1 MDPLK
6 FSINL
11 VDNVSSGLAEI
22 RRNIEKMKDQEIK
35 VKLKVENQEEINK
48 LLGGLGNAFSG
59 FNLQLPDFGKVISGA
74 NEMKS
79 AVKETASEL
88 KAVKQAEDA
97 LASATAKRAKEQSKL
112 NTLLAAESGSAVAEK
127 VKAYTALPEEVRKRI
142 MEINRLLASP
152 MGQYSQS
159 VITSVE
165 GRMSDVR
172 KKLDDIF
179 GIPQSEIAN
188 FRSEFALRLRQLVQ
202 ARREEIEK
210 AKREVDDP
218 SFQTQVI
225 NGIRMRYAGMLE
237 GLYDKVPMGA
247 NGTPYS
253 ALRGLTQEMQML
265 EGQYKNLTETR
276 ASLQAEFT
284 SLLNQSTASATSQAA
299 AEKAVTDA
307 TNAHAEAVKRLNA
320 LLGEQK
326 KQETIKSE
334 YFKLADE
341 EKKLNA
347 FFAKYT
353 DQFKRM
359 NYKVNESFMLGN
371 GTSGHS
377 PFMSVLMGNFNRD
390 LADMGGMFNTQII
403 AAKQSAEALGDI
415 FGRIRDQ
422 IKGMFKDTSSTV
434 FDDMLKNAKAYRTEY
449 NRMNYSSDESEKYW
463 RYVINLLEKAVE
475 LRRQFEKENP
485 GFVLPTQKR
494 GDVFAALDADKR
506 LEELKYSISQAK
518 EAEAKASVDLAAAK
532 ENLAK
537 AQAAETTGTKTI
549 EAARQKVKESEEA
562 EKKATDELTKAK
574 EALAKVEKENASVG
588 KKKWSEVESMN
599 DLITRLKYMTQLTDK
614 LKNENLANN
623 TGKMTDYYKN
633 LEALGTAFNKVLG
646 DTPKVEQSSMLEY
659 INKVRAA
666 YQEFLAMVNSK
677 QTTGGRFAKNSQE
690 KFDMIRHLWNAISKT
705 GGDQSYLTSV
715 QNQMNSI
722 QSVIIDSIRNLIE
735 QINRIKEV
743 IKDDNFTAYKT
754 RIENT
759 AAAMDKLTEA
769 FVKFQGV
776 VGKDEGMK
784 NFMTGLGEVINKI
797 RYNLNSLGEGTNN
810 MSGDQMLKNYR
821 RNLDKVEEGLYRL
834 QEARGKIIEAIAIGK
849 GSGMDV
855 SGMENFLTFL
865 QKYENRLLKLKNDE
879 AALAA
884 NDLGGVFG
892 RNYKALLS
900 NTSDFMKQA
909 NDYQAAATKVKL
921 ALIDIESAVKRMDAA
936 LSRSAG
942 TDTSALSTLRT
953 NLVDLQTKIGA
964 TSDMNLASKLLGD
977 NFAQKIQEVNRA
989 IASQD
994 TAIDNM
1000 RKYQIMLD
1008 NIEQRMSRLA
1018 SVESV
1023 NNKLNR
1029 SNTQVTD
1036 QIDKLDDLKRRI
1048 SEMLST
1054 DKSKLADGGIFSK
1067 IQFEYRR
1074 TSKEADNLA
1083 KSEERLNRQADS
1095 SGRRWEQSRQDA
1107 IKEADALSR
1116 LINKWEEISSAGK
1129 VKGFDTSE
1137 LDARIAIMKDYL
1149 KTLQDMQ
1156 KQGNFAKTTSEY
1168 VRQGQFIVDKRKAD
1182 ESASSISKA
1191 VKALEQGNSEAKK
1204 WADSQRDA
1212 SAKLSQLIPKMERWK
1227 SLSEVGQRLGI
1238 DTSDLD
1244 KAIIK
1249 LQKWMQTLDDMS
1261 KGGKWNLTTREFLN
1275 QPQFAKDMAEI
1286 TNAAN
1291 PIIQQIAAL
1300 RENEKA
1306 KRQAGIASKELTLQ
1320 EQRLAAEMDKV
1331 AQSAKGQSQVL
1342 SDLKSMAMQYLSVY
1356 GAQQFINNIIEI
1368 GGQLENQRM
1377 SIASILGDAA
1387 QANTLFEQIQSLA
1400 VKSPFGVVEL
1410 DQYTKQLSAFG
1421 FQYNELYDMTK
1432 RLADISAGAGTDVG
1446 RLALALGHVR
1456 AEGALTGYTLRQF
1469 AMNNIPMLQ
1478 KLSEMLSMREGRLV
1492 STQDIRKRVSNKQI
1506 GYEDVISVIKGL
1518 TDEGGMFYNMQE
1530 AISQS
1535 TKSKWKNLKDAMD
1548 IMYGKMAESDLVG
1561 GGLKD
1566 LAGFLTDLT
1575 KRWQEIMGVMTAVGT
1590 TFLASK
1596 LAVLAYN
1603 TSLGQN
1609 ATLTF
1614 KAMTAA
1620 KRHEATNLAL
1630 AGTYRTI
1637 TAKEEALNKSRSL
1650 QAITLTKLAINQGK
1664 LSAEELSRAVAMGKL
1679 SKEEARAA
1687 VRASTLNAVQ
1697 KGQMLVMVKNTQILT
1712 RYQRVMLGVTSTLYS
1727 FGAALRTVFFNPMTY
1742 IMVAIS
1748 AITELWM
1755 RNKTEMDA
1763 MKEAA
1768 DNIAL
1773 KGKEGIKNLKEFFNS
1788 NDIKA
1793 TTNGV
1798 KRVWDGDKAKYET
1811 IQTDVTNEIESYK
1824 NFKVAFPVYAE
1835 LDKASI
1841 KAVMDNAEQFIREY
1855 SSTPNKMLN
1864 DAFALKDDGTV
1875 PKLEE
1880 QYKSLEKSINTVAMA
1895 YTRLKNEVSPIV
1907 EYALDAT
1914 DSGWFNDSLITN
1926 INDYS
1931 KDYKQYSDAITNMM
1945 KKHYEYAEA
1954 AMKAAEADNAFG
1966 AAVKAKNKEMYES
1979 ENRYM
1984 TLSEKVRMLV
1994 ENQGK
1999 YANAYS
2005 LFDNNMSWDNGSNIE
2020 TWGEVVSRYHDVG
2033 ASFTEMNK
2041 DLDIF
2046 VSNVKAKLTEVGWDF
2061 TKLSEDQRMALSL
2074 MLADVVAKASDSTD
2088 DIKNKVTALVKQKF
2102 NIDLDVK
2109 EKELIGKISTIK
2121 QELEALCGKKWVL
2134 DIGVNTDKMADII
2147 KSTDTK
2153 YQEAL
2158 GTISRAFASSNSI
2171 LKKMG
2176 VKKGEKADMSKASSF
2191 SDSQKQFIQE
2201 YNAAVDLKESSDK
2214 FYKKLGIEPPEEKNK
2229 NKNKNT
2235 KAYKDEFA
2243 KRWDERIRIM
2253 KEAYDW
2259 YEKWRKEYGKD
2270 TAFDKVNNRY
2280 QDIFKEWKTDKL
2292 LPMDF
2297 DVKQVADYAKY
2308 VRQIKD
2314 DALKRYQAQ
2323 KNDKA
2328 KNNGQEALRVFRQ
2341 AVSLLTDFDWDEI
2354 QRKTEEYASTVKRA
2368 IDDMSQRW
2376 DSYKS
2381 ILEAT
2386 GKVSLATQLSG
2397 LTPNDVADVNIAN
2410 NMRRYIRENMSGDV
2424 DFNRVYS
2431 MSEKDIQNYV
2441 AEELVGTPVQAE
2453 GETDEQYRTRLE
2465 GYKEKV
2471 RGIVEALKEWQKL
2484 QREVL
2489 KDAASTYAKIIG
2501 SAQDF
2506 RTLIEKNNSKFNED
2520 KKKLDI
2526 QYQSG
2531 GIDKA
2536 QYQKGIDLLSSQLDY
2551 DNGKLTAE
2559 YLRLI
2564 NSATAMPKDLFD
2576 TEMSKQ
2582 IMLLNNQFNKG
2593 KIGIKEYTDELRKLE
2608 EIQKKFDSNGL
2619 FGNVSGLSALV
2630 TGGIPGLRE
2639 FYQKKRDDREIEL
2652 AKEGKT
2658 KEDFKNDEEWSK
2670 ADKWVAKLDKLADAA
2685 SDVAAVFG
2693 VVTGVLDGFQKGFQ
2707 SLADMFDALGN
2718 EGMANLFSDIS
2729 DGIGAVTSILT
2740 PVNNVVQNAM
2750 NGNIGGVVSSVI
2762 SAPFEMIASPI
2773 TAFSK
2778 LHDKGIERKIDKLRE
2793 EVSKIEGNTAL
2804 IVSLRQRELGYDSGD
2819 TRRAM
2824 ASMYSPKGIVFK
2836 GLLSG
2841 TWLGQGYKSKA
2852 QKDMYE
2858 YYTQNSQGSGYSQE
2872 LANLKAERDNY
2883 MEQLNQQEK
2892 KKKKS
2897 QSDIEATKKKIAE
2910 LDEQIYYFSQDLAK
2924 ELWGIDFKSWGQQL
2938 SDALATAFENGS
2950 NLAEAFDETVTGIL
2964 QGLASKMLN
2973 IGFIEPMFSQLQSDL
2988 FGQKNEDGTYSGG
3001 VIDLNDMKSSAQKVT
3016 DYIADFFGTNGEGQ
3030 EALTLAQQM
3039 LDAFER
3045 GLNDAGLSIF
3055 NSNLDTLS
3063 NAMQGTT
3070 EETSNLLAGYVNALR
3085 QDVAVN
3091 RILLTQFT
3099 TEYWSNYV
3107 QQITGIQTTLSN
3119 IDRNVALIYGLM
3131 SQNGALYQ
3139 AIEDINVRLGRFS
3152 TGVEKMH
3159 MA

>member
-834 QEARGKIIEAIAIGK
+834 QEARGKIIEAISIGK

-900 NTSDFMKQA
+900 NTSDFVKQA
-909 NDYQAAATKVKL
+909 NEYQAAATKVINASIDMEGAMSRLTGAIQSGSGRLDVKPLRDLYDEINTLYKKVNAQPNATL
-921 ALIDIESAVKRMDAA
+921 A
-936 LSRSAG
+936 AG
-942 TDTSALSTLRT
+942 
-953 NLVDLQTKIGA
+953 
-964 TSDMNLASKLLGD
+964 LLGSD
-977 NFAQKIQEVNRA
+977 FAQKIGEANRLIAVQADAERNLRRYTAMMEDLIKMEGRIDMAKA
-989 IASQD
+989 I
-994 TAIDNM
+994 
-1000 RKYQIMLD
+1000 
-1008 NIEQRMSRLA
+1008 
-1018 SVESV
+1018 SVG
-1023 NNKLNR
+1023 LNLP
-1029 SNTQVTD
+1029 TD
-1036 QIDKLDDLKRRI
+1036 QLDAAKKRI
-1048 SEMLST
+1048 SDMFDE
-1054 DKSKLADGGIFSK
+1054 INK
-1067 IQFEYRR
+1067 IVTNKTNLGDTQLFGAKQFEYKRM
-1074 TSKEADNLA
+1074 TADTKELTAAQEKLNKETQKAIDKSNAEANKKAAAAAKEAAAETNKWA
-1083 KSEERLNRQADS
+1083 ESQRQAIIQ
-1095 SGRRWEQSRQDA
+1095 G
-1107 IKEADALSR
+1107 DALIR
-1116 LINKWEEISSAGK
+1116 KLDQWTKIADRGTKLGVDTTDLLNAIGVMTKYAQLLNQMGK
-1129 VKGFDTSE
+1129 GGTWS
-1137 LDARIAIMKDYL
+1137 
-1149 KTLQDMQ
+1149 
-1156 KQGNFAKTTSEY
+1156 KTTSEF
-1168 VRQGQFIVDKRKAD
+1168 VSSPNFVIDSRNAEAAAKAVNQQSN
-1182 ESASSISKA
+1182 ELERNANSKSKA
-1191 VKALEQGNSEAKK
+1191 AKA
-1204 WADSQRDA
+1204 
-1212 SAKLSQLIPKMERWK
+1212 
-1227 SLSEVGQRLGI
+1227 
-1238 DTSDLD
+1238 
-1244 KAIIK
+1244 
-1249 LQKWMQTLDDMS
+1249 
-1261 KGGKWNLTTREFLN
+1261 
-1275 QPQFAKDMAEI
+1275 
-1286 TNAAN
+1286 TN
-1291 PIIQQIAAL
+1291 
-1300 RENEKA
+1300 
-1306 KRQAGIASKELTLQ
+1306 ELTLQ

-2088 DIKNKVTALVKQKF
+2088 DIKNKVTALMKEKF

-2134 DIGVNTDKMADII
+2134 DIGVNTDKMSDII

-2778 LHDKGIERKIDKLRE
+2778 LHDKGIDRKIEKLRE
-2793 EVSKIEGNTAL
+2793 EVTKIADNTAL
-2804 IVSLRQRELGYDSGD
+2804 IVSLRERELGYDSGNI
-2819 TRRAM
+2819 RRSM
-2824 ASMYSPKGIVFK
+2824 ASLYSPNGIVLK

-2841 TWLGQGYKSKA
+2841 TFFGQGFNSKA

-2910 LDEQIYYFSQDLAK
+2910 LDEQIYYYTQDLAK

-2950 NLAEAFDETVTGIL
+2950 NMAEAFNDTVTNIL

-2973 IGFIEPMFSQLQSDL
+2973 LAIIEPMFQSLQDDL
-2988 FGQKNEDGTYSGG
+2988 FGKLDESGNRTG
-3001 VIDLNDMKSSAQKVT
+3001 GIFDANNPLASAQKVT
-3016 DYIADFFGTNGEGQ
+3016 DYIADFFGKNGDGTKMITGAQ
-3030 EALTLAQQM
+3030 EF

-3045 GLNDAGLSIF
+3045 GLNDAGLSLF
-3055 NSNLDTLS
+3055 NSDLNTLS

>member
-6 FSINL
+6 FSIQL
-11 VDNVSSGLAEI
+11 KDEVTQGLEAI
-22 RRNIEKMKDQEIK
+22 RRKLDSLKQQEIK
-35 VKLKVENQEEINK
+35 VKLSVENKQEIEQLLK
-48 LLGGLGNAFSG
+48 GLGGAFGG
-59 FNLQLPDFGKVISGA
+59 FSMSLPDFGKVIAGA

-79 AVKETASEL
+79 AVKDTADEL

-97 LASATAKRAKEQSKL
+97 LASATAKRAAEQSKL
-112 NTLLAAESGSAVAEK
+112 NTLLAADSGSAVAEK

-142 MEINRLLASP
+142 MEINKLLASP

-284 SLLNQSTASATSQAA
+284 SLLNQSTSSATSQAA

-307 TNAHAEAVKRLNA
+307 TNAHAEAVKRLNS
-320 LLGEQK
+320 LLAEQK
-326 KQETIKSE
+326 QQQQIKTE
-334 YFKLADE
+334 YFNLRAE
-341 EKKLNA
+341 EDKLNA

-353 DQFKRM
+353 DMFKRM
-359 NYKVNESFMLGN
+359 NYEVSNKFILGSGTPGHNPLLNLFRGTGINTDFVNGFGD
-371 GTSGHS
+371 
-377 PFMSVLMGNFNRD
+377 FNR
-390 LADMGGMFNTQII
+390 QII
-403 AAKQSAEALGDI
+403 AIGKSAEALNDI
-415 FGRIRDQ
+415 FGRTRDQ
-422 IKGMFKDTSSTV
+422 AKEMFRTTSASQFEQMV
-434 FDDMLKNAKAYRTEY
+434 EVAKAYRAEY
-449 NRMNYSSDESEKYW
+449 NRQNYRDDDSDKYW
-463 RYVINLLEKAVE
+463 RYIINLLEKAVE

-485 GFVLPTQKR
+485 GYVMPTLKQ
-494 GDVFAALDADKR
+494 GDLMAAYNADRR
-506 LEELKYSISQAK
+506 LSEIEHSVTQAK
-518 EAEAKASVDLAAAK
+518 EAEAKASADLAAAK

-537 AQAAETTGTKTI
+537 AQATEVTGSKAI
-549 EAARQKVKESEEA
+549 ESARQKVKESEEA

-588 KKKWSEVESMN
+588 KKKWSDVESMN
-599 DLITRLKYMTQLTDK
+599 DLITKLKYMTQLTEK
-614 LKNENLANN
+614 LKDKNLVNN

-633 LEALGTAFNKVLG
+633 LEALGTAFNRVLG

-666 YQEFLAMVNSK
+666 YQEFLAMVDSK
-677 QTTGGRFAKNSQE
+677 QATGGAFAKSSFE
-690 KFDMIRHLWNAISKT
+690 KFDMIRNLWDAISKT
-705 GGDQSYLTSV
+705 GGDQGYLTSV

-735 QINRIKEV
+735 QINRMKQTIS
-743 IKDDNFTAYKT
+743 DDNFTAYKT
-754 RIENT
+754 RIENAAT
-759 AAAMDKLTEA
+759 AMNKLTEA

-797 RYNLNSLGEGTNN
+797 RFQLNSLGEGVSN

-834 QEARGKIIEAIAIGK
+834 QEARGKIIEAISIGK

-900 NTSDFMKQA
+900 NTSDFVKQA
-909 NDYQAAATKVKL
+909 NDYQAAATRVMNASIDMESVMSRLTGAIQSGSGRLDVKPLRDLFDEINTLYKKVNAQPNATL
-921 ALIDIESAVKRMDAA
+921 AAGLI
-936 LSRSAG
+936 G
-942 TDTSALSTLRT
+942 
-953 NLVDLQTKIGA
+953 
-964 TSDMNLASKLLGD
+964 SD
-977 NFAQKIQEVNRA
+977 FAQKIGEANRLIAVQADAERNLRRYTAMMEDLIKMEGRIDMAKAISVGLNLPTDQLDAAKKRISDMFDEINKIVTDKTRLGDTQLFGAKQFEYKRMTADTKELTAAQE
-989 IASQD
+989 
-994 TAIDNM
+994 
-1000 RKYQIMLD
+1000 
-1008 NIEQRMSRLA
+1008 
-1018 SVESV
+1018 
-1023 NNKLNR
+1023 KLNR
-1029 SNTQVTD
+1029 ETQKA
-1036 QIDKLDDLKRRI
+1036 IDKSNAEANK
-1048 SEMLST
+1048 
-1054 DKSKLADGGIFSK
+1054 KAAAAA
-1067 IQFEYRR
+1067 
-1074 TSKEADNLA
+1074 KEAAAETNKWA
-1083 KSEERLNRQADS
+1083 ESQRQA
-1095 SGRRWEQSRQDA
+1095 A
-1107 IKEADALSR
+1107 IQADALTR
-1116 LINKWEEISSAGK
+1116 KIDKWNEIIGR
-1129 VKGFDTSE
+1129 G
-1137 LDARIAIMKDYL
+1137 
-1149 KTLQDMQ
+1149 
-1156 KQGNFAKTTSEY
+1156 
-1168 VRQGQFIVDKRKAD
+1168 
-1182 ESASSISKA
+1182 SK
-1191 VKALEQGNSEAKK
+1191 
-1204 WADSQRDA
+1204 
-1212 SAKLSQLIPKMERWK
+1212 
-1227 SLSEVGQRLGI
+1227 LGI
-1238 DTSDLD
+1238 DTKELEASV
-1244 KAIIK
+1244 IRM
-1249 LQKWMQTLDDMS
+1249 MQYLSMLNQMS
-1261 KGGKWNLTTREFLN
+1261 KGGKWNLTTSEYVTQSDFVISQRTAEAAAKAVN
-1275 QPQFAKDMAEI
+1275 QQSNELERNANSKSKAAK
-1286 TNAAN
+1286 
-1291 PIIQQIAAL
+1291 
-1300 RENEKA
+1300 
-1306 KRQAGIASKELTLQ
+1306 ASNELTLQ

-1342 SDLKSMAMQYLSVY
+1342 SDLKSMAQQYLSVY

-1478 KLSEMLSMREGRLV
+1478 KLSDMLSAREGRLV

-1603 TSLGQN
+1603 TALGQN

-1793 TTNGV
+1793 TTTGV

-1811 IQTDVTNEIESYK
+1811 IQNDVTNEIESYK

-1895 YTRLKNEVSPIV
+1895 YTRLKNEVSPII

-1931 KDYKQYSDAITNMM
+1931 KDYKQYSDAMTTMM
-1945 KKHYEYAEA
+1945 KNHYEYAEA

-1966 AAVKAKNKEMYES
+1966 AAVKAKNKELYES

-2005 LFDNNMSWDNGSNIE
+2005 LFDNNMSWDDGSNIE

-2134 DIGVNTDKMADII
+2134 DIGVKTDKMSDII

-2176 VKKGEKADMSKASSF
+2176 VKKGEKADISKAGSF

-2201 YNAAVDLKESSDK
+2201 YNDAVDLKESSDK

-2259 YEKWRKEYGKD
+2259 YEKWRKEYGKE
-2270 TAFDKVNNRY
+2270 TAFDKVNSRY

-2376 DSYKS
+2376 DNYKS

-2386 GKVSLATQLSG
+2386 GNVSLATQLSG
-2397 LTPNDVADVNIAN
+2397 LTPKDVADVNIAN
-2410 NMRRYIRENMSGDV
+2410 NMRRYIRENMSGNV
-2424 DFNRVYS
+2424 NFNRVYS

-2453 GETDEQYRTRLE
+2453 GETDEQYRARLE

-2471 RGIVEALKEWQKL
+2471 RGIVEALKEWQKQ

-2520 KKKLDI
+2520 KKKLDE

-2531 GIDKA
+2531 GINKD

-2559 YLRLI
+2559 YLKLMD
-2564 NSATAMPKDLFD
+2564 SSTSMPKDLFD
-2576 TEMSKQ
+2576 SEMSKQ
-2582 IMLLNNQFNKG
+2582 IMLLNNQFKNG

-2608 EIQKKFDSNGL
+2608 EIQNKFDSNGL

-2630 TGGIPGLRE
+2630 TGGIPGLKE

-2658 KEDFKNDEEWSK
+2658 KDDFKNDEEWSK

-2685 SDVAAVFG
+2685 SDLAAVFG

-2750 NGNIGGVVSSVI
+2750 NGNIGGVASSVI

-2778 LHDKGIERKIDKLRE
+2778 LHDKALERKIEELKE
-2793 EVSKIEGNTAL
+2793 EVTKIADNTAL
-2804 IVSLRQRELGYDSGD
+2804 IASLRQRTLGYDTGNVRREIASIYNRTYARDRFSG
-2819 TRRAM
+2819 
-2824 ASMYSPKGIVFK
+2824 S
-2836 GLLSG
+2836 SG
-2841 TWLGQGYKSKA
+2841 TVDKA
-2852 QKDMYE
+2852 MYD
-2858 YYTQNSQGSGYSQE
+2858 YYSRNMSGSGYSQE
-2872 LANLKAERDNY
+2872 LKNLQSERENY
-2883 MEQLNQQEK
+2883 MSQLDAQMN

-2897 QSDIEATKKKIAE
+2897 DADIEATKKKIAE
-2910 LDEQIYYFSQDLAK
+2910 LDEQIYYYTQDLAK
-2924 ELWGIDFKSWGQQL
+2924 ELWSIDFKAWGQQI
-2938 SDALATAFENGS
+2938 SDALATAFENGT
-2950 NLAEAFDETVTGIL
+2950 NLAEAYNDTVTNIL
-2964 QGLASKMLN
+2964 QGLASKMMNL
-2973 IGFIEPMFSQLQSDL
+2973 GYIETMFSQLETDI
-2988 FGQKNEDGTYSGG
+2988 FGNKASDGTYSGG
-3001 VIDLNDMKSSAQKVT
+3001 IIDLNDMKGSAQKVT

-3030 EALTLAQQM
+3030 QMLTMAQQF

-3055 NSNLDTLS
+3055 NSDLDTLS

-3091 RILLTQFT
+3091 RMLLTQFT
-3099 TEYWSNYV
+3099 TEYWNSYI
-3107 QQITGIQTTLSN
+3107 QQVTSMQGSLNN
-3119 IDRNVALIYGLM
+3119 IDKNIALIYGLM
-3131 SQNGALYQ
+3131 SENGALYSM
-3139 AIEDINVRLGRFS
+3139 IEEMNTRLHRFS
-3152 TGVEKMH
+3152 TGMEKVH
-3159 MA
+3159 IN

>member
-11 VDNVSSGLAEI
+11 VDNVSLGLADI
-22 RRNIEKMKDQEIK
+22 RRSIEKMKDQEIK
-35 VKLKVENQEEINK
+35 VRLKVENQEEINK

-74 NEMKS
+74 NEIKS

-237 GLYDKVPMGA
+237 GMYDKVPMGA

-307 TNAHAEAVKRLNA
+307 TNAHAEAVK
-320 LLGEQK
+320 
-326 KQETIKSE
+326 
-334 YFKLADE
+334 KLAEAQANYNAVLSNAKGINSPISDL
-341 EKKLNA
+341 EKSRDSNNQRMRLLNSELQHGTSVVREHEQA
-347 FFAKYT
+347 INSLSESQAWKHLSAKYETLGKISLKNFVLNGREWDT
-353 DQFKRM
+353 DIERMANVAEGLSQIFQKAKKGIGDFGLFKDIDSVSNDLRDFLKSVSAKGSALGGLIY
-359 NYKVNESFMLGN
+359 NTAFGQDALSLGN
-371 GTSGHS
+371 GTSFGMSDLLKIDSH
-377 PFMSVLMGNFNRD
+377 FMDKFFREISDIESKFREYGLKKSEIERMFGLNGGLLQKQIDNVWQKRTNSNNEEEINSLKQANAEIERNIRI
-390 LADMGGMFNTQII
+390 LAQKEEAEKRLASAQE
-403 AAKQSAEALGDI
+403 AAK
-415 FGRIRDQ
+415 
-422 IKGMFKDTSSTV
+422 
-434 FDDMLKNAKAYRTEY
+434 KA
-449 NRMNYSSDESEKYW
+449 
-463 RYVINLLEKAVE
+463 A
-475 LRRQFEKENP
+475 Q
-485 GFVLPTQKR
+485 
-494 GDVFAALDADKR
+494 
-506 LEELKYSISQAK
+506 
-518 EAEAKASVDLAAAK
+518 DLAAAK

-537 AQAAETTGTKTI
+537 AQTI
-549 EAARQKVKESEEA
+549 EATGSKEIETARQKVKESEEA

-599 DLITRLKYMTQLTDK
+599 DLISRLKYMTQLTEK
-614 LKNENLANN
+614 LKDKNLANN

-633 LEALGTAFNKVLG
+633 LEALGSAFNRVLG

-677 QTTGGRFAKNSQE
+677 QATGGAFATSSFE
-690 KFDMIRHLWNAISKT
+690 KFDMIRNLWDAISKT
-705 GGDQSYLTSV
+705 GGDQGYLTSV

-735 QINRIKEV
+735 QINRMKET
-743 IKDDNFTAYKT
+743 ISDDNFTAYKT

-759 AAAMDKLTEA
+759 AAAMNKLTEA

-797 RYNLNSLGEGTNN
+797 RYNLKSLGEGTNN

-834 QEARGKIIEAIAIGK
+834 QEARGKIIEAISIGK

-884 NDLGGVFG
+884 NNLGGVFG

-900 NTSDFMKQA
+900 NTSDFVKQA
-909 NDYQAAATKVKL
+909 NDYQAAATKVMNASIDMEGAMSRLTGAIQSGSGRLDVKPLRDLYDEINTLYRKINAQPNATL
-921 ALIDIESAVKRMDAA
+921 A
-936 LSRSAG
+936 AG
-942 TDTSALSTLRT
+942 
-953 NLVDLQTKIGA
+953 
-964 TSDMNLASKLLGD
+964 LLGSD
-977 NFAQKIQEVNRA
+977 FAQKIGEANRLIAVQADAERNLRRYTAMMEDLIKMEGRIDMAKAISVGLNIPTDQLDAAKKRISDMFDEINKIVTNKTNLGDTQLFGAKQFEYKRMTADTKELTAAQE
-989 IASQD
+989 
-994 TAIDNM
+994 
-1000 RKYQIMLD
+1000 
-1008 NIEQRMSRLA
+1008 
-1018 SVESV
+1018 
-1023 NNKLNR
+1023 KLNR
-1029 SNTQVTD
+1029 ETQKA
-1036 QIDKLDDLKRRI
+1036 IDKSNAEANK
-1048 SEMLST
+1048 
-1054 DKSKLADGGIFSK
+1054 KAAAAA
-1067 IQFEYRR
+1067 
-1074 TSKEADNLA
+1074 KEAAAETNKWA
-1083 KSEERLNRQADS
+1083 ESQRQA
-1095 SGRRWEQSRQDA
+1095 A
-1107 IKEADALSR
+1107 IQADALTRKIDRWSQIADR
-1116 LINKWEEISSAGK
+1116 GAKLG
-1129 VKGFDTSE
+1129 VDTSG
-1137 LDARIAIMKDYL
+1137 LQNAIQIMNNYVQLLNQMSK
-1149 KTLQDMQ
+1149 
-1156 KQGNFAKTTSEY
+1156 GGVWSKTTSEF
-1168 VRQGQFIVDKRKAD
+1168 VSTPSFIIDSRNAEAAAKAVNQQSN
-1182 ESASSISKA
+1182 ELERNANSKSKA
-1191 VKALEQGNSEAKK
+1191 AKA
-1204 WADSQRDA
+1204 
-1212 SAKLSQLIPKMERWK
+1212 
-1227 SLSEVGQRLGI
+1227 
-1238 DTSDLD
+1238 
-1244 KAIIK
+1244 
-1249 LQKWMQTLDDMS
+1249 
-1261 KGGKWNLTTREFLN
+1261 
-1275 QPQFAKDMAEI
+1275 
-1286 TNAAN
+1286 TN
-1291 PIIQQIAAL
+1291 
-1300 RENEKA
+1300 
-1306 KRQAGIASKELTLQ
+1306 ELTLQ

-1342 SDLKSMAMQYLSVY
+1342 SDLKSMAQQYLSVY
-1356 GAQQFINNIIEI
+1356 GTQQFINNIIEI

-1478 KLSEMLSMREGRLV
+1478 KLSEMLSAREGRLV
-1492 STQDIRKRVSNKQI
+1492 STQDIRKRVSQKQI

-1518 TDEGGMFYNMQE
+1518 TNEGGMFYNMQE

-1548 IMYGKMAESDLVG
+1548 IMYGKMAESDFVG

-1566 LAGFLTDLT
+1566 LATILTDLT
-1575 KRWQEIMGVMTAVGT
+1575 KKWERIGAILLTTGTAWGI
-1590 TFLASK
+1590 AK
-1596 LAVLAYN
+1596 LAVMGYNMAIGSNAAQTLKAMKIAQRHDAVNVSIAKHYRTLTAAEQAN
-1603 TSLGQN
+1603 TS
-1609 ATLTF
+1609 ARR
-1614 KAMTAA
+1614 TAI
-1620 KRHEATNLAL
+1620 
-1630 AGTYRTI
+1630 I
-1637 TAKEEALNKSRSL
+1637 TTT
-1650 QAITLTKLAINQGK
+1650 QLAISNKK
-1664 LSAEELSRAVAMGKL
+1664 LSAEELSRAVALGKL
-1679 SKEEARAA
+1679 TKYQAFCAIAQSNLTITQKRYYVEMIKGTKVLGLAQAGVLRLKIAFEGLKASFLALAA
-1687 VRASTLNAVQ
+1687 
-1697 KGQMLVMVKNTQILT
+1697 
-1712 RYQRVMLGVTSTLYS
+1712 
-1727 FGAALRTVFFNPMTY
+1727 NPMTWLLAF
-1742 IMVAIS
+1742 VS
-1748 AITELWM
+1748 AATYLWSKHNEQMERAKELQESINTVG
-1755 RNKTEMDA
+1755 REGVKNVKDFVNS
-1763 MKEAA
+1763 
-1768 DNIAL
+1768 NIGTHIVGTVEDTDD
-1773 KGKEGIKNLKEFFNS
+1773 KGKKIKYDADLTDN
-1788 NDIKA
+1788 
-1793 TTNGV
+1793 
-1798 KRVWDGDKAKYET
+1798 YEK
-1811 IQTDVTNEIESYK
+1811 YK
-1824 NFKVAFPVYAE
+1824 NTRLYLPAFDT
-1835 LDKASI
+1835 LDQAKI
-1841 KAVMDNAEQFIREY
+1841 KSVMDNAEQFIKEY
-1855 SSTPNKMLN
+1855 SATPNAMLN
-1864 DAFALKDDGTV
+1864 DAFADHGGVVNNLRA
-1875 PKLEE
+1875 
-1880 QYKSLEKSINTVAMA
+1880 QYDSLERSLNTLHKAYAIINNDM
-1895 YTRLKNEVSPIV
+1895 KEVIDYSL
-1907 EYALDAT
+1907 EST
-1914 DSGWFNDSLITN
+1914 GGWFNDDLIEN

-1931 KDYKQYSDAITNMM
+1931 KAYRAYKDSITDFISD
-1945 KKHYEYAEA
+1945 HE
-1954 AMKAAEADNAFG
+1954 KAAQEG
-1966 AAVKAKNKEMYES
+1966 LKAA
-1979 ENRYM
+1979 
-1984 TLSEKVRMLV
+1984 LSEKTFGDAVAATNKALKEKGSPAMSNAQML
-1994 ENQGK
+1994 QM
-1999 YANAYS
+1999 
-2005 LFDNNMSWDNGSNIE
+2005 LLDNGKKFAEANEIFKDNIGVWGRINFNSVLSGRASSQE
-2020 TWGEVVSRYHDVG
+2020 TYRVMVD
-2033 ASFTEMNK
+2033 
-2041 DLDIF
+2041 DLDEAIK
-2046 VSNVKAKLTEVGWDF
+2046 SMKEKLKGFGWDF
-2061 TKLSEDQRMALSL
+2061 KNLTEAQKQAVAIALAE
-2074 MLADVVAKASDSTD
+2074 MVGKATDSTD
-2088 DIKNKVTALVKQKF
+2088 EIRDKVVALAKEKMGIK
-2102 NIDLDVK
+2102 LDVEQAEAIAK
-2109 EKELIGKISTIK
+2109 LNEVKKQLEAICNKTWMIEVGITGDIETDLPKVDPKYKKALEDIERYGNALKNAGIIGKVGERAPEVTVNKKPSALSTKWNPQYEPIS
-2121 QELEALCGKKWVL
+2121 
-2134 DIGVNTDKMADII
+2134 NT
-2147 KSTDTK
+2147 SPFSPTDTNLIQAYNK
-2153 YQEAL
+2153 AL
-2158 GTISRAFASSNSI
+2158 DDKSDA
-2171 LKKMG
+2171 LKWYDTYHMT
-2176 VKKGEKADMSKASSF
+2176 
-2191 SDSQKQFIQE
+2191 
-2201 YNAAVDLKESSDK
+2201 
-2214 FYKKLGIEPPEEKNK
+2214 PPEDSKGGKNGG
-2229 NKNKNT
+2229 NK
-2235 KAYKDEFA
+2235 AWKDEFA

-2270 TAFDKVNNRY
+2270 TAFDKVNSRY

-2376 DSYKS
+2376 DNYKS

-2386 GKVSLATQLSG
+2386 GNVSLATQLSG
-2397 LTPNDVADVNIAN
+2397 LTPKDVADVNIAN

-2431 MSEKDIQNYV
+2431 MSERDIQNYV
-2441 AEELVGTPVQAE
+2441 AEELIGTPVQAE
-2453 GETDEQYRTRLE
+2453 GESDEQYRARLE

-2484 QREVL
+2484 QRDVL
-2489 KDAASTYAKIIG
+2489 KDSASTYAKIIG

-2526 QYQSG
+2526 QLQSG

-2551 DNGKLTAE
+2551 DNGKLTTE

-2564 NSATAMPKDLFD
+2564 NGATAMPKDLFD
-2576 TEMSKQ
+2576 AEMSKQ
-2582 IMLLNNQFNKG
+2582 IMLLNNQFKNG

-2639 FYQKKRDDREIEL
+2639 FYQKKRDDREMEL

-2707 SLADMFDALGN
+2707 SLADMFDALGD

-2740 PVNNVVQNAM
+2740 PANNVVQNAM

-2841 TWLGQGYKSKA
+2841 TWLGQGFKSKA

-2910 LDEQIYYFSQDLAK
+2910 LDEQIYYYTQDLAK

-2938 SDALATAFENGS
+2938 SDALATAFENGTS
-2950 NLAEAFDETVTGIL
+2950 LAEAFKDTVTNIL
-2964 QGLASKMLN
+2964 QSLASKMLN
-2973 IGFIEPMFSQLQSDL
+2973 LAIVEPMLSSLQETL
-2988 FGQKNEDGTYSGG
+2988 FGKLNEDGTITGG
-3001 VIDLNDMKSSAQKVT
+3001 IVDLNNMQGSMQKVT
-3016 DYIADFFGTNGEGQ
+3016 DYIADYFGKDGEGTKV
-3030 EALTLAQQM
+3030 LTAAQQF
-3039 LDAFER
+3039 LDAYER

-3055 NSNLDTLS
+3055 NSDLNTLS

-3070 EETSNLLAGYVNALR
+3070 EETSNLMAGYVNALR

-3099 TEYWSNYV
+3099 TEYWNNYI
-3107 QQITGIQTTLSN
+3107 QQITGIQTTLTN
-3119 IDRNVALIYGLM
+3119 IDRNVALIHGLM
-3131 SQNGALYQ
+3131 SENGALYQ
-3139 AIEDINVRLGRFS
+3139 AIEDINTRLGRFS

>member
-112 NTLLAAESGSAVAEK
+112 NNLLAAESGSAVAEK

-307 TNAHAEAVKRLNA
+307 TNAHAEAVK
-320 LLGEQK
+320 
-326 KQETIKSE
+326 
-334 YFKLADE
+334 KLAEAQANYNAVLSNAKSINSPVSDL
-341 EKKLNA
+341 EKNRDSNNQRMRLLNSELQHGTSVVREHEQA
-347 FFAKYT
+347 INSLSESQAWKHLSAKYETLGKISLKNFVLNGREWDT
-353 DQFKRM
+353 DIERMANVAEGLSQIFQKAKKGIGDFGLFKDIDSVSNDLR
-359 NYKVNESFMLGN
+359 NFLKSVSAKGSALGGLIYNTAFGQDALSLGN
-371 GTSGHS
+371 GTSFGISDLLKIDSH
-377 PFMSVLMGNFNRD
+377 FMDKFFREISEIESKFREYGLKKSEIERMFGLNGGLLQKQIDNVWQKRTNSNNEEEINSLKQANAEIEKNIRI
-390 LADMGGMFNTQII
+390 LAQKEEAEKRLASAQE
-403 AAKQSAEALGDI
+403 AAK
-415 FGRIRDQ
+415 
-422 IKGMFKDTSSTV
+422 
-434 FDDMLKNAKAYRTEY
+434 KA
-449 NRMNYSSDESEKYW
+449 
-463 RYVINLLEKAVE
+463 A
-475 LRRQFEKENP
+475 Q
-485 GFVLPTQKR
+485 
-494 GDVFAALDADKR
+494 
-506 LEELKYSISQAK
+506 
-518 EAEAKASVDLAAAK
+518 DLAAAK
-532 ENLAK
+532 ENLAR
-537 AQAAETTGTKTI
+537 AQATEATGSKEI

-588 KKKWSEVESMN
+588 KKKWSEVDSMN
-599 DLITRLKYMTQLTDK
+599 DLITRLKYMTQLTEK
-614 LKNENLANN
+614 LKDKNLANN

-677 QTTGGRFAKNSQE
+677 QATGGAFAKSSVE
-690 KFDMIRHLWNAISKT
+690 KFDMIRNLWDAISKT
-705 GGDQSYLTSV
+705 GGDQGYLTSV

-735 QINRIKEV
+735 QINRMKQTIS
-743 IKDDNFTAYKT
+743 DDNFTAYKT

-759 AAAMDKLTEA
+759 AAAMNKLTEA

-797 RYNLNSLGEGTNN
+797 RYNLKSLGEGTNN

-834 QEARGKIIEAIAIGK
+834 QEARGKIIEAISIGK

-900 NTSDFMKQA
+900 NTSDFVKQA
-909 NDYQAAATKVKL
+909 NEYQAAATKVINASIDMEGAMSRLTGAIQSGSGRLDVKPLRDLYDEINTLYKKVNAQPNATL
-921 ALIDIESAVKRMDAA
+921 A
-936 LSRSAG
+936 AG
-942 TDTSALSTLRT
+942 
-953 NLVDLQTKIGA
+953 
-964 TSDMNLASKLLGD
+964 LLGSD
-977 NFAQKIQEVNRA
+977 FAQKIGEANRFIAVQADAERNLRRYTAMMEDLIKMEGRIDMAKA
-989 IASQD
+989 ISVG
-994 TAIDNM
+994 
-1000 RKYQIMLD
+1000 L
-1008 NIEQRMSRLA
+1008 NIP
-1018 SVESV
+1018 
-1023 NNKLNR
+1023 
-1029 SNTQVTD
+1029 TD
-1036 QIDKLDDLKRRI
+1036 QLDAAKKRI
-1048 SEMLST
+1048 SDMFDE
-1054 DKSKLADGGIFSK
+1054 INK
-1067 IQFEYRR
+1067 IVTNKTNLGDTQLFGAKQFEYKRM
-1074 TSKEADNLA
+1074 TADTKELTAAQEKLNKETQKAIDKSNAEANKKAAAAAKEAAAETNKWA
-1083 KSEERLNRQADS
+1083 ESQRQAIIQ
-1095 SGRRWEQSRQDA
+1095 G
-1107 IKEADALSR
+1107 DALIR
-1116 LINKWEEISSAGK
+1116 KLDQWTKIADRGTKLGVDTTDLLNAIGVMTKYAQLLNQMGK
-1129 VKGFDTSE
+1129 GGTWS
-1137 LDARIAIMKDYL
+1137 
-1149 KTLQDMQ
+1149 
-1156 KQGNFAKTTSEY
+1156 KTTSEF
-1168 VRQGQFIVDKRKAD
+1168 VSSPNFVIDSRNAEAAAKAVNQQSN
-1182 ESASSISKA
+1182 ELERNANSKSKA
-1191 VKALEQGNSEAKK
+1191 AKA
-1204 WADSQRDA
+1204 
-1212 SAKLSQLIPKMERWK
+1212 
-1227 SLSEVGQRLGI
+1227 
-1238 DTSDLD
+1238 
-1244 KAIIK
+1244 
-1249 LQKWMQTLDDMS
+1249 
-1261 KGGKWNLTTREFLN
+1261 
-1275 QPQFAKDMAEI
+1275 
-1286 TNAAN
+1286 TN
-1291 PIIQQIAAL
+1291 
-1300 RENEKA
+1300 
-1306 KRQAGIASKELTLQ
+1306 ELTLQ

-1793 TTNGV
+1793 TTTGV

-2088 DIKNKVTALVKQKF
+2088 DIKNKVTALMKEKF

-2134 DIGVNTDKMADII
+2134 DIGVNTDKMSDII

-2270 TAFDKVNNRY
+2270 TALDKVNSRY
-2280 QDIFKEWKTDKL
+2280 ADIFEIWKTDAKL
-2292 LPMDF
+2292 PWKDF
-2297 DVKQVADYAKY
+2297 DVKNIISYAKY
-2308 VRQIKD
+2308 VRQIRD
-2314 DALKRYQAQ
+2314 DAFARYQKQ
-2323 KNDKA
+2323 KDIDKY
-2328 KNNGQEALRVFRQ
+2328 NNGQEALRVFRQ

-2376 DSYKS
+2376 ESYKNV
-2381 ILEAT
+2381 LEST
-2386 GKVSLATQLSG
+2386 GNAGLAAQVAGLSLG
-2397 LTPNDVADVNIAN
+2397 DVNDVNMAN
-2410 NMRRYIRENMSGDV
+2410 NLRRYIATNMSGNV
-2424 DFNRVYS
+2424 DFGRVFG
-2431 MSEKDIQNYV
+2431 MSEQDIQNYV
-2441 AEELVGTPVQAE
+2441 AEELVGTPVQTE
-2453 GETDEQYRTRLE
+2453 GESDAQYRQRLE

-2471 RGIVEALKEWQKL
+2471 RGIAEALKEWQTL
-2484 QREVL
+2484 QRNVL
-2489 KDAASTYAKIIG
+2489 KDAASTYAKVIG

-2506 RTLIEKNNSKFNED
+2506 ATLTRKNNSEYAENR
-2520 KKKLDI
+2520 
-2526 QYQSG
+2526 
-2531 GIDKA
+2531 KA
-2536 QYQKGIDLLSSQLDY
+2536 LDLLKKRGKISQEQYGKAMEMIAAKRDY
-2551 DNGKLTAE
+2551 SNGQLSGT
-2559 YLRLI
+2559 YLNLME
-2564 NSATAMPKDLFD
+2564 NSTAMTKDVFD
-2576 TEMSKQ
+2576 NAMANQLRNLNKMFETGQ
-2582 IMLLNNQFNKG
+2582 ISVENYTKELEKLR
-2593 KIGIKEYTDELRKLE
+2593 KIQKEYDA
-2608 EIQKKFDSNGL
+2608 NGI
-2619 FGNVSGLSALV
+2619 FGTVSGLSALV
-2630 TGGIPGLRE
+2630 SGGLPGLKAYYE
-2639 FYQKKRDDREIEL
+2639 KKRSERQTEL
-2652 AKEGKT
+2652 ESKGIGQDGFSKDA
-2658 KEDFKNDEEWSK
+2658 EWSK
-2670 ADKWVAKLDKLADAA
+2670 YDKLVSKLDKLADSA
-2685 SDVAAVFG
+2685 SDAAACFD
-2693 VVTGVLDGFQKGFQ
+2693 VVTGVLDGFQKAAQ
-2707 SLADMFDALGN
+2707 SLSDMFDALGN
-2718 EGMANLFSDIS
+2718 EGAANTFSDIA
-2729 DGIGAVTSILT
+2729 DGIGAVSSIFK
-2740 PVNNVVQNAM
+2740 PVQNVLQNAM
-2750 NGNIGGVVSSVI
+2750 SGNVGGLVSSII

-2773 TAFSK
+2773 TGFAK
-2778 LHDKGIERKIDKLRE
+2778 LHDKGLERKIQELKE
-2793 EVSKIEGNTAL
+2793 EVVEISNNTAL
-2804 IVSLRQRELGYDSGD
+2804 IVALRQRELGYDSGNVRLEMARSYNPRK
-2819 TRRAM
+2819 TGGGRANN
-2824 ASMYSPKGIVFK
+2824 A
-2836 GLLSG
+2836 
-2841 TWLGQGYKSKA
+2841 
-2852 QKDMYE
+2852 MYE
-2858 YYTQNSQGSGYSQE
+2858 YYSRGGLSGSGYTQE
-2872 LANLKAERDNY
+2872 LKNLQAERDNY
-2883 MEQLNQQEK
+2883 MSQLDNQLK

-2897 QSDIEATKKKIAE
+2897 DADIEETKKKIAE

-2938 SDALATAFENGS
+2938 SDAMATAFENGT
-2950 NLAEAFDETVTGIL
+2950 NLAEAFDNTVTGIL

-3030 EALTLAQQM
+3030 EAMTLAQQM

>member
-307 TNAHAEAVKRLNA
+307 TNAHAEAVK
-320 LLGEQK
+320 
-326 KQETIKSE
+326 
-334 YFKLADE
+334 KLAEAQANYNAVLSNAKSINSPVSDL
-341 EKKLNA
+341 EKNRDSNNQRMRLLNSELQHGTSVVREHEQA
-347 FFAKYT
+347 INSLSESQAWKHLSAKYETLGKISLKNFVLNGREWDT
-353 DQFKRM
+353 DIERMANVAEGLSQIFQKAKKGIGDFGLFKDIDSVSNDLR
-359 NYKVNESFMLGN
+359 NFLKSVSAKGSALGGLIYNTAFGQDALSLGN
-371 GTSGHS
+371 GTSFGISDLLKIDSH
-377 PFMSVLMGNFNRD
+377 FMDKFFREISEIESKFREYGLKKSEIERMFGLNGGLLQKQIDNVWQKRTNSNNEEEINSLKQANAEIEKNIRI
-390 LADMGGMFNTQII
+390 LAQKEEAEKRLASAQE
-403 AAKQSAEALGDI
+403 AAK
-415 FGRIRDQ
+415 
-422 IKGMFKDTSSTV
+422 
-434 FDDMLKNAKAYRTEY
+434 KA
-449 NRMNYSSDESEKYW
+449 
-463 RYVINLLEKAVE
+463 A
-475 LRRQFEKENP
+475 Q
-485 GFVLPTQKR
+485 
-494 GDVFAALDADKR
+494 
-506 LEELKYSISQAK
+506 
-518 EAEAKASVDLAAAK
+518 DLAAAK

-537 AQAAETTGTKTI
+537 AQAAETTGTKAI

-834 QEARGKIIEAIAIGK
+834 QEARGKIIEAISIGK

-900 NTSDFMKQA
+900 NTSDFVKQA
-909 NDYQAAATKVKL
+909 NEYQAAATKVINASIDMEGAMSRLTGAIQSGSGRLDVKPLRDLYDEINTLYKKVNAQPNATL
-921 ALIDIESAVKRMDAA
+921 A
-936 LSRSAG
+936 AG
-942 TDTSALSTLRT
+942 
-953 NLVDLQTKIGA
+953 
-964 TSDMNLASKLLGD
+964 LLGSD
-977 NFAQKIQEVNRA
+977 FAQKIGEANRLIAVQADAERNLRRYTAMMEDLIKMEGRIDMAKAISVGLNIPTDQLDAAKKRISDMFDEINKIVTNKTNLGDTQLFGAKQFEYKRMTADTKELTAAQE
-989 IASQD
+989 
-994 TAIDNM
+994 
-1000 RKYQIMLD
+1000 
-1008 NIEQRMSRLA
+1008 
-1018 SVESV
+1018 
-1023 NNKLNR
+1023 KLNR
-1029 SNTQVTD
+1029 ETQKA
-1036 QIDKLDDLKRRI
+1036 IDKSNAEANK
-1048 SEMLST
+1048 
-1054 DKSKLADGGIFSK
+1054 KAAAAA
-1067 IQFEYRR
+1067 
-1074 TSKEADNLA
+1074 KEAAAETNKWA
-1083 KSEERLNRQADS
+1083 ESQRQA
-1095 SGRRWEQSRQDA
+1095 A
-1107 IKEADALSR
+1107 IQADALTR
-1116 LINKWEEISSAGK
+1116 KIDKWSQIADRGAK
-1129 VKGFDTSE
+1129 LGVDTSG
-1137 LDARIAIMKDYL
+1137 LQNAIQIMNNYVQLLNQMSK
-1149 KTLQDMQ
+1149 
-1156 KQGNFAKTTSEY
+1156 GGVWSKTTSEF
-1168 VRQGQFIVDKRKAD
+1168 VSTPNFIIDSRNAEAAAKAVNQQSN
-1182 ESASSISKA
+1182 ELERNANSKSKA
-1191 VKALEQGNSEAKK
+1191 AKA
-1204 WADSQRDA
+1204 
-1212 SAKLSQLIPKMERWK
+1212 
-1227 SLSEVGQRLGI
+1227 
-1238 DTSDLD
+1238 
-1244 KAIIK
+1244 
-1249 LQKWMQTLDDMS
+1249 
-1261 KGGKWNLTTREFLN
+1261 
-1275 QPQFAKDMAEI
+1275 
-1286 TNAAN
+1286 TN
-1291 PIIQQIAAL
+1291 
-1300 RENEKA
+1300 
-1306 KRQAGIASKELTLQ
+1306 ELTLQ

-1548 IMYGKMAESDLVG
+1548 IMYGKMAESDIVG

-1793 TTNGV
+1793 TTTGV

-2088 DIKNKVTALVKQKF
+2088 DIKNKVTALMKEKF

-2134 DIGVNTDKMADII
+2134 DIGVNTDKMSDII

-2270 TAFDKVNNRY
+2270 TALDKVNSRY
-2280 QDIFKEWKTDKL
+2280 ADIFEIWKTDAKL
-2292 LPMDF
+2292 PWKDF
-2297 DVKQVADYAKY
+2297 DVKNIISYAKY
-2308 VRQIKD
+2308 VRQIRD
-2314 DALKRYQAQ
+2314 DAFARYQKQ
-2323 KNDKA
+2323 KDIDKY
-2328 KNNGQEALRVFRQ
+2328 NNGQEALRVFRQ

-2376 DSYKS
+2376 ESYKNV
-2381 ILEAT
+2381 LEST
-2386 GKVSLATQLSG
+2386 GNAGLAAQVAGLSLG
-2397 LTPNDVADVNIAN
+2397 DVNDVNMAN
-2410 NMRRYIRENMSGDV
+2410 NLRRYIATNMSGNV
-2424 DFNRVYS
+2424 DFGRVFG
-2431 MSEKDIQNYV
+2431 MSEQDIQNYV
-2441 AEELVGTPVQAE
+2441 AEELVGTPVQTE
-2453 GETDEQYRTRLE
+2453 GESDAQYRQRLE

-2471 RGIVEALKEWQKL
+2471 RGIAEALKEWQTL
-2484 QREVL
+2484 QRNVL
-2489 KDAASTYAKIIG
+2489 KDAASTYAKVIG

-2506 RTLIEKNNSKFNED
+2506 ATLTRKNNSEYAENR
-2520 KKKLDI
+2520 
-2526 QYQSG
+2526 
-2531 GIDKA
+2531 KA
-2536 QYQKGIDLLSSQLDY
+2536 LDLLKKRGKISQEQYGKAMEMIAAKRDY
-2551 DNGKLTAE
+2551 SNGQLSGT
-2559 YLRLI
+2559 YLNLME
-2564 NSATAMPKDLFD
+2564 NSTAMTKDVFD
-2576 TEMSKQ
+2576 NAMANQLRNLNKMFETGQ
-2582 IMLLNNQFNKG
+2582 ISVENYTKELEKLR
-2593 KIGIKEYTDELRKLE
+2593 KIQKEYDA
-2608 EIQKKFDSNGL
+2608 NGI
-2619 FGNVSGLSALV
+2619 FGTVSGLSALV
-2630 TGGIPGLRE
+2630 SGGLPGLKAYYE
-2639 FYQKKRDDREIEL
+2639 KKRSERQTEL
-2652 AKEGKT
+2652 ESKGIGQDGFSKDA
-2658 KEDFKNDEEWSK
+2658 EWSK
-2670 ADKWVAKLDKLADAA
+2670 YDKLVSKLDKLADSA
-2685 SDVAAVFG
+2685 SDAAACFD
-2693 VVTGVLDGFQKGFQ
+2693 VVTGVLDGFQKAAQ
-2707 SLADMFDALGN
+2707 SLSDMFDALGN
-2718 EGMANLFSDIS
+2718 EGAANTFSDIA
-2729 DGIGAVTSILT
+2729 DGIGAVSSIFK
-2740 PVNNVVQNAM
+2740 PVQNVLQNAM
-2750 NGNIGGVVSSVI
+2750 SGNVGGLVSSII

-2773 TAFSK
+2773 TGFAK
-2778 LHDKGIERKIDKLRE
+2778 LHDKGLERKIQELKE
-2793 EVSKIEGNTAL
+2793 EVVEISNNTAL
-2804 IVSLRQRELGYDSGD
+2804 IVALRQRELGYDSGNVRLEMARSYNPRK
-2819 TRRAM
+2819 TGGGRANN
-2824 ASMYSPKGIVFK
+2824 A
-2836 GLLSG
+2836 
-2841 TWLGQGYKSKA
+2841 
-2852 QKDMYE
+2852 MYE
-2858 YYTQNSQGSGYSQE
+2858 YYSRGGLSGSGYTQE
-2872 LANLKAERDNY
+2872 LKNLQAERDNY
-2883 MEQLNQQEK
+2883 MSQLDNQLK

-2897 QSDIEATKKKIAE
+2897 DADIEETKKKIAE

-2938 SDALATAFENGS
+2938 SDAMATAFENGT
-2950 NLAEAFDETVTGIL
+2950 NLAEAFDNTVTGIL

-3030 EALTLAQQM
+3030 EAMTLAQQM

>member
-834 QEARGKIIEAIAIGK
+834 QEARGKIIEAISIGK

-900 NTSDFMKQA
+900 NTSDFVKQA
-909 NDYQAAATKVKL
+909 NEYQAAATKVINASIDMEGAMSRLTGAIQSGSGRLDVKPLRDLYDEINTLYKKVNAQPNATL
-921 ALIDIESAVKRMDAA
+921 A
-936 LSRSAG
+936 AG
-942 TDTSALSTLRT
+942 
-953 NLVDLQTKIGA
+953 
-964 TSDMNLASKLLGD
+964 LLGSD
-977 NFAQKIQEVNRA
+977 FAQKIGEANRLIAVQADAERNLRRYTAMMEDLIKMEGRIDMAKA
-989 IASQD
+989 ISVG
-994 TAIDNM
+994 
-1000 RKYQIMLD
+1000 L
-1008 NIEQRMSRLA
+1008 NIP
-1018 SVESV
+1018 
-1023 NNKLNR
+1023 
-1029 SNTQVTD
+1029 TD
-1036 QIDKLDDLKRRI
+1036 QLDAAKKRI
-1048 SEMLST
+1048 SDMFDE
-1054 DKSKLADGGIFSK
+1054 INK
-1067 IQFEYRR
+1067 IVTNKTNLGDTQLFGAKQFEYKRM
-1074 TSKEADNLA
+1074 TADTKELTAAQEKLNKETQKAIDKSNAEANKKAAAAAKEAAAETNKWA
-1083 KSEERLNRQADS
+1083 ESQRQAIIQ
-1095 SGRRWEQSRQDA
+1095 G
-1107 IKEADALSR
+1107 DALIR
-1116 LINKWEEISSAGK
+1116 KLDQWTKIADRGTKLGVDTTDLLNAIGVMTKYAQLLNQMGK
-1129 VKGFDTSE
+1129 GGTWS
-1137 LDARIAIMKDYL
+1137 
-1149 KTLQDMQ
+1149 
-1156 KQGNFAKTTSEY
+1156 KTTSEF
-1168 VRQGQFIVDKRKAD
+1168 VSSPNFVIDSRNAEAAAKAVNQQSN
-1182 ESASSISKA
+1182 ELERNANSKSKA
-1191 VKALEQGNSEAKK
+1191 AKA
-1204 WADSQRDA
+1204 
-1212 SAKLSQLIPKMERWK
+1212 
-1227 SLSEVGQRLGI
+1227 
-1238 DTSDLD
+1238 
-1244 KAIIK
+1244 
-1249 LQKWMQTLDDMS
+1249 
-1261 KGGKWNLTTREFLN
+1261 
-1275 QPQFAKDMAEI
+1275 
-1286 TNAAN
+1286 TN
-1291 PIIQQIAAL
+1291 
-1300 RENEKA
+1300 
-1306 KRQAGIASKELTLQ
+1306 ELTLQ

-2088 DIKNKVTALVKQKF
+2088 DIKNKVTALMKEKF

-2134 DIGVNTDKMADII
+2134 DIGVNTDKMSDII

-2778 LHDKGIERKIDKLRE
+2778 LHDKGIDRKIEKLRE
-2793 EVSKIEGNTAL
+2793 EVTKIADNTAL
-2804 IVSLRQRELGYDSGD
+2804 IVSLRERELGYDSGNI
-2819 TRRAM
+2819 RRSM
-2824 ASMYSPKGIVFK
+2824 ASLYSPNGIVLK

-2841 TWLGQGYKSKA
+2841 TFFGQGFNSKA

-2910 LDEQIYYFSQDLAK
+2910 LDEQIYYYTQDLAK

-2950 NLAEAFDETVTGIL
+2950 NMAEAFNDTVTNIL

-2973 IGFIEPMFSQLQSDL
+2973 LAIIEPMFQSLQDDL
-2988 FGQKNEDGTYSGG
+2988 FGKLDESGNRTG
-3001 VIDLNDMKSSAQKVT
+3001 GIFDANNPLASAQKVT
-3016 DYIADFFGTNGEGQ
+3016 DYIADFFGKNGDGTKMITGAQ
-3030 EALTLAQQM
+3030 EF

-3045 GLNDAGLSIF
+3045 GLNDAGLSLF
-3055 NSNLDTLS
+3055 NSDLNTLS

>member
-11 VDNVSSGLAEI
+11 VDNVSLGLADI
-22 RRNIEKMKDQEIK
+22 RRSIEKMKDQEIK
-35 VKLKVENQEEINK
+35 VRLKVENQEEINK

-112 NTLLAAESGSAVAEK
+112 NNLLAAESGSAVAEK

-307 TNAHAEAVKRLNA
+307 TNAHAEAVK
-320 LLGEQK
+320 
-326 KQETIKSE
+326 
-334 YFKLADE
+334 KLAEAQANYNAVLSNAKSINSPVSDL
-341 EKKLNA
+341 EKNRDSNNQRMRLLNSELQHGTSVVREHEQA
-347 FFAKYT
+347 INSLSESQAWKHLSAKYETLGKISLKNFVLNGREWDT
-353 DQFKRM
+353 DIERMANVAEGLSQIFQKAKKGIGDFGLFKDIDSVSNDLR
-359 NYKVNESFMLGN
+359 NFLKSVSAKGSALGGLIYNTAFGQDALSLGN
-371 GTSGHS
+371 GTSFGISDLLKIDSH
-377 PFMSVLMGNFNRD
+377 FMDKFFREISEIESKFREYGLKKSEIERMFGLNGGLLQKQIDNVWQKRTNSNNEEEINSLKQANAEIEKNIRI
-390 LADMGGMFNTQII
+390 LAQKEEAEKRLASAQE
-403 AAKQSAEALGDI
+403 AAK
-415 FGRIRDQ
+415 
-422 IKGMFKDTSSTV
+422 
-434 FDDMLKNAKAYRTEY
+434 KA
-449 NRMNYSSDESEKYW
+449 
-463 RYVINLLEKAVE
+463 A
-475 LRRQFEKENP
+475 Q
-485 GFVLPTQKR
+485 
-494 GDVFAALDADKR
+494 
-506 LEELKYSISQAK
+506 
-518 EAEAKASVDLAAAK
+518 DLAAAK
-532 ENLAK
+532 ENLAR
-537 AQAAETTGTKTI
+537 AQATEATGSKEI

-588 KKKWSEVESMN
+588 KKKWSDVESMN
-599 DLITRLKYMTQLTDK
+599 DLITKLKYMTQLTEK
-614 LKNENLANN
+614 LKDKNLANN

-633 LEALGTAFNKVLG
+633 LEALGSAFNRVLG

-659 INKVRAA
+659 INKLRAA

-677 QTTGGRFAKNSQE
+677 QATGGAFAKSSVE
-690 KFDMIRHLWNAISKT
+690 KFDMIRNLWDAISKT
-705 GGDQSYLTSV
+705 GGDQGYLTSV

-735 QINRIKEV
+735 QINRMKQTIS
-743 IKDDNFTAYKT
+743 DDNFTAYKT

-759 AAAMDKLTEA
+759 AAAMNKLTEA

-797 RYNLNSLGEGTNN
+797 RYNLKSLGEGTNN

-834 QEARGKIIEAIAIGK
+834 QEARGKIIEAISIGK

-900 NTSDFMKQA
+900 NTSDFVKQA
-909 NDYQAAATKVKL
+909 NEYQAAATKVINASIDMEGAMSRLTGAIQSGSGRLDVKPLRDLYDEINTLYKKVNAQPNATL
-921 ALIDIESAVKRMDAA
+921 A
-936 LSRSAG
+936 AG
-942 TDTSALSTLRT
+942 
-953 NLVDLQTKIGA
+953 
-964 TSDMNLASKLLGD
+964 LLGSD
-977 NFAQKIQEVNRA
+977 FAQKIGEANRLIAVQADAERNLRRYTAMMEDLIKMEGRIDMAKA
-989 IASQD
+989 ISVG
-994 TAIDNM
+994 
-1000 RKYQIMLD
+1000 L
-1008 NIEQRMSRLA
+1008 NIP
-1018 SVESV
+1018 
-1023 NNKLNR
+1023 
-1029 SNTQVTD
+1029 TD
-1036 QIDKLDDLKRRI
+1036 QLDAAKKRI
-1048 SEMLST
+1048 SDMFDE
-1054 DKSKLADGGIFSK
+1054 INK
-1067 IQFEYRR
+1067 IVTNKTNLGDTQLFGAKQFEYKRM
-1074 TSKEADNLA
+1074 TADTKELTAAQEKLNKETQKAIDKSNAEANKKAAAAAKEAAAETNKWA
-1083 KSEERLNRQADS
+1083 ESQRQAIIQ
-1095 SGRRWEQSRQDA
+1095 G
-1107 IKEADALSR
+1107 DALIR
-1116 LINKWEEISSAGK
+1116 KLDQWTKIADRGTKLGVDTTDLLNAIGVMTKYAQLLNQMGK
-1129 VKGFDTSE
+1129 GGTWS
-1137 LDARIAIMKDYL
+1137 
-1149 KTLQDMQ
+1149 
-1156 KQGNFAKTTSEY
+1156 KTTSEF
-1168 VRQGQFIVDKRKAD
+1168 VSSPNFVIDSRNAEAAAKAVNQQSN
-1182 ESASSISKA
+1182 ELERNANSKSKA
-1191 VKALEQGNSEAKK
+1191 AKA
-1204 WADSQRDA
+1204 
-1212 SAKLSQLIPKMERWK
+1212 
-1227 SLSEVGQRLGI
+1227 
-1238 DTSDLD
+1238 
-1244 KAIIK
+1244 
-1249 LQKWMQTLDDMS
+1249 
-1261 KGGKWNLTTREFLN
+1261 
-1275 QPQFAKDMAEI
+1275 
-1286 TNAAN
+1286 TN
-1291 PIIQQIAAL
+1291 
-1300 RENEKA
+1300 
-1306 KRQAGIASKELTLQ
+1306 ELTLQ

-1793 TTNGV
+1793 TTTGV

-2088 DIKNKVTALVKQKF
+2088 DIKNKVTALMKEKF

-2134 DIGVNTDKMADII
+2134 DIGVNTDKMSDII

-2270 TAFDKVNNRY
+2270 TALDKVNSRY
-2280 QDIFKEWKTDKL
+2280 ADIFEIWKTDAKL
-2292 LPMDF
+2292 PWKDF
-2297 DVKQVADYAKY
+2297 DVKNIISYAKY
-2308 VRQIKD
+2308 VRQIRD
-2314 DALKRYQAQ
+2314 DAFARYQKQ
-2323 KNDKA
+2323 KDIDKY
-2328 KNNGQEALRVFRQ
+2328 NNGQEALRVFRQ

-2376 DSYKS
+2376 ESYKNV
-2381 ILEAT
+2381 LEST
-2386 GKVSLATQLSG
+2386 GNAGLAAQVAGLSLG
-2397 LTPNDVADVNIAN
+2397 DVNDVNMAN
-2410 NMRRYIRENMSGDV
+2410 NLRRYIATNMSGNV
-2424 DFNRVYS
+2424 DFGRVFG
-2431 MSEKDIQNYV
+2431 MSEQDIQNYV
-2441 AEELVGTPVQAE
+2441 AEELVGTPVQTE
-2453 GETDEQYRTRLE
+2453 GESDAQYRQRLE

-2471 RGIVEALKEWQKL
+2471 RGIAEALKEWQTL
-2484 QREVL
+2484 QRNVL
-2489 KDAASTYAKIIG
+2489 KDAASTYAKVIG

-2506 RTLIEKNNSKFNED
+2506 ATLTRKNNSEYAENR
-2520 KKKLDI
+2520 
-2526 QYQSG
+2526 
-2531 GIDKA
+2531 KA
-2536 QYQKGIDLLSSQLDY
+2536 LDLLKKRGKISQEQYGKAMEMIAAKRDY
-2551 DNGKLTAE
+2551 SNGQLSGT
-2559 YLRLI
+2559 YLNLME
-2564 NSATAMPKDLFD
+2564 NSTAMTKDVFD
-2576 TEMSKQ
+2576 NAMANQLRNLNKMFETGQ
-2582 IMLLNNQFNKG
+2582 ISVENYTKELEKLR
-2593 KIGIKEYTDELRKLE
+2593 KIQKEYDA
-2608 EIQKKFDSNGL
+2608 NGI
-2619 FGNVSGLSALV
+2619 FGTVSGLSALV
-2630 TGGIPGLRE
+2630 SGGLPGLKAYYE
-2639 FYQKKRDDREIEL
+2639 KKRSERQTEL
-2652 AKEGKT
+2652 ESKGIGQDGFSKDA
-2658 KEDFKNDEEWSK
+2658 EWSK
-2670 ADKWVAKLDKLADAA
+2670 YDKLVSKLDKLADSA
-2685 SDVAAVFG
+2685 SDAAACFD
-2693 VVTGVLDGFQKGFQ
+2693 VVTGVLDGFQKAAQ
-2707 SLADMFDALGN
+2707 SLSDMFDALGN
-2718 EGMANLFSDIS
+2718 EGAANTFSDIA
-2729 DGIGAVTSILT
+2729 DGIGAVSSIFK
-2740 PVNNVVQNAM
+2740 PVQNVLQNAM
-2750 NGNIGGVVSSVI
+2750 SGNVGGLVSSII

-2773 TAFSK
+2773 TGFAK
-2778 LHDKGIERKIDKLRE
+2778 LHDKGLERKIQELKE
-2793 EVSKIEGNTAL
+2793 EVVEISNNTAL
-2804 IVSLRQRELGYDSGD
+2804 IVALRQRELGYDSGNVRLEMARSYNPRK
-2819 TRRAM
+2819 TGGGRANN
-2824 ASMYSPKGIVFK
+2824 A
-2836 GLLSG
+2836 
-2841 TWLGQGYKSKA
+2841 
-2852 QKDMYE
+2852 MYE
-2858 YYTQNSQGSGYSQE
+2858 YYSRGGLSGSGYTQE
-2872 LANLKAERDNY
+2872 LKNLQAERDNY
-2883 MEQLNQQEK
+2883 MSQLDNQLK

-2897 QSDIEATKKKIAE
+2897 DADIEETKKKIAE

-2938 SDALATAFENGS
+2938 SDAMATAFENGT
-2950 NLAEAFDETVTGIL
+2950 NLAEAFDNTVTGIL

-3030 EALTLAQQM
+3030 EAMTLAQQM

>member
-11 VDNVSSGLAEI
+11 VDNVSLGLADI
-22 RRNIEKMKDQEIK
+22 RRSIEKMKDQEIK
-35 VKLKVENQEEINK
+35 VRLKVENKEEINK

-142 MEINRLLASP
+142 MEINKLLASP

-485 GFVLPTQKR
+485 GYVLPTQKR

-506 LEELKYSISQAK
+506 LEELKYSISKAK
-518 EAEAKASVDLAAAK
+518 EAEAKASADLAAAK

-537 AQAAETTGTKTI
+537 AQTTEATGSKEI

-562 EKKATDELTKAK
+562 EKKATDDLTKAK

-599 DLITRLKYMTQLTDK
+599 DLITRLKYMTQLTEK
-614 LKNENLANN
+614 LKDKNLANN

-633 LEALGTAFNKVLG
+633 LEALGSAFNRVLG

-677 QTTGGRFAKNSQE
+677 QATGGAFAKSSFE
-690 KFDMIRHLWNAISKT
+690 KFDMIRHLWDAISKT
-705 GGDQSYLTSV
+705 GGDQGYLTSV

-735 QINRIKEV
+735 QINRMKQTIS
-743 IKDDNFTAYKT
+743 DDNFTAYKT
-754 RIENT
+754 RIENAAT
-759 AAAMDKLTEA
+759 AMNKLTEA
-769 FVKFQGV
+769 FVKFHGV

-797 RYNLNSLGEGTNN
+797 RYNLKSLGEGTNN

-834 QEARGKIIEAIAIGK
+834 QEARGKIIEAISIGK

-900 NTSDFMKQA
+900 NTNDFVKQA
-909 NDYQAAATKVKL
+909 NDYQAAATKVMNASIDMEGAMSRLTGAIQSGSGRLDVKPLRDLYDEINTLYKKVNAQPNATL
-921 ALIDIESAVKRMDAA
+921 A
-936 LSRSAG
+936 AG
-942 TDTSALSTLRT
+942 
-953 NLVDLQTKIGA
+953 
-964 TSDMNLASKLLGD
+964 LLGSD
-977 NFAQKIQEVNRA
+977 FAQKIAEANRLIAVQADAERNLRRYTAMMEDLIKMEGRIDMAKAISVGLNLPTDQLDAAKKRISDMFDEINKIVTNKTNLGDTQLFGAKQFEYKRMTADTKELTAAQE
-989 IASQD
+989 
-994 TAIDNM
+994 
-1000 RKYQIMLD
+1000 
-1008 NIEQRMSRLA
+1008 
-1018 SVESV
+1018 
-1023 NNKLNR
+1023 KLNR
-1029 SNTQVTD
+1029 ETQKA
-1036 QIDKLDDLKRRI
+1036 IDKSNAEANK
-1048 SEMLST
+1048 
-1054 DKSKLADGGIFSK
+1054 KAAAAA
-1067 IQFEYRR
+1067 
-1074 TSKEADNLA
+1074 KEAAAETNKWA
-1083 KSEERLNRQADS
+1083 ESQRQA
-1095 SGRRWEQSRQDA
+1095 A
-1107 IKEADALSR
+1107 IQADALTR
-1116 LINKWEEISSAGK
+1116 KIDKWSQIADRGAK
-1129 VKGFDTSE
+1129 LGVDTSG
-1137 LDARIAIMKDYL
+1137 LQNAIQIMNNYVQLLNQMSK
-1149 KTLQDMQ
+1149 
-1156 KQGNFAKTTSEY
+1156 GGVWSKTTSEF
-1168 VRQGQFIVDKRKAD
+1168 VSTPNFIIDSRNA
-1182 ESASSISKA
+1182 ESAAKAVNQQSNELERNANSKSKA
-1191 VKALEQGNSEAKK
+1191 AKASN
-1204 WADSQRDA
+1204 
-1212 SAKLSQLIPKMERWK
+1212 
-1227 SLSEVGQRLGI
+1227 
-1238 DTSDLD
+1238 
-1244 KAIIK
+1244 
-1249 LQKWMQTLDDMS
+1249 
-1261 KGGKWNLTTREFLN
+1261 
-1275 QPQFAKDMAEI
+1275 
-1286 TNAAN
+1286 
-1291 PIIQQIAAL
+1291 
-1300 RENEKA
+1300 
-1306 KRQAGIASKELTLQ
+1306 ELTLQ

-1331 AQSAKGQSQVL
+1331 SQSAKGQSQVL
-1342 SDLKSMAMQYLSVY
+1342 SDLKSMAQQYLSVY
-1356 GAQQFINNIIEI
+1356 GTQQFINNIIEI

-1478 KLSEMLSMREGRLV
+1478 KLSEMLSTREGRIV
-1492 STQDIRKRVSNKQI
+1492 STQDIRKRVSQKQI

-1566 LAGFLTDLT
+1566 MAGFLTDLT

-1793 TTNGV
+1793 TTTGV

-1811 IQTDVTNEIESYK
+1811 IQNDVTNEIESYK

-2088 DIKNKVTALVKQKF
+2088 DIKNKVTALMKQKF

-2171 LKKMG
+2171 LKNMG
-2176 VKKGEKADMSKASSF
+2176 VKKGQKVDMKTVDSL

-2280 QDIFKEWKTDKL
+2280 QDIFKEWRTDKV

-2368 IDDMSQRW
+2368 IGDMSQRW
-2376 DSYKS
+2376 ETYKS
-2381 ILEAT
+2381 VLEAT
-2386 GKVSLATQLSG
+2386 GKEGLAAQLSG
-2397 LTPNDVADVNIAN
+2397 LTANDVADANIAN
-2410 NMRRYIRENMSGDV
+2410 NLRRYIETNMPYGV

-2431 MSEKDIQNYV
+2431 MSEQDIQNYV
-2441 AEELVGTPVQAE
+2441 AEELVGTPIQVE
-2453 GETDEQYRTRLE
+2453 GESDQQYKARLE
-2465 GYKEKV
+2465 SYKEKV

-2484 QREVL
+2484 QREVT
-2489 KDAASTYAKIIG
+2489 KDAANTYAKIIG

-2531 GIDKA
+2531 DIDKA

-2593 KIGIKEYTDELRKLE
+2593 KIGIKGYTDELRKLE

-2658 KEDFKNDEEWSK
+2658 KEDFKKDEEWSK

-2685 SDVAAVFG
+2685 SDLAAVFG
-2693 VVTGVLDGFQKGFQ
+2693 IVTGALDGFQKGFQ

-2729 DGIGAVTSILT
+2729 DGIGAVSSILT

-2773 TAFSK
+2773 AAFSK
-2778 LHDKGIERKIDKLRE
+2778 LHDKGIERKIEKLRE
-2793 EVSKIEGNTAL
+2793 EVTKIADNTAL
-2804 IVSLRQRELGYDSGD
+2804 IVSLRERELGYDSGD
-2819 TRRAM
+2819 IRRAM
-2824 ASMYSPKGIVFK
+2824 ASLYSPD
-2836 GLLSG
+2836 
-2841 TWLGQGYKSKA
+2841 WQGYNSKA
-2852 QKDMYE
+2852 QKDMFE
-2858 YYTQNSQGSGYSQE
+2858 YYTKNSQGSGYSQE

-2910 LDEQIYYFSQDLAK
+2910 LDEQIYYYTQDLAK

-2950 NLAEAFDETVTGIL
+2950 NMAEAFNDTVTNIL

-2973 IGFIEPMFSQLQSDL
+2973 LAIIEPMFQSLQDDL
-2988 FGQKNEDGTYSGG
+2988 FGKLDESGNRTG
-3001 VIDLNDMKSSAQKVT
+3001 GIFDANNPLASAQKVT
-3016 DYIADFFGTNGEGQ
+3016 DYIADFFGKNGDGTKMITGAQ
-3030 EALTLAQQM
+3030 EF

-3045 GLNDAGLSIF
+3045 GLNDAGLSLF
-3055 NSNLDTLS
+3055 NSDLNTLS

-3107 QQITGIQTTLSN
+3107 QQITGIQTTLTN

-3131 SQNGALYQ
+3131 CENGALYR
-3139 AIEDINVRLGRFS
+3139 ALEDINIRLGRFS

>member
-11 VDNVSSGLAEI
+11 VDNVSLGLADI
-22 RRNIEKMKDQEIK
+22 RRSIEKMKDQEIK
-35 VKLKVENQEEINK
+35 VKLKVENKEEIEK
-48 LLGGLGNAFSG
+48 LLGGLGGAFSG

-142 MEINRLLASP
+142 MEINKLLASP

-165 GRMSDVR
+165 GRMTDVR

-307 TNAHAEAVKRLNA
+307 TNAHAEAVKKLAEAQRESQELSKKSVHSTDAWGKAVGSMEEAIKRRSIRMERLNEA
-320 LLGEQK
+320 EKQAVQTRERYNNQRTILGSSSD
-326 KQETIKSE
+326 SE
-334 YFKLADE
+334 KLDAMI
-341 EKKLNA
+341 
-347 FFAKYT
+347 AKYEVLSKAFEKMRGKLESGLDDT
-353 DQFKRM
+353 RLLAFANTHLGILRKVKEGMMEFSGRNLTEEMRDIYKKAAEDSFGKGLVSLNERSGLGTVLFGDSKNNPLEGFLKLDMNLMQAYNYALESIIN
-359 NYKVNESFMLGN
+359 NYKQFALTKKDIDRLLSAGN
-371 GTSGHS
+371 GYNAKQMEVATTFSTMR
-377 PFMSVLMGNFNRD
+377 FDARQ
-390 LADMGGMFNTQII
+390 ADSIRSSLRTLEEDIKLLTQQEQATKNVAAAEE
-403 AAKQSAEALGDI
+403 AAKQTA
-415 FGRIRDQ
+415 Q
-422 IKGMFKDTSSTV
+422 
-434 FDDMLKNAKAYRTEY
+434 
-449 NRMNYSSDESEKYW
+449 
-463 RYVINLLEKAVE
+463 
-475 LRRQFEKENP
+475 
-485 GFVLPTQKR
+485 
-494 GDVFAALDADKR
+494 
-506 LEELKYSISQAK
+506 
-518 EAEAKASVDLAAAK
+518 DLASAK

-537 AQAAETTGTKTI
+537 AQAAETTGTKAI

-599 DLITRLKYMTQLTDK
+599 DLISRLKYMTQLTEK
-614 LKNENLANN
+614 LKDKNLANN

-677 QTTGGRFAKNSQE
+677 QATGGAFAKSSVE
-690 KFDMIRHLWNAISKT
+690 KFDMIRNLWDAISKT
-705 GGDQSYLTSV
+705 GGDQGYLTSV

-735 QINRIKEV
+735 QINRMKQTIS
-743 IKDDNFTAYKT
+743 DDNFTAYKT
-754 RIENT
+754 RIENAAT
-759 AAAMDKLTEA
+759 AMNKLTEA

-834 QEARGKIIEAIAIGK
+834 QEARGKIIEAISIGK

-900 NTSDFMKQA
+900 NTSDFVKQA
-909 NDYQAAATKVKL
+909 NDYQAAATRVMNASIDMESVMTRLTGAIQSGNGRLDVKPLRDLFDEINTLYKKVNAQPNATL
-921 ALIDIESAVKRMDAA
+921 AAGLI
-936 LSRSAG
+936 G
-942 TDTSALSTLRT
+942 
-953 NLVDLQTKIGA
+953 
-964 TSDMNLASKLLGD
+964 SD
-977 NFAQKIQEVNRA
+977 FAQKIGEANRLIAVQADAERNLRRYTAMMEDLIKMEGRIDMAKAISVGLNIPTDQLDAAKKRISDMFDEINKIVTNKTNLGDTQLFGAKQFEYKRMTADTKELTAAQE
-989 IASQD
+989 
-994 TAIDNM
+994 
-1000 RKYQIMLD
+1000 
-1008 NIEQRMSRLA
+1008 
-1018 SVESV
+1018 
-1023 NNKLNR
+1023 KLNR
-1029 SNTQVTD
+1029 ETQKA
-1036 QIDKLDDLKRRI
+1036 IDK
-1048 SEMLST
+1048 SN
-1054 DKSKLADGGIFSK
+1054 ADANK
-1067 IQFEYRR
+1067 KAAAAA
-1074 TSKEADNLA
+1074 KEAAAETNKWA
-1083 KSEERLNRQADS
+1083 ESQRQA
-1095 SGRRWEQSRQDA
+1095 A
-1107 IKEADALSR
+1107 IQADALTR
-1116 LINKWEEISSAGK
+1116 KIDKWSQIADRGAK
-1129 VKGFDTSE
+1129 LGVDTSG
-1137 LDARIAIMKDYL
+1137 LQNAIQIMNNYVQLLNQMSK
-1149 KTLQDMQ
+1149 
-1156 KQGNFAKTTSEY
+1156 GGVWSKTTSEF
-1168 VRQGQFIVDKRKAD
+1168 VSTPNFIIDSRNAEAAAKAVNQQSN
-1182 ESASSISKA
+1182 ELERNANSKSKA
-1191 VKALEQGNSEAKK
+1191 AKA
-1204 WADSQRDA
+1204 
-1212 SAKLSQLIPKMERWK
+1212 
-1227 SLSEVGQRLGI
+1227 
-1238 DTSDLD
+1238 
-1244 KAIIK
+1244 
-1249 LQKWMQTLDDMS
+1249 
-1261 KGGKWNLTTREFLN
+1261 
-1275 QPQFAKDMAEI
+1275 
-1286 TNAAN
+1286 TN
-1291 PIIQQIAAL
+1291 
-1300 RENEKA
+1300 
-1306 KRQAGIASKELTLQ
+1306 ELTLQ

-1342 SDLKSMAMQYLSVY
+1342 SDLKSMALQYLSVY

-1492 STQDIRKRVSNKQI
+1492 STQDIRKRVSQKQI

-1561 GGLKD
+1561 GGLKN

-1793 TTNGV
+1793 TTTGV

-1811 IQTDVTNEIESYK
+1811 IQNDVTNEIESYK

-1931 KDYKQYSDAITNMM
+1931 KDYKQYSDAITTMM

-2088 DIKNKVTALVKQKF
+2088 DIKNKVTALVKEKF

-2134 DIGVNTDKMADII
+2134 DIGVNTDKMSDII

-2171 LKKMG
+2171 LKNMG
-2176 VKKGEKADMSKASSF
+2176 VKKGQKVDMTTVDSL

-2214 FYKKLGIEPPEEKNK
+2214 FYKKMGIEPPEEKNK

-2270 TAFDKVNNRY
+2270 TAFDKVNSRY

-2386 GKVSLATQLSG
+2386 GNVSLATQLSG
-2397 LTPNDVADVNIAN
+2397 LTPKDVADVNIAN

-2431 MSEKDIQNYV
+2431 MSERDIQNYV
-2441 AEELVGTPVQAE
+2441 AEELIGTPVQVE
-2453 GETDEQYRTRLE
+2453 GETDDQYRTRLE
-2465 GYKEKV
+2465 SYKERV

-2484 QREVL
+2484 QRDVL
-2489 KDAASTYAKIIG
+2489 KDSASTYAKIIG

-2506 RTLIEKNNSKFNED
+2506 RTLIEKNNSKFKED
-2520 KKKLDI
+2520 KSKLDL
-2526 QYQSG
+2526 QYQNG
-2531 GIDKA
+2531 DIDKA

-2559 YLRLI
+2559 YLKLI
-2564 NSATAMPKDLFD
+2564 NGATAMPKDLFD

-2582 IMLLNNQFNKG
+2582 IMLLNNQFKNK
-2593 KIGIKEYTDELRKLE
+2593 KIGIKEYTEELRKLE

-2630 TGGIPGLRE
+2630 TGGIPGLKE
-2639 FYQKKRDDREIEL
+2639 YYQKKRDDREIEL

-2658 KEDFKNDEEWSK
+2658 KDDFKNDEEWSK

-2718 EGMANLFSDIS
+2718 EGIANLFSDIS

-2778 LHDKGIERKIDKLRE
+2778 LHDKGIERKIEKLRE
-2793 EVSKIEGNTAL
+2793 EVSKIESNTAL
-2804 IVSLRQRELGYDSGD
+2804 IVSLRKRELGYDSGD
-2819 TRRAM
+2819 TRRAI

-2910 LDEQIYYFSQDLAK
+2910 LDEQIYYYTQDLAK
-2924 ELWGIDFKSWGQQL
+2924 ELWGIDFKAWGQQL
-2938 SDALATAFENGS
+2938 SDAIATAFENGT
-2950 NLAEAFDETVTGIL
+2950 NLAEAFDDTVTNIL

-2973 IGFIEPMFSQLQSDL
+2973 LAIVEPMLSSLQETL
-2988 FGQKNEDGTYSGG
+2988 FGKLNEDGTVTGG
-3001 VIDLNDMKSSAQKVT
+3001 IVDINNMQASAQKVT
-3016 DYIADFFGTNGEGQ
+3016 DYIADYFGKDGEGTKV
-3030 EALTLAQQM
+3030 LTAAQQF
-3039 LDAFER
+3039 LDAYER
-3045 GLNDAGLSIF
+3045 GLNDADLSMF
-3055 NSNLDTLS
+3055 NSDLNTLS

-3099 TEYWSNYV
+3099 TEYWSSYM
-3107 QQITGIQTTLSN
+3107 QQITAMQTTLTN
-3119 IDRNVALIYGLM
+3119 IDRNVALIHGLM
-3131 SQNGALYQ
+3131 CESGALYQ
-3139 AIEDINVRLGRFS
+3139 AIEDINTRLGRFS

>member
-6 FSINL
+6 FSIQL
-11 VDNVSSGLAEI
+11 KDEVSQGLDAIKRKLDSLKTQDIKVRLSVE
-22 RRNIEKMKDQEIK
+22 NKQEIEQM
-35 VKLKVENQEEINK
+35 LK
-48 LLGGLGNAFSG
+48 GLGSAFGG
-59 FNLQLPDFGKVISGA
+59 FNMQLPDFGKVIAGA
-74 NEMKS
+74 TEAK
-79 AVKETASEL
+79 AVIKETASEME
-88 KAVKQAEDA
+88 AVKKAEDA
-97 LASATAKRAKEQSKL
+97 LAAATAKRAREQTKL
-112 NTLLAAESGSAVAEK
+112 NTLLAADSNSAVADK

-152 MGQYSQS
+152 MGQFSQT
-159 VITSVE
+159 VITSME
-165 GRMSDVR
+165 GRMGGVR
-172 KKLDDIF
+172 KQLDDIF
-179 GIPQSEIAN
+179 GIPQSEINA
-188 FRSEFALRLRQLVQ
+188 FRADFSLRLRQLVQ

-225 NGIRMRYAGMLE
+225 NGIRMRYVGMLE

-247 NGTPYS
+247 NGTPYT
-253 ALRGLTQEMQML
+253 ALRGLTQELQML

-307 TNAHAEAVKRLNA
+307 TNAHAEAVKKLNTA
-320 LLGEQK
+320 LAEQEQHK
-326 KQETIKSE
+326 AVQRDWKTMVS
-334 YFKLADE
+334 E
-341 EKKLNA
+341 EKRIDEI
-347 FFAKYT
+347 FSKYT
-353 DQFKRM
+353 DKLNRN
-359 NYKVNESFMLGN
+359 NYKVDSKFWDNFDHYPLMKHMLDFSRGVVDMF
-371 GTSGHS
+371 G
-377 PFMSVLMGNFNRD
+377 PFDKQISAMS
-390 LADMGGMFNTQII
+390 
-403 AAKQSAEALGDI
+403 KSSEALGDI

-422 IKGMFKDTSSTV
+422 VKDMFKTYDSDS
-434 FDDMLKNAKAYRTEY
+434 FERMLKNAKEYRRFY
-449 NRMNYSSDESEKYW
+449 NKDNYSSDDSEKYW
-463 RYVINLLEKAVE
+463 RYVINLLEKALE
-475 LRRQFEKENP
+475 LKRQFEKDNP
-485 GFVLPTQKR
+485 NFVMPTIKTVSMTQISE
-494 GDVFAALDADKR
+494 ADKAVQALESEIVR
-506 LEELKYSISQAK
+506 LK
-518 EAEAKASVDLAAAK
+518 EAEAKASADLAAAK

-537 AQAAETTGTKTI
+537 AQAAETTGTKAI

-574 EALAKVEKENASVG
+574 EALAKVEKENAAVG
-588 KKKWSEVESMN
+588 KKKWSEVDSMN
-599 DLITRLKYMTQLTDK
+599 DLITRLKYMTQLTEK
-614 LKNENLANN
+614 LKDKNLVNN

-633 LEALGTAFNKVLG
+633 LEALGTAFNRVLG

-677 QTTGGRFAKNSQE
+677 QATGGAFAKSSVE
-690 KFDMIRHLWNAISKT
+690 KFDMIRNLWDAISKT
-705 GGDQSYLTSV
+705 GGDQGYLTSV

-735 QINRIKEV
+735 QINRMKQTIS
-743 IKDDNFTAYKT
+743 DDNFTAYKT
-754 RIENT
+754 RIENAAT
-759 AAAMDKLTEA
+759 AMNKLTEA

-797 RYNLNSLGEGTNN
+797 RYNLKSLGEGANN

-821 RNLDKVEEGLYRL
+821 RNLDKIEEGLYRL
-834 QEARGKIIEAIAIGK
+834 QEARGKIIEAISIGK

-865 QKYENRLLKLKNDE
+865 QKYENRLLKLRNDE
-879 AALAA
+879 AALAT

-900 NTSDFMKQA
+900 NTSDFVKQA

-1036 QIDKLDDLKRRI
+1036 HIDKLDDLKRRI

-1168 VRQGQFIVDKRKAD
+1168 VRQGQFIVDKRNAD

-1331 AQSAKGQSQVL
+1331 AQSAKGQSQTL
-1342 SDLKSMAMQYLSVY
+1342 SDLKSMAQQYLSVY

-1478 KLSEMLSMREGRLV
+1478 KLSDMLSAREGRLV

-1518 TDEGGMFYNMQE
+1518 TNEGGMFYNMQE

-1548 IMYGKMAESDLVG
+1548 IMYGKMAESDFVG

-1566 LAGFLTDLT
+1566 LATILTNLT
-1575 KRWQEIMGVMTAVGT
+1575 KKWERIGAILIT
-1590 TFLASK
+1590 TGSAWGIAK
-1596 LAVLAYN
+1596 MAAMAYN
-1603 TSLGQN
+1603 SAIGANAAQTLKAMKIAQRHDA
-1609 ATLTF
+1609 ATLSVA
-1614 KAMTAA
+1614 KSYRALTAA
-1620 KRHEATNLAL
+1620 EQANLTSRRSAI
-1630 AGTYRTI
+1630 I
-1637 TAKEEALNKSRSL
+1637 TTT
-1650 QAITLTKLAINQGK
+1650 QLAISNK
-1664 LSAEELSRAVAMGKL
+1664 RLSAEELSRAVAIGKL
-1679 SKEEARAA
+1679 TKQQAFCAIAQSNLTIGQKRMYAEMIKGT
-1687 VRASTLNAVQ
+1687 VILNAWQ
-1697 KGQMLVMVKNTQILT
+1697 AG
-1712 RYQRVMLGVTSTLYS
+1712 
-1727 FGAALRTVFFNPMTY
+1727 ALRLRIAFEGLKASFLAFATNPMTWILTAVTALTY
-1742 IMVAIS
+1742 LWSKHNEQLERAK
-1748 AITELWM
+1748 ELQDSINTTG
-1755 RNKTEMDA
+1755 R
-1763 MKEAA
+1763 
-1768 DNIAL
+1768 
-1773 KGKEGIKNLKEFFNS
+1773 EGVKNVKDFVNS
-1788 NDIKA
+1788 NTGANIVDEKTGTILTDNYEKYGNTRLQLPVFA
-1793 TTNGV
+1793 SLDQASV
-1798 KRVWDGDKAKYET
+1798 K
-1811 IQTDVTNEIESYK
+1811 S
-1824 NFKVAFPVYAE
+1824 
-1835 LDKASI
+1835 
-1841 KAVMDNAEQFIREY
+1841 VMDNAEQFIKEY
-1855 SSTPNKMLN
+1855 SATPNAMLN
-1864 DAFALKDDGTV
+1864 DAFAAHGDKVNNLRA
-1875 PKLEE
+1875 
-1880 QYKSLEKSINTVAMA
+1880 QYDSLEKSLNTLHKA
-1895 YTRLKNEVSPIV
+1895 YAILNKDFREVMDFSM
-1907 EYALDAT
+1907 EET
-1914 DSGWFNDSLITN
+1914 GGWFNDDLIEN

-1931 KDYKQYSDAITNMM
+1931 KAYSEYRNNIAKFANDHEDATNKALRAALGVKSFGDAVRAANEEL
-1945 KKHYEYAEA
+1945 KKSGSPALSNAQMLQMLLDNTKKYAEA
-1954 AMKAAEADNAFG
+1954 
-1966 AAVKAKNKEMYES
+1966 
-1979 ENRYM
+1979 
-1984 TLSEKVRMLV
+1984 EKVFRANVGFSGRWDWGNLTKDKANERNRWQDM
-1994 ENQGK
+1994 EN
-1999 YANAYS
+1999 
-2005 LFDNNMSWDNGSNIE
+2005 
-2020 TWGEVVSRYHDVG
+2020 
-2033 ASFTEMNK
+2033 
-2041 DLDIF
+2041 DLDTAI
-2046 VSNVKAKLTEVGWDF
+2046 SSMKTKLKALGWDF
-2061 TKLSEDQRMALSL
+2061 KNLTDAQKQALAIA
-2074 MLADVVAKASDSTD
+2074 LAEMVGKATDSTD
-2088 DIKNKVTALVKQKF
+2088 EVRDRIVALA
-2102 NIDLDVK
+2102 K
-2109 EKELIGKISTIK
+2109 EKVGIQIDVEQAEAVAKLNEVKK
-2121 QELEALCGKKWVL
+2121 QLEALC
-2134 DIGVNTDKMADII
+2134 DKTWMIEVGITGD
-2147 KSTDTK
+2147 
-2153 YQEAL
+2153 
-2158 GTISRAFASSNSI
+2158 
-2171 LKKMG
+2171 
-2176 VKKGEKADMSKASSF
+2176 V
-2191 SDSQKQFIQE
+2191 
-2201 YNAAVDLKESSDK
+2201 AVDLPNVDK
-2214 FYKKLGIEPPEEKNK
+2214 KYKKAIEDIKRYGEAMKNKGYITKEGENGPQILQDNKPRQIPLMFKPNANPNSNTPPYDAVDADLINNYNEAVQAKAEALKYYEAYGFTPPEDKKGGKNG
-2229 NKNKNT
+2229 N
-2235 KAYKDEFA
+2235 KAYKGEFE

-2270 TAFDKVNNRY
+2270 TALDKVNSRY
-2280 QDIFKEWKTDKL
+2280 ADVFESWRTDKK
-2292 LPMDF
+2292 LPWKDF
-2297 DVKQVADYAKY
+2297 DTKDVISYAKY

-2314 DALKRYQAQ
+2314 DAFAMYEKQ
-2323 KNDKA
+2323 KNDKS

-2354 QRKTEEYASTVKRA
+2354 QRRSEEYAASMKQNISDMSERWSNFKTLLESTGNRELAGRLAGLTAQDVDGKYQAEQLKRQIEGIMPSIDFAKVLNMDSRA
-2368 IDDMSQRW
+2368 IQNYLSETLSPKPTGNESDTDYMQRLADYNAKIKGIVESLEEW
-2376 DSYKS
+2376 KKLEKEVEKAGIEAYKS
-2381 ILEAT
+2381 IIDKA
-2386 GKVSLATQLSG
+2386 VDYASQLAK
-2397 LTPNDVADVNIAN
+2397 IA
-2410 NMRRYIRENMSGDV
+2410 S
-2424 DFNRVYS
+2424 
-2431 MSEKDIQNYV
+2431 KL
-2441 AEELVGTPVQAE
+2441 EEL
-2453 GETDEQYRTRLE
+2453 
-2465 GYKEKV
+2465 
-2471 RGIVEALKEWQKL
+2471 
-2484 QREVL
+2484 
-2489 KDAASTYAKIIG
+2489 
-2501 SAQDF
+2501 
-2506 RTLIEKNNSKFNED
+2506 
-2520 KKKLDI
+2520 KLDI
-2526 QYQSG
+2526 LNNPNLTKQEQYNAIDQATASANMEALRASSDYGRFFSG
-2531 GIDKA
+2531 MM
-2536 QYQKGIDLLSSQLDY
+2536 SSS
-2551 DNGKLTAE
+2551 TAE
-2559 YLRLI
+2559 MKKMADTIKYRLDEAMKNGAI
-2564 NSATAMPKDLFD
+2564 SAADYA
-2576 TEMSKQ
+2576 KQ
-2582 IMLLNNQFNKG
+2582 IAEVDNAMAEKRLNDPNKWYN
-2593 KIGIKEYTDELRKLE
+2593 K
-2608 EIQKKFDSNGL
+2608 GL
-2619 FGNVSGLSALV
+2619 FGGTMDERL
-2630 TGGIPGLRE
+2630 
-2639 FYQKKRDDREIEL
+2639 QKKIDAGNDMMIRGADEYQRAKAAGDSKGMKAAQEKIDDGKSMVQGAKNFNITMKIIE
-2652 AKEGKT
+2652 KVI
-2658 KEDFKNDEEWSK
+2658 K
-2670 ADKWVAKLDKLADAA
+2670 AVDDSIQGTVKGFGYLQEMLD
-2685 SDVAAVFG
+2685 SFG
-2693 VVTGVLDGFQKGFQ
+2693 VESDTMSTIGDYLGAIGNMSSHVTSSFAAFQRGDFVT
-2707 SLADMFDALGN
+2707 AGA
-2718 EGMANLFSDIS
+2718 E
-2729 DGIGAVTSILT
+2729 GIGAVTSL
-2740 PVNNVVQNAM
+2740 
-2750 NGNIGGVVSSVI
+2750 I
-2762 SAPFEMIASPI
+2762 SGFNQA
-2773 TAFSK
+2773 
-2778 LHDKGIERKIDKLRE
+2778 HDNRLERQIVKLRE
-2793 EVSKIEGNTAL
+2793 EVTRISNNTAT
-2804 IVSLRQRELGYDSGD
+2804 IVALRERELGYDSGD
-2819 TRRAM
+2819 VRRSFISDYAPG
-2824 ASMYSPKGIVFK
+2824 AKRYYTIAPGWFK
-2836 GLLSG
+2836 EGFD
-2841 TWLGQGYKSKA
+2841 SKA

-2858 YYTQNSQGSGYSQE
+2858 YYSRNAAGSGYMQE
-2872 LANLKAERDNY
+2872 YENLKAERANY
-2883 MEQLNQQEK
+2883 MEQLNKQEA

-2897 QSDIEATKKKIAE
+2897 QSDIEETKKKIAE

-2950 NLAEAFDETVTGIL
+2950 NMAEAFDDTVTGIL
-2964 QGLASKMLN
+2964 QGLPSKMLN
-2973 IGFIEPMFSQLQSDL
+2973 IGFIEPMFSQLQTDL

-3001 VIDLNDMKSSAQKVT
+3001 VIDLNNMKSSAQKVT
-3016 DYIADFFGTNGEGQ
+3016 DYIADFFGANGKGQ

-3055 NSNLDTLS
+3055 NSNLDTLP

-3085 QDVAVN
+3085 QDVAVD
-3091 RILLTQFT
+3091 RIMLTQFT
-3099 TEYWSNYV
+3099 TEYWNSYI
-3107 QQITGIQTTLSN
+3107 QQVTSMQGSLSN
-3119 IDRNVALIYGLM
+3119 IDRNISLIYGLM
-3131 SQNGALYQ
+3131 CENGALYSM
-3139 AIEDINVRLGRFS
+3139 IDEMNERLRKFS
-3152 TGVEKMH
+3152 MGVEKVH
-3159 MA
+3159 IN

>member
-35 VKLKVENQEEINK
+35 VRLKVENQEEINK

-112 NTLLAAESGSAVAEK
+112 NTLLAAESSSAVAEK

-179 GIPQSEIAN
+179 GIPQGEIAN

-237 GLYDKVPMGA
+237 GMYDKVPMGA

-307 TNAHAEAVKRLNA
+307 TNAHAEAVKKLNTA
-320 LLGEQK
+320 LAEQEQHK
-326 KQETIKSE
+326 AVQRDWKTMVS
-334 YFKLADE
+334 E
-341 EKKLNA
+341 EKRIDEI
-347 FFAKYT
+347 FSKYT
-353 DQFKRM
+353 DKLNRN
-359 NYKVNESFMLGN
+359 NYKVDSKFWDNFDHYPLMKHMLDFSRGVVDMF
-371 GTSGHS
+371 G
-377 PFMSVLMGNFNRD
+377 PFDKQISAMS
-390 LADMGGMFNTQII
+390 
-403 AAKQSAEALGDI
+403 KSSEALGDI

-422 IKGMFKDTSSTV
+422 VKDMFKTYDSDS
-434 FDDMLKNAKAYRTEY
+434 FERMLKNAKEYRRFY
-449 NRMNYSSDESEKYW
+449 NKDNYSSDDSEKYW
-463 RYVINLLEKAVE
+463 RYVINLLEKALE
-475 LRRQFEKENP
+475 LKRQFEKDNP
-485 GFVLPTQKR
+485 NFVMPTIKTVSMTQISE
-494 GDVFAALDADKR
+494 ADKAVQALESEIVR
-506 LEELKYSISQAK
+506 LK
-518 EAEAKASVDLAAAK
+518 EAEAKASADLAAAK

-537 AQAAETTGTKTI
+537 AQATEATGSKEI
-549 EAARQKVKESEEA
+549 ESARQRVKESEEA

-574 EALAKVEKENASVG
+574 EALTKVEKENASVG

-735 QINRIKEV
+735 QINRMKET
-743 IKDDNFTAYKT
+743 ISDDNFTAYKT
-754 RIENT
+754 RIENAAT
-759 AAAMDKLTEA
+759 AMNKLTEA

-834 QEARGKIIEAIAIGK
+834 QEARGKIIEAISIGK

-900 NTSDFMKQA
+900 NTSDFVKQA
-909 NDYQAAATKVKL
+909 NDYQAAATKVMNASIDMEGAMSRLTGAIQSGSGRLDVKPLRDLYDEINTLYKKVNAQPNATL
-921 ALIDIESAVKRMDAA
+921 A
-936 LSRSAG
+936 AG
-942 TDTSALSTLRT
+942 
-953 NLVDLQTKIGA
+953 
-964 TSDMNLASKLLGD
+964 LLGSD
-977 NFAQKIQEVNRA
+977 FAQKLGEANRLIAVQADAERNLRRYTAMMEDLIKMEGRIDMAKA
-989 IASQD
+989 I
-994 TAIDNM
+994 
-1000 RKYQIMLD
+1000 
-1008 NIEQRMSRLA
+1008 
-1018 SVESV
+1018 SVG
-1023 NNKLNR
+1023 LNLP
-1029 SNTQVTD
+1029 TD
-1036 QIDKLDDLKRRI
+1036 QLDAAKKRI
-1048 SEMLST
+1048 SDMFDE
-1054 DKSKLADGGIFSK
+1054 INK
-1067 IQFEYRR
+1067 IITNKTNLGDTQLFGAKQFEYKRM
-1074 TSKEADNLA
+1074 TADTKELTAAQEKLNKETQKAIDKSNADANKKAAAAAKEAAAETNKWA
-1083 KSEERLNRQADS
+1083 ESQRQA
-1095 SGRRWEQSRQDA
+1095 A
-1107 IKEADALSR
+1107 IQADALTR
-1116 LINKWEEISSAGK
+1116 KIDKWSQIADRGAK
-1129 VKGFDTSE
+1129 LGVDTSG
-1137 LDARIAIMKDYL
+1137 LQNAIQIMNNYVQLLNQMSK
-1149 KTLQDMQ
+1149 
-1156 KQGNFAKTTSEY
+1156 GGVWSKTTSEF
-1168 VRQGQFIVDKRKAD
+1168 VSTPNFIIDSRNAEAAAKAVNQQSN
-1182 ESASSISKA
+1182 ELERNANSKSKA
-1191 VKALEQGNSEAKK
+1191 A
-1204 WADSQRDA
+1204 
-1212 SAKLSQLIPKMERWK
+1212 
-1227 SLSEVGQRLGI
+1227 
-1238 DTSDLD
+1238 
-1244 KAIIK
+1244 KAI
-1249 LQKWMQTLDDMS
+1249 
-1261 KGGKWNLTTREFLN
+1261 N
-1275 QPQFAKDMAEI
+1275 
-1286 TNAAN
+1286 
-1291 PIIQQIAAL
+1291 
-1300 RENEKA
+1300 
-1306 KRQAGIASKELTLQ
+1306 ELTLQ
-1320 EQRLAAEMDKV
+1320 EQRLASEMDKV

-1342 SDLKSMAMQYLSVY
+1342 SDLKSMAQQYLSVY
-1356 GAQQFINNIIEI
+1356 GTQQFINNIIEI

-1478 KLSEMLSMREGRLV
+1478 KLSDMLSAREGRLV

-1518 TDEGGMFYNMQE
+1518 TNEGGMFYNMQE

-1548 IMYGKMAESDLVG
+1548 IMYGKMAESDFVG

-1566 LAGFLTDLT
+1566 LATVLTDLT
-1575 KRWQEIMGVMTAVGT
+1575 KKWERIGAILIT
-1590 TFLASK
+1590 TGSTWGIAK
-1596 LAVLAYN
+1596 MAAMAYN
-1603 TSLGQN
+1603 SAIGEN
-1609 ATLTF
+1609 AAQTF
-1614 KAMTAA
+1614 KAMKIAQRHDAATLRVAKSYRTLTAA
-1620 KRHEATNLAL
+1620 EQTNTASRRS
-1630 AGTYRTI
+1630 AII
-1637 TAKEEALNKSRSL
+1637 TTT
-1650 QAITLTKLAINQGK
+1650 QLAISNK
-1664 LSAEELSRAVAMGKL
+1664 RLSAEELSRAVALGKL
-1679 SKEEARAA
+1679 TKQQAFCAISQSSLTIGQKRMYAEMIKGTVVLSTWQAGVLRLRIAFEGLK
-1687 VRASTLNAVQ
+1687 ASFLAFAT
-1697 KGQMLVMVKNTQILT
+1697 
-1712 RYQRVMLGVTSTLYS
+1712 
-1727 FGAALRTVFFNPMTY
+1727 NPMTWILMAVTALTY
-1742 IMVAIS
+1742 LWSKHNEQLERAK
-1748 AITELWM
+1748 ELQDSINTTG
-1755 RNKTEMDA
+1755 R
-1763 MKEAA
+1763 
-1768 DNIAL
+1768 
-1773 KGKEGIKNLKEFFNS
+1773 EGVKNVKDFVNS
-1788 NDIKA
+1788 NTGTKIVDEKTGA
-1793 TTNGV
+1793 NLTDNYE
-1798 KRVWDGDKAKYET
+1798 KYGNT
-1811 IQTDVTNEIESYK
+1811 RLQL
-1824 NFKVAFPVYAE
+1824 PVFAS
-1835 LDKASI
+1835 LDKASV
-1841 KAVMDNAEQFIREY
+1841 KSVMDNAEQFIKEY
-1855 SSTPNKMLN
+1855 SATPNAMLN
-1864 DAFALKDDGTV
+1864 DAFAAHGDKVNNLRA
-1875 PKLEE
+1875 
-1880 QYKSLEKSINTVAMA
+1880 QYDSLEKSLNTLHKA
-1895 YTRLKNEVSPIV
+1895 YAILNKDFREVMDFSM
-1907 EYALDAT
+1907 EET
-1914 DSGWFNDSLITN
+1914 GGWFNDDLIEN

-1931 KDYKQYSDAITNMM
+1931 KAYSEYRNNIAKFVNDHEDATNKALRAALGVKSFGDAVRAANEEL
-1945 KKHYEYAEA
+1945 KKSGSPALSNAQMLQMLLDNTKKYAEA
-1954 AMKAAEADNAFG
+1954 
-1966 AAVKAKNKEMYES
+1966 
-1979 ENRYM
+1979 
-1984 TLSEKVRMLV
+1984 EKVFRANVGFSGRWDWGNLTKDKANERNRWQDM
-1994 ENQGK
+1994 EN
-1999 YANAYS
+1999 
-2005 LFDNNMSWDNGSNIE
+2005 
-2020 TWGEVVSRYHDVG
+2020 
-2033 ASFTEMNK
+2033 
-2041 DLDIF
+2041 DLDTAI
-2046 VSNVKAKLTEVGWDF
+2046 SSMKTKLKALGWDF
-2061 TKLSEDQRMALSL
+2061 KNLTDAQKQALAIA
-2074 MLADVVAKASDSTD
+2074 LAEMVGKATDSTD
-2088 DIKNKVTALVKQKF
+2088 EVRDRIVALA
-2102 NIDLDVK
+2102 K
-2109 EKELIGKISTIK
+2109 EKVGIQIDVEQAEAVAKLNEVKK
-2121 QELEALCGKKWVL
+2121 QLEALC
-2134 DIGVNTDKMADII
+2134 DKTWMIEVGITGD
-2147 KSTDTK
+2147 
-2153 YQEAL
+2153 
-2158 GTISRAFASSNSI
+2158 
-2171 LKKMG
+2171 
-2176 VKKGEKADMSKASSF
+2176 V
-2191 SDSQKQFIQE
+2191 
-2201 YNAAVDLKESSDK
+2201 AVDLPNVDK
-2214 FYKKLGIEPPEEKNK
+2214 KYKKAIEDIKRYGEAMKNKGYITKEGENGPQILQDNKPRQIPLMFKPNANPNSNTPPYDAVDADLINNYNEAVQAKAEALKYYEAYGLTPPEDKKGGKNGS
-2229 NKNKNT
+2229 N

-2270 TAFDKVNNRY
+2270 TAFDKVNSRY
-2280 QDIFKEWKTDKL
+2280 QDIFKEWRTDKV

-2323 KNDKA
+2323 KNDKN

-2354 QRKTEEYASTVKRA
+2354 QRKTEEYASTVKRT

-2376 DSYKS
+2376 ETYKS
-2381 ILEAT
+2381 VLEAT
-2386 GKVSLATQLSG
+2386 GKEGLAAQLSG
-2397 LTPNDVADVNIAN
+2397 LTANDVADANIAN
-2410 NMRRYIRENMSGDV
+2410 NLRRYIETNMPYGV

-2431 MSEKDIQNYV
+2431 MSEQDIQNYV
-2441 AEELVGTPVQAE
+2441 AEELVGTPVQVE
-2453 GETDEQYRTRLE
+2453 GETDQQYKARLE
-2465 GYKEKV
+2465 SYKEKV

-2484 QREVL
+2484 QREVT

-2506 RTLIEKNNSKFNED
+2506 RTLINKNNSKFKED
-2520 KKKLDI
+2520 KQKLDE
-2526 QYQSG
+2526 QFG
-2531 GIDKA
+2531 NGDIDKA
-2536 QYQKGIDLLSSQLDY
+2536 QYQKALDMISAQLDY
-2551 DNGKLTAE
+2551 DNGKLTST
-2559 YLRLI
+2559 YLNLTE
-2564 NSATAMPKDLFD
+2564 NATAMTKDMFNA
-2576 TEMSKQ
+2576 EMDKQ
-2582 IMLLNNQFNKG
+2582 IMLLNNLFNKG
-2593 KIGIKEYTDELRKLE
+2593 KIGVKEYTEELRKLN

-2630 TGGIPGLRE
+2630 TGGIPGLKAYYETMRNNRE
-2639 FYQKKRDDREIEL
+2639 TQL
-2652 AKEGKT
+2652 ASQNVS
-2658 KEDFKNDEEWSK
+2658 EDEFKNDEVWAK
-2670 ADKWVAKLDKLADAA
+2670 ANKWIKALDKLADSA
-2685 SDVAAVFG
+2685 SDAAICFD
-2693 VVTGVLDGFQKGFQ
+2693 VVTGVLDGFQKAVQ
-2707 SLADMFDALGN
+2707 SLSDMFDALGN
-2718 EGMANLFSDIS
+2718 EGAANTFSDIA
-2729 DGIGAVTSILT
+2729 DGIGAVSSIFK
-2740 PVNNVVQNAM
+2740 PVQNVLQNAM
-2750 NGNIGGVVSSVI
+2750 SGNVGGLVSSII

-2773 TAFSK
+2773 TGFAK
-2778 LHDKGIERKIDKLRE
+2778 LHDKGLERKIQELKE
-2793 EVSKIEGNTAL
+2793 EVVKISNNTAL
-2804 IVSLRQRELGYDSGD
+2804 IVALRQRELGYDSGNL
-2819 TRRAM
+2819 RRSM
-2824 ASMYSPKGIVFK
+2824 ARSYDPAYSG
-2836 GLLSG
+2836 GG
-2841 TWLGQGYKSKA
+2841 RA
-2852 QKDMYE
+2852 NDAMYE
-2858 YYTQNSQGSGYSQE
+2858 YYGRGGMSGSGYTQE
-2872 LANLKAERDNY
+2872 LKNLQAERDNY
-2883 MEQLNQQEK
+2883 MNQLDNQLK

-2897 QSDIEATKKKIAE
+2897 DADIEETKKKIAE

-2924 ELWGIDFKSWGQQL
+2924 DLWGIDFKSWGQQL

-2950 NLAEAFDETVTGIL
+2950 NMAEAFDDTVTGIL

-2973 IGFIEPMFSQLQSDL
+2973 IGFIEPMFSQLQTDL
-2988 FGQKNEDGTYSGG
+2988 FGQKNADGTYSGG

-3016 DYIADFFGTNGEGQ
+3016 DYIADFFGTNGDGQ
-3030 EALTLAQQM
+3030 KALTLAQQM

-3045 GLNDAGLSIF
+3045 GLNDADLSIF

-3085 QDVAVN
+3085 QDVAAN

-3107 QQITGIQTTLSN
+3107 QQITGIQTTLTN
-3119 IDRNVALIYGLM
+3119 IDRNVALIHGLM
-3131 SQNGALYQ
+3131 CESGALYQ
-3139 AIEDINVRLGRFS
+3139 AIEDINIRLGRFS
-3152 TGVEKMH
+3152 TGVEKIH

>member
-11 VDNVSSGLAEI
+11 VDNVSLGLADI
-22 RRNIEKMKDQEIK
+22 RRSIEKMKDQEIK
-35 VKLKVENQEEINK
+35 VRLNVENKEEINK

-74 NEMKS
+74 NEVKS
-79 AVKETASEL
+79 AVKETANEL

-112 NTLLAAESGSAVAEK
+112 NTLLAAEIGSAVAEK

-165 GRMSDVR
+165 GRMTDVR

-237 GLYDKVPMGA
+237 GLNDKVPMGA

-276 ASLQAEFT
+276 ASLQAEFS

-307 TNAHAEAVKRLNA
+307 TNAHAEAVKNL
-320 LLGEQK
+320 
-326 KQETIKSE
+326 
-334 YFKLADE
+334 
-341 EKKLNA
+341 
-347 FFAKYT
+347 
-353 DQFKRM
+353 
-359 NYKVNESFMLGN
+359 
-371 GTSGHS
+371 
-377 PFMSVLMGNFNRD
+377 
-390 LADMGGMFNTQII
+390 
-403 AAKQSAEALGDI
+403 AEAQATEATG
-415 FGRIRDQ
+415 
-422 IKGMFKDTSSTV
+422 S
-434 FDDMLKNAKAYRTEY
+434 KA
-449 NRMNYSSDESEKYW
+449 
-463 RYVINLLEKAVE
+463 
-475 LRRQFEKENP
+475 
-485 GFVLPTQKR
+485 
-494 GDVFAALDADKR
+494 
-506 LEELKYSISQAK
+506 
-518 EAEAKASVDLAAAK
+518 
-532 ENLAK
+532 
-537 AQAAETTGTKTI
+537 I

-588 KKKWSEVESMN
+588 KKKWSDVESMN
-599 DLITRLKYMTQLTDK
+599 DLITRLKYMTQLTEK
-614 LKNENLANN
+614 LKDKNLANN

-633 LEALGTAFNKVLG
+633 LEALGSAFNRVLG

-659 INKVRAA
+659 INKIRAA

-677 QTTGGRFAKNSQE
+677 QAIGGAFAKSSVE
-690 KFDMIRHLWNAISKT
+690 KFDMIRNLWDAISKT
-705 GGDQSYLTSV
+705 GGDQGYLTSV

-735 QINRIKEV
+735 QINRMKET
-743 IKDDNFTAYKT
+743 ISDDNFTAYKT

-759 AAAMDKLTEA
+759 AAAMNKLTEA

-797 RYNLNSLGEGTNN
+797 RYNLKSLGEGTNN

-834 QEARGKIIEAIAIGK
+834 QEARSKIIEAISIGK

-900 NTSDFMKQA
+900 NTSDFVKQA
-909 NDYQAAATKVKL
+909 NDYQAAATKVINASIDMEGAMSRLTGAIQSGSGRLDVKPLRGLYDEINTLYKKVNAQPNATL
-921 ALIDIESAVKRMDAA
+921 A
-936 LSRSAG
+936 AG
-942 TDTSALSTLRT
+942 
-953 NLVDLQTKIGA
+953 
-964 TSDMNLASKLLGD
+964 LLGSD
-977 NFAQKIQEVNRA
+977 FAQKISEANRLIAVQADAERNLRRYTAMMEDLIKMEGRIDMAKA
-989 IASQD
+989 ISVG
-994 TAIDNM
+994 
-1000 RKYQIMLD
+1000 L
-1008 NIEQRMSRLA
+1008 NIP
-1018 SVESV
+1018 
-1023 NNKLNR
+1023 
-1029 SNTQVTD
+1029 TD
-1036 QIDKLDDLKRRI
+1036 QLDAAKKRI
-1048 SEMLST
+1048 SDMFDE
-1054 DKSKLADGGIFSK
+1054 INK
-1067 IQFEYRR
+1067 IVTNKTNLGDTQLFGAKQFEYKRM
-1074 TSKEADNLA
+1074 TADTKELTAAQEKLNKETQKAIDKSNADANKKAAAAAKEAAAETNKWA
-1083 KSEERLNRQADS
+1083 ESQRQAIIQ
-1095 SGRRWEQSRQDA
+1095 G
-1107 IKEADALSR
+1107 DALIR
-1116 LINKWEEISSAGK
+1116 KLDQWTKIADRGTKLGVDTTELLNAIGVMTKYAQLLNQMGK
-1129 VKGFDTSE
+1129 GGTWS
-1137 LDARIAIMKDYL
+1137 
-1149 KTLQDMQ
+1149 
-1156 KQGNFAKTTSEY
+1156 KTTSEF
-1168 VRQGQFIVDKRKAD
+1168 V
-1182 ESASSISKA
+1182 SSPNFVIDSRNAEAAAKA
-1191 VKALEQGNSEAKK
+1191 VTQQSNELERNANSKSRAAKA
-1204 WADSQRDA
+1204 
-1212 SAKLSQLIPKMERWK
+1212 
-1227 SLSEVGQRLGI
+1227 
-1238 DTSDLD
+1238 
-1244 KAIIK
+1244 
-1249 LQKWMQTLDDMS
+1249 
-1261 KGGKWNLTTREFLN
+1261 
-1275 QPQFAKDMAEI
+1275 
-1286 TNAAN
+1286 TN
-1291 PIIQQIAAL
+1291 
-1300 RENEKA
+1300 
-1306 KRQAGIASKELTLQ
+1306 ELTLQ

-1342 SDLKSMAMQYLSVY
+1342 SDLKSMALQYLSVY

-1793 TTNGV
+1793 TTTGV

-1811 IQTDVTNEIESYK
+1811 IQNDVTNEIESYK

-1835 LDKASI
+1835 LDKASV

-1931 KDYKQYSDAITNMM
+1931 KDYKQYSDAMTAMM
-1945 KKHYEYAEA
+1945 KNHYEYAEA

-1966 AAVKAKNKEMYES
+1966 AAVKAKNKELYES

-2088 DIKNKVTALVKQKF
+2088 DIKNKVTALMKQKF

-2134 DIGVNTDKMADII
+2134 DIGVKTDKMSDII

-2171 LKKMG
+2171 LKEMG
-2176 VKKGEKADMSKASSF
+2176 VKKGQKVDMTTVDSL

-2201 YNAAVDLKESSDK
+2201 YNDAVDLKESSDK

-2270 TAFDKVNNRY
+2270 TAFDKVNSRY

-2314 DALKRYQAQ
+2314 DALKRYQKQ

-2397 LTPNDVADVNIAN
+2397 LTPKDVADVNIAN
-2410 NMRRYIRENMSGDV
+2410 NMRRYIRENMSGNV
-2424 DFNRVYS
+2424 DFNKVYS
-2431 MSEKDIQNYV
+2431 MSERDIQNYV
-2441 AEELVGTPVQAE
+2441 AEELVGTPVQTE
-2453 GETDEQYRTRLE
+2453 GETDEQYRARLE
-2465 GYKEKV
+2465 SYKEKV

-2484 QREVL
+2484 QRDVL
-2489 KDAASTYAKIIG
+2489 KDSASTYAKIIG

-2526 QYQSG
+2526 QLQSG

-2564 NSATAMPKDLFD
+2564 NGATAMPKDLFD
-2576 TEMSKQ
+2576 AEMSKQ
-2582 IMLLNNQFNKG
+2582 IMLLNNQFKNG

-2630 TGGIPGLRE
+2630 TGGIPGLKE
-2639 FYQKKRDDREIEL
+2639 YYQKIRDDRETEL

-2778 LHDKGIERKIDKLRE
+2778 LHDKGIERKIEKLRE
-2793 EVSKIEGNTAL
+2793 EVSKIESNTAL
-2804 IVSLRQRELGYDSGD
+2804 IVSLRKRELGYDSGD
-2819 TRRAM
+2819 TRRAI

-2910 LDEQIYYFSQDLAK
+2910 LDEQIYYYTQDLAK
-2924 ELWGIDFKSWGQQL
+2924 ELWGIDFKAWGQQL
-2938 SDALATAFENGS
+2938 SDAIATAFENGT
-2950 NLAEAFDETVTGIL
+2950 NLAEAFDDTVTNIL

-2973 IGFIEPMFSQLQSDL
+2973 LAIVEPMLSSLQETL
-2988 FGQKNEDGTYSGG
+2988 FGKLNEDGTVTGG
-3001 VIDLNDMKSSAQKVT
+3001 IVDINNMQASAQKVT
-3016 DYIADFFGTNGEGQ
+3016 DYIADYFGKDGEGTKI
-3030 EALTLAQQM
+3030 LTGAQQL

-3045 GLNDAGLSIF
+3045 GLNDADLSIF
-3055 NSNLDTLS
+3055 NSDLNTLS

-3099 TEYWSNYV
+3099 TEYWNNYI
-3107 QQITGIQTTLSN
+3107 QQITGIQTTLTN
-3119 IDRNVALIYGLM
+3119 IDRNVALIHGLM
-3131 SQNGALYQ
+3131 CESGALYQ
-3139 AIEDINVRLGRFS
+3139 AIEDINTRLGRFS

>member
-35 VKLKVENQEEINK
+35 VRLKVENQEEINK

-307 TNAHAEAVKRLNA
+307 TNAHTEAVKKLSEAQRESQELSKKSIYTKDSSGNPISTLEEATKRLTA
-320 LLGEQK
+320 ATTMLADAQK
-326 KQETIKSE
+326 KAADAKGRYNEQLSKQDAFSEKDKVNATIAKYEVLAGVYNKMKHKLDMSDGEAKLLAFANAHLDMLRKVKNGMSDFVIPSNFSESMREIWKSAQMDYTGNSRVNIYDKMGLNNLSFGDSILNPLE
-334 YFKLADE
+334 GFFKLDKNMMLAYGR
-341 EKKLNA
+341 A
-347 FFAKYT
+347 FEAII
-353 DQFKRM
+353 D
-359 NYKVNESFMLGN
+359 NYKEYGLTKKEVDRLMSIGHGYNSQQIETANSLASWKNSKDSVGWSQGRVN
-371 GTSGHS
+371 
-377 PFMSVLMGNFNRD
+377 D
-390 LADMGGMFNTQII
+390 LEHDVKLLTQQEQATKNVAAAEE
-403 AAKQSAEALGDI
+403 AAK
-415 FGRIRDQ
+415 
-422 IKGMFKDTSSTV
+422 
-434 FDDMLKNAKAYRTEY
+434 KA
-449 NRMNYSSDESEKYW
+449 
-463 RYVINLLEKAVE
+463 A
-475 LRRQFEKENP
+475 Q
-485 GFVLPTQKR
+485 
-494 GDVFAALDADKR
+494 
-506 LEELKYSISQAK
+506 
-518 EAEAKASVDLAAAK
+518 DLAAAK

-537 AQAAETTGTKTI
+537 AQAAETTGTKAI

-599 DLITRLKYMTQLTDK
+599 DLISRLKYMTQLTEK
-614 LKNENLANN
+614 LKDKNLANN

-659 INKVRAA
+659 INKLRAA

-677 QTTGGRFAKNSQE
+677 QATGGAFATSSFE
-690 KFDMIRHLWNAISKT
+690 KFDMIRHLWDAISKT
-705 GGDQSYLTSV
+705 GGDQGYLTSV

-735 QINRIKEV
+735 QINRMKQTIS
-743 IKDDNFTAYKT
+743 DDNFTAYKT

-759 AAAMDKLTEA
+759 AAAMNKLTEA

-797 RYNLNSLGEGTNN
+797 RYNLKSLGEGANN

-834 QEARGKIIEAIAIGK
+834 QEARGKIIEAISIGK

-900 NTSDFMKQA
+900 NTSDFVKQA
-909 NDYQAAATKVKL
+909 NDYQAAATKVINASIDMEGAMSRLTGAIQSGSGRLDVKPLRDLYDEINTLYKKVNAQPNATL
-921 ALIDIESAVKRMDAA
+921 A
-936 LSRSAG
+936 AG
-942 TDTSALSTLRT
+942 
-953 NLVDLQTKIGA
+953 
-964 TSDMNLASKLLGD
+964 LLGSD
-977 NFAQKIQEVNRA
+977 FAQKIGEANRLIAAQADAERNLRRYTAMMEDLIKMEGRIDMAKA
-989 IASQD
+989 ISVG
-994 TAIDNM
+994 
-1000 RKYQIMLD
+1000 L
-1008 NIEQRMSRLA
+1008 NIP
-1018 SVESV
+1018 
-1023 NNKLNR
+1023 
-1029 SNTQVTD
+1029 TD
-1036 QIDKLDDLKRRI
+1036 QLDAAKKRI
-1048 SEMLST
+1048 SDMFDE
-1054 DKSKLADGGIFSK
+1054 INK
-1067 IQFEYRR
+1067 IVTNKTNLGDTQLFGAKQFEYKRMIAD
-1074 TSKEADNLA
+1074 TKELTAAQEKLNKETQKAIDKSNADANKKAAAAAKEAAAETNKWA
-1083 KSEERLNRQADS
+1083 ESQRQAIIQ
-1095 SGRRWEQSRQDA
+1095 G
-1107 IKEADALSR
+1107 DALIR
-1116 LINKWEEISSAGK
+1116 KLDQWTKIADRGTKLGVDTTDLLNAIGVMTKYAQLLNQMGK
-1129 VKGFDTSE
+1129 GGTWS
-1137 LDARIAIMKDYL
+1137 
-1149 KTLQDMQ
+1149 
-1156 KQGNFAKTTSEY
+1156 KTTSEF
-1168 VRQGQFIVDKRKAD
+1168 VSSPNFVIDSRNAEAAAKAVNQQSN
-1182 ESASSISKA
+1182 ELERNANSKSKA
-1191 VKALEQGNSEAKK
+1191 AKA
-1204 WADSQRDA
+1204 
-1212 SAKLSQLIPKMERWK
+1212 
-1227 SLSEVGQRLGI
+1227 
-1238 DTSDLD
+1238 
-1244 KAIIK
+1244 
-1249 LQKWMQTLDDMS
+1249 
-1261 KGGKWNLTTREFLN
+1261 
-1275 QPQFAKDMAEI
+1275 
-1286 TNAAN
+1286 TN
-1291 PIIQQIAAL
+1291 
-1300 RENEKA
+1300 
-1306 KRQAGIASKELTLQ
+1306 ELTLQ

-1342 SDLKSMAMQYLSVY
+1342 SDLKSMAQQYLSVY

-1478 KLSEMLSMREGRLV
+1478 KLSEMLSAREGRLV
-1492 STQDIRKRVSNKQI
+1492 STQDIRKRVSQKQI

-1793 TTNGV
+1793 TTTGV

-1811 IQTDVTNEIESYK
+1811 IQNDVTNEIESYK

-1931 KDYKQYSDAITNMM
+1931 KDYKQYSDAMTTMM

-2005 LFDNNMSWDNGSNIE
+2005 LFDNNMSWDDGSNIE

-2134 DIGVNTDKMADII
+2134 DIGVNTDKMSDII

-2176 VKKGEKADMSKASSF
+2176 VKKGEKADISKAGSL

-2270 TAFDKVNNRY
+2270 TALDKVNSRY
-2280 QDIFKEWKTDKL
+2280 ADIFEAWKTDAKL
-2292 LPMDF
+2292 PWKDF
-2297 DVKQVADYAKY
+2297 DVKNIISYAKY
-2308 VRQIKD
+2308 VRQIRD
-2314 DALKRYQAQ
+2314 DAFARYQKQ
-2323 KNDKA
+2323 KDIDKY
-2328 KNNGQEALRVFRQ
+2328 NNGQEALRVFRQ

-2376 DSYKS
+2376 DNYKS
-2381 ILEAT
+2381 LLEAT
-2386 GKVSLATQLSG
+2386 GNVSLATQLSG
-2397 LTPNDVADVNIAN
+2397 LTPKDVADVNIAN

-2431 MSEKDIQNYV
+2431 MSERDIQNYV

-2453 GETDEQYRTRLE
+2453 GESDEQYRARLE

-2484 QREVL
+2484 QRDVL
-2489 KDAASTYAKIIG
+2489 KDSASTYAKIIG

-2526 QYQSG
+2526 QLQSG

-2564 NSATAMPKDLFD
+2564 NGATAMPKDLFD
-2576 TEMSKQ
+2576 AEMSKQ
-2582 IMLLNNQFNKG
+2582 IMLLNNQFKNG

-2630 TGGIPGLRE
+2630 TGGIPGLKE
-2639 FYQKKRDDREIEL
+2639 YYQKKRDDRELEL

-2685 SDVAAVFG
+2685 SDVASVFG

-2729 DGIGAVTSILT
+2729 DGIGAVTSIFT
-2740 PVNNVVQNAM
+2740 PANNVLQNAM

-2910 LDEQIYYFSQDLAK
+2910 LDEQIYYYTQDLAK

-2938 SDALATAFENGS
+2938 SDALTTAFENGT
-2950 NLAEAFDETVTGIL
+2950 NMAEAFKDTVTNIL
-2964 QGLASKMLN
+2964 QSLASKMLN
-2973 IGFIEPMFSQLQSDL
+2973 LAIVEPMLSSLQETL
-2988 FGQKNEDGTYSGG
+2988 FGKLNEDGTVTGG
-3001 VIDLNDMKSSAQKVT
+3001 IVDLNNMQGSMQKVT
-3016 DYIADFFGTNGEGQ
+3016 DYIADYFGKDGEGTKV
-3030 EALTLAQQM
+3030 LTAAQQF
-3039 LDAFER
+3039 LDAYER
-3045 GLNDAGLSIF
+3045 GLNDAGLSMF
-3055 NSNLDTLS
+3055 NSDLNTLS

-3099 TEYWSNYV
+3099 TEYWNNYI
-3107 QQITGIQTTLSN
+3107 QQITGIQTTLTN
-3119 IDRNVALIYGLM
+3119 IDRNVALIHGLM
-3131 SQNGALYQ
+3131 SENGALYQ
-3139 AIEDINVRLGRFS
+3139 AIEDINTRLGRFS

>member
-79 AVKETASEL
+79 AVKETANEL

-237 GLYDKVPMGA
+237 GMYDKVPMGA

-390 LADMGGMFNTQII
+390 LADMSGMFNTQII

-434 FDDMLKNAKAYRTEY
+434 FDDMLKNAKTYRTEY

-485 GFVLPTQKR
+485 GYVLPTQKR

-518 EAEAKASVDLAAAK
+518 EAEAKASADLAAAK

-537 AQAAETTGTKTI
+537 AQTTEATGSKEIET
-549 EAARQKVKESEEA
+549 ARQKVRESEEA

-599 DLITRLKYMTQLTDK
+599 DLISRLKYMTQLTEK
-614 LKNENLANN
+614 LKDKNLANN

-659 INKVRAA
+659 INKLRAA

-677 QTTGGRFAKNSQE
+677 QATGGAFATSSFE
-690 KFDMIRHLWNAISKT
+690 KFDMIRHLWDAISKT
-705 GGDQSYLTSV
+705 GGDQGYLTSV

-735 QINRIKEV
+735 QINRMKET
-743 IKDDNFTAYKT
+743 ISDDNFTAYKT

-759 AAAMDKLTEA
+759 AAAMNKLTEA

-797 RYNLNSLGEGTNN
+797 RYNLKSLGEGTNN

-834 QEARGKIIEAIAIGK
+834 QEARGKIIEAISIGK

-900 NTSDFMKQA
+900 NTSDFVKQA
-909 NDYQAAATKVKL
+909 NDYQAAATKVINASIDMEGAMSRLTGAIQSGSGRLDVKPLRDLYDEINTLYKKVNAQPNATL
-921 ALIDIESAVKRMDAA
+921 A
-936 LSRSAG
+936 AG
-942 TDTSALSTLRT
+942 
-953 NLVDLQTKIGA
+953 
-964 TSDMNLASKLLGD
+964 LLGSD
-977 NFAQKIQEVNRA
+977 FAQKIGEANRLIAVQADAERNLRRYTAMMEDLIKMEGRIDMAKA
-989 IASQD
+989 I
-994 TAIDNM
+994 
-1000 RKYQIMLD
+1000 
-1008 NIEQRMSRLA
+1008 
-1018 SVESV
+1018 SVG
-1023 NNKLNR
+1023 LNLP
-1029 SNTQVTD
+1029 TD
-1036 QIDKLDDLKRRI
+1036 QLDAAKKRI
-1048 SEMLST
+1048 SDMFDE
-1054 DKSKLADGGIFSK
+1054 INK
-1067 IQFEYRR
+1067 IVTTKTNLGDTQLFGAKQFEYKRMIAD
-1074 TSKEADNLA
+1074 TKELTAAQEKLNKETQKAIDKSNADANKKAAAAAKEAAAETNKWA
-1083 KSEERLNRQADS
+1083 ESQRQAIIQ
-1095 SGRRWEQSRQDA
+1095 G
-1107 IKEADALSR
+1107 DALIR
-1116 LINKWEEISSAGK
+1116 KLDQWTKIADRGTKLGVDTTDLLNAIGVMTKYAQLLNQMGK
-1129 VKGFDTSE
+1129 GGTWS
-1137 LDARIAIMKDYL
+1137 
-1149 KTLQDMQ
+1149 
-1156 KQGNFAKTTSEY
+1156 KTTSEF
-1168 VRQGQFIVDKRKAD
+1168 VSSPNFVIDSRNAEAAAKAVNQQSN
-1182 ESASSISKA
+1182 ELERNANSKSKA
-1191 VKALEQGNSEAKK
+1191 AKA
-1204 WADSQRDA
+1204 
-1212 SAKLSQLIPKMERWK
+1212 
-1227 SLSEVGQRLGI
+1227 
-1238 DTSDLD
+1238 
-1244 KAIIK
+1244 
-1249 LQKWMQTLDDMS
+1249 
-1261 KGGKWNLTTREFLN
+1261 
-1275 QPQFAKDMAEI
+1275 
-1286 TNAAN
+1286 TN
-1291 PIIQQIAAL
+1291 
-1300 RENEKA
+1300 
-1306 KRQAGIASKELTLQ
+1306 ELTLQ

-1342 SDLKSMAMQYLSVY
+1342 SDLKSMAQQYLSVY
-1356 GAQQFINNIIEI
+1356 GTQQFINNIIEI

-1478 KLSEMLSMREGRLV
+1478 KLSEMLSAREGRLV
-1492 STQDIRKRVSNKQI
+1492 STQDIRKRVSEKQI

-1548 IMYGKMAESDLVG
+1548 IMYGKMAESDFVG

-1566 LAGFLTDLT
+1566 LATILTDLT
-1575 KRWQEIMGVMTAVGT
+1575 KKWERIGAILLTTGTAWGI
-1590 TFLASK
+1590 AK
-1596 LAVLAYN
+1596 LAVMGYNMAIGSNAAQTLKAMKIAQRHDAVNVSIAKHYRTLTAAEQAN
-1603 TSLGQN
+1603 TS
-1609 ATLTF
+1609 ARR
-1614 KAMTAA
+1614 TAI
-1620 KRHEATNLAL
+1620 
-1630 AGTYRTI
+1630 I
-1637 TAKEEALNKSRSL
+1637 TTT
-1650 QAITLTKLAINQGK
+1650 QLAISNKK
-1664 LSAEELSRAVAMGKL
+1664 LSAEELSRAVALGKL
-1679 SKEEARAA
+1679 TKYQAFCAIAQSNLTITQKRYYVEMIKGTKVLGLAQAGVLRLRIAFEGLKASFLALAA
-1687 VRASTLNAVQ
+1687 
-1697 KGQMLVMVKNTQILT
+1697 
-1712 RYQRVMLGVTSTLYS
+1712 
-1727 FGAALRTVFFNPMTY
+1727 NPMTWLLAF
-1742 IMVAIS
+1742 VS
-1748 AITELWM
+1748 AATYLWSKHNEQMERAKELQESINTVG
-1755 RNKTEMDA
+1755 REGVKNVKDFVNS
-1763 MKEAA
+1763 
-1768 DNIAL
+1768 NIGTRIVGTVEDTDD
-1773 KGKEGIKNLKEFFNS
+1773 KGKKIKYDADLTDN
-1788 NDIKA
+1788 
-1793 TTNGV
+1793 
-1798 KRVWDGDKAKYET
+1798 YEK
-1811 IQTDVTNEIESYK
+1811 YK
-1824 NFKVAFPVYAE
+1824 NTRLYLPAFDT
-1835 LDKASI
+1835 LDQANI
-1841 KAVMDNAEQFIREY
+1841 KSVMDNAEQFIKEY
-1855 SSTPNKMLN
+1855 SATPNAMLN
-1864 DAFALKDDGTV
+1864 DAFADHGGVVNNLRA
-1875 PKLEE
+1875 
-1880 QYKSLEKSINTVAMA
+1880 QYDSLEKSLNTLHKAYAIINNDM
-1895 YTRLKNEVSPIV
+1895 KEVMDYSL
-1907 EYALDAT
+1907 EST
-1914 DSGWFNDSLITN
+1914 GGWFNDDLIEN

-1931 KDYKQYSDAITNMM
+1931 KAYRAYKDSITDFISD
-1945 KKHYEYAEA
+1945 HE
-1954 AMKAAEADNAFG
+1954 KAAQEG
-1966 AAVKAKNKEMYES
+1966 LKAA
-1979 ENRYM
+1979 
-1984 TLSEKVRMLV
+1984 LSEKTFGDAVAATNKALKEKGSPAMSNAQMLQMLLDNSKKFA
-1994 ENQGK
+1994 E
-1999 YANAYS
+1999 ANEI
-2005 LFDNNMSWDNGSNIE
+2005 FKDNIGVWGRINFNSVLSGRASSQE
-2020 TWGEVVSRYHDVG
+2020 TYRVMVD
-2033 ASFTEMNK
+2033 
-2041 DLDIF
+2041 DLD
-2046 VSNVKAKLTEVGWDF
+2046 KAIKSMKEKLKGFGWDF
-2061 TKLSEDQRMALSL
+2061 KNLTEAQKQAVAIALAE
-2074 MLADVVAKASDSTD
+2074 MVGKATDSTD
-2088 DIKNKVTALVKQKF
+2088 EIRDKVVALAKEKMGIK
-2102 NIDLDVK
+2102 LDVEQAEAIAK
-2109 EKELIGKISTIK
+2109 LNEVKKQLEAICNKTWMIEVGISGDIETDLPKVDPKYKKSLEDIERYGNALKNAGIIGKVGERAPEVTVN
-2121 QELEALCGKKWVL
+2121 KKPSVL
-2134 DIGVNTDKMADII
+2134 
-2147 KSTDTK
+2147 STDWNPKFEPVSNTSPFSPTDTNLIQAYNK
-2153 YQEAL
+2153 AL
-2158 GTISRAFASSNSI
+2158 DDKSDA
-2171 LKKMG
+2171 LKWYDTYHMT
-2176 VKKGEKADMSKASSF
+2176 
-2191 SDSQKQFIQE
+2191 
-2201 YNAAVDLKESSDK
+2201 
-2214 FYKKLGIEPPEEKNK
+2214 PPEDSKGGKNGG
-2229 NKNKNT
+2229 NK
-2235 KAYKDEFA
+2235 AWKDEFA

-2270 TAFDKVNNRY
+2270 TAFDKVNSRY

-2376 DSYKS
+2376 DNYKS
-2381 ILEAT
+2381 ILETT
-2386 GKVSLATQLSG
+2386 GNVSLATQLSG
-2397 LTPNDVADVNIAN
+2397 LTPKDVADVNIAN
-2410 NMRRYIRENMSGDV
+2410 NMRRYIRENMSRDV

-2431 MSEKDIQNYV
+2431 MSERDIQNYV

-2453 GETDEQYRTRLE
+2453 GETDEQYRARLE

-2484 QREVL
+2484 QRDVL
-2489 KDAASTYAKIIG
+2489 KDSASTYAKIIG

-2526 QYQSG
+2526 QLQSG

-2564 NSATAMPKDLFD
+2564 NGATAMPKDLFD
-2576 TEMSKQ
+2576 AEMSKQ
-2582 IMLLNNQFNKG
+2582 IMLLNNQFKNG

-2608 EIQKKFDSNGL
+2608 EMQKKFDSNGL

-2630 TGGIPGLRE
+2630 TGGIPGLKE
-2639 FYQKKRDDREIEL
+2639 YYQKKRDDREMEL

-2670 ADKWVAKLDKLADAA
+2670 ANKWVAKLDKLADAA
-2685 SDVAAVFG
+2685 SDVASAFG

-2729 DGIGAVTSILT
+2729 DGIGAVTSIFT
-2740 PVNNVVQNAM
+2740 PANNVLQNAM

-2824 ASMYSPKGIVFK
+2824 ASMYSPKGIVFN

-2910 LDEQIYYFSQDLAK
+2910 LDEQIYYYTQDLAK

-2938 SDALATAFENGS
+2938 SDALATAFENGT
-2950 NLAEAFDETVTGIL
+2950 NMAEAFKDTVTNIL
-2964 QGLASKMLN
+2964 QSLASKMLN
-2973 IGFIEPMFSQLQSDL
+2973 LAIVEPMLSSLQETL
-2988 FGQKNEDGTYSGG
+2988 FGKLNEDGTITGG
-3001 VIDLNDMKSSAQKVT
+3001 IVDLNNMQGSMQKVT
-3016 DYIADFFGTNGEGQ
+3016 DYIADYFGKDGEGTKV
-3030 EALTLAQQM
+3030 LTAAQQF
-3039 LDAFER
+3039 LDAYER
-3045 GLNDAGLSIF
+3045 GLNDADLSMF
-3055 NSNLDTLS
+3055 NSDLNTLS

>member
-79 AVKETASEL
+79 AVKETANEL

-112 NTLLAAESGSAVAEK
+112 NTLLAAESSSAVAEK

-307 TNAHAEAVKRLNA
+307 TNAHAEAVK
-320 LLGEQK
+320 
-326 KQETIKSE
+326 
-334 YFKLADE
+334 KLAEAQANYNAVLSNAKSINSPVSDL
-341 EKKLNA
+341 EKNRDSNNQRMRLLNSELQHGTSVVREHEQA
-347 FFAKYT
+347 INSLSESQAWKHLSAKYETLGKISLKNFVLNGREWDT
-353 DQFKRM
+353 DIERMANVAEGLSQIFQKAKKGIGDFGLFKDIDSVSNDLR
-359 NYKVNESFMLGN
+359 NFLKSVSAKGSALGGLIYNTAFGQDALSLGN
-371 GTSGHS
+371 GTSFGISDLLKIDSH
-377 PFMSVLMGNFNRD
+377 FMDKFFREISEIESKFREYGLKKSEIERMFGLNGGLLQKQIDNVWQKRTNSNNEEEINSLKQANAEIEKNIRI
-390 LADMGGMFNTQII
+390 LAQKEEAEKRLASAQE
-403 AAKQSAEALGDI
+403 AAK
-415 FGRIRDQ
+415 
-422 IKGMFKDTSSTV
+422 
-434 FDDMLKNAKAYRTEY
+434 KA
-449 NRMNYSSDESEKYW
+449 
-463 RYVINLLEKAVE
+463 A
-475 LRRQFEKENP
+475 Q
-485 GFVLPTQKR
+485 
-494 GDVFAALDADKR
+494 
-506 LEELKYSISQAK
+506 
-518 EAEAKASVDLAAAK
+518 DLAAAK
-532 ENLAK
+532 ENLAR
-537 AQAAETTGTKTI
+537 AQATEATGSKEI

-599 DLITRLKYMTQLTDK
+599 DLITRLKYMTQLTEK
-614 LKNENLANN
+614 LKDKNLANN

-633 LEALGTAFNKVLG
+633 LEALGTAFNRVLG

-659 INKVRAA
+659 INKLRAA

-677 QTTGGRFAKNSQE
+677 QATGGAFATSSFE
-690 KFDMIRHLWNAISKT
+690 KFDMIRHLWDAISKT

-797 RYNLNSLGEGTNN
+797 RYNLKSLGEGTNN

-892 RNYKALLS
+892 RTYKNLLS
-900 NTSDFMKQA
+900 NTNDFVKQA
-909 NDYQAAATKVKL
+909 NEYQAAATKVMN
-921 ALIDIESAVKRMDAA
+921 ASIDMESAMTRLTDAIQSGRGRLDVKPLRDLFDELNTIYKKVNAQPDA
-936 LSRSAG
+936 
-942 TDTSALSTLRT
+942 TLAA
-953 NLVDLQTKIGA
+953 Q
-964 TSDMNLASKLLGD
+964 LLGSD
-977 NFAQKIQEVNRA
+977 FAQKIGEATRLIAVQADAERNLRRYTAMMEDLIKMEGRIDMAKA
-989 IASQD
+989 ISVG
-994 TAIDNM
+994 
-1000 RKYQIMLD
+1000 L
-1008 NIEQRMSRLA
+1008 NIP
-1018 SVESV
+1018 
-1023 NNKLNR
+1023 
-1029 SNTQVTD
+1029 TD
-1036 QIDKLDDLKRRI
+1036 QLDAAKKRI
-1048 SEMLST
+1048 SDMFDE
-1054 DKSKLADGGIFSK
+1054 INK
-1067 IQFEYRR
+1067 IVTNKTNLGDTQLFGAKQFEYKRM
-1074 TSKEADNLA
+1074 TADTKELTAAQEKLNKETQKAIDKSNAEANKKAAAAAKEAAAETNKWA
-1083 KSEERLNRQADS
+1083 ESQRQAIIQ
-1095 SGRRWEQSRQDA
+1095 G
-1107 IKEADALSR
+1107 DALIR
-1116 LINKWEEISSAGK
+1116 KLDQWTKIADRGTKLGVDTTDLLNAIGVMTKYAQLLNQMGK
-1129 VKGFDTSE
+1129 GGTWS
-1137 LDARIAIMKDYL
+1137 
-1149 KTLQDMQ
+1149 
-1156 KQGNFAKTTSEY
+1156 KTTSE
-1168 VRQGQFIVDKRKAD
+1168 FISSPNFVIDSRNAEAAAKAVNQQSN
-1182 ESASSISKA
+1182 ELERNANSKSKA
-1191 VKALEQGNSEAKK
+1191 AKA
-1204 WADSQRDA
+1204 
-1212 SAKLSQLIPKMERWK
+1212 
-1227 SLSEVGQRLGI
+1227 
-1238 DTSDLD
+1238 
-1244 KAIIK
+1244 
-1249 LQKWMQTLDDMS
+1249 
-1261 KGGKWNLTTREFLN
+1261 
-1275 QPQFAKDMAEI
+1275 
-1286 TNAAN
+1286 TN
-1291 PIIQQIAAL
+1291 
-1300 RENEKA
+1300 
-1306 KRQAGIASKELTLQ
+1306 ELTLQ

-1478 KLSEMLSMREGRLV
+1478 KLSEMLSAREGRLV
-1492 STQDIRKRVSNKQI
+1492 STQDIRKRVSQKQI

-1518 TDEGGMFYNMQE
+1518 TNEGGMFYNMQE

-1548 IMYGKMAESDLVG
+1548 IMYGKMAESDFVG

-1566 LAGFLTDLT
+1566 LATMLTDLT
-1575 KRWQEIMGVMTAVGT
+1575 KKWERIGAILLTTGTAWGI
-1590 TFLASK
+1590 AK
-1596 LAVLAYN
+1596 LAVMGYNMAIGSNAAQTLKAMKIAQRHDAVNVSIAKHYRTLTAAEQAN
-1603 TSLGQN
+1603 TS
-1609 ATLTF
+1609 ARR
-1614 KAMTAA
+1614 TAI
-1620 KRHEATNLAL
+1620 
-1630 AGTYRTI
+1630 I
-1637 TAKEEALNKSRSL
+1637 TTT
-1650 QAITLTKLAINQGK
+1650 QLAISNKK
-1664 LSAEELSRAVAMGKL
+1664 LSAEELSRAVALGKL
-1679 SKEEARAA
+1679 TKYQAFCAIAQSNLTITQKRYYVEMIKGTKVLGLAQAGVLRLKIAFEGLKASFLALAA
-1687 VRASTLNAVQ
+1687 
-1697 KGQMLVMVKNTQILT
+1697 
-1712 RYQRVMLGVTSTLYS
+1712 
-1727 FGAALRTVFFNPMTY
+1727 NPMTWLLAF
-1742 IMVAIS
+1742 VS
-1748 AITELWM
+1748 AATYLWSKHNEQMERAKELQESINTVG
-1755 RNKTEMDA
+1755 REGVKNVKDFVNS
-1763 MKEAA
+1763 
-1768 DNIAL
+1768 NIGTHIVGTVEDTDD
-1773 KGKEGIKNLKEFFNS
+1773 KGKKIKYDVDLTDN
-1788 NDIKA
+1788 
-1793 TTNGV
+1793 
-1798 KRVWDGDKAKYET
+1798 YEK
-1811 IQTDVTNEIESYK
+1811 YK
-1824 NFKVAFPVYAE
+1824 NTRLYLPAFDT
-1835 LDKASI
+1835 LDQANI
-1841 KAVMDNAEQFIREY
+1841 KSVMDNAEQFIKEY
-1855 SSTPNKMLN
+1855 SATPNAMLN
-1864 DAFALKDDGTV
+1864 DAFADHGGVVNNLRA
-1875 PKLEE
+1875 
-1880 QYKSLEKSINTVAMA
+1880 QYDSLEKSLNTLHEAYAIINNDM
-1895 YTRLKNEVSPIV
+1895 KEVMDYSL
-1907 EYALDAT
+1907 EST
-1914 DSGWFNDSLITN
+1914 GGWFNDDLIEN

-1931 KDYKQYSDAITNMM
+1931 KAYRAYKDSITDFISD
-1945 KKHYEYAEA
+1945 HE
-1954 AMKAAEADNAFG
+1954 KAAQEG
-1966 AAVKAKNKEMYES
+1966 LKAA
-1979 ENRYM
+1979 
-1984 TLSEKVRMLV
+1984 LSEKTFGDAVAATNKALKEKGSPAMSNAQML
-1994 ENQGK
+1994 QM
-1999 YANAYS
+1999 
-2005 LFDNNMSWDNGSNIE
+2005 LLDNGNKFAEANEIFKDNIGVWGRINFNSVLSGRASSQE
-2020 TWGEVVSRYHDVG
+2020 TYRVMVD
-2033 ASFTEMNK
+2033 
-2041 DLDIF
+2041 DLD
-2046 VSNVKAKLTEVGWDF
+2046 KAIKSMKEKLKGFGWDF
-2061 TKLSEDQRMALSL
+2061 KNLTEAQKQAVAIALAE
-2074 MLADVVAKASDSTD
+2074 MVGKATDSTD
-2088 DIKNKVTALVKQKF
+2088 EIRDKVVALAKEKMGIK
-2102 NIDLDVK
+2102 LDVEQAEAIAK
-2109 EKELIGKISTIK
+2109 LNEVKKQLEAICNKTWMIEVGISGDIETDLPKVDPKYKKSLEDIERYGNALKNAGIIGKVGERAPEVTVNKKPSVLSTEWNPK
-2121 QELEALCGKKWVL
+2121 FEPVS
-2134 DIGVNTDKMADII
+2134 NT
-2147 KSTDTK
+2147 SPFSPTDTNLIQAYNK
-2153 YQEAL
+2153 AL
-2158 GTISRAFASSNSI
+2158 DDKSDA
-2171 LKKMG
+2171 LKWYDTYHMT
-2176 VKKGEKADMSKASSF
+2176 
-2191 SDSQKQFIQE
+2191 
-2201 YNAAVDLKESSDK
+2201 
-2214 FYKKLGIEPPEEKNK
+2214 PPEDSKGGKNGG
-2229 NKNKNT
+2229 NK
-2235 KAYKDEFA
+2235 AWKDEFA

-2270 TAFDKVNNRY
+2270 TAFDKVNSRY

-2376 DSYKS
+2376 DNYKS

-2397 LTPNDVADVNIAN
+2397 LAPNDVADVNIAN
-2410 NMRRYIRENMSGDV
+2410 NMRRYIRENMSRDV

-2431 MSEKDIQNYV
+2431 MSERDIQNYV
-2441 AEELVGTPVQAE
+2441 AEELIGTPVQAE
-2453 GETDEQYRTRLE
+2453 GETDEQYRARLE
-2465 GYKEKV
+2465 SYKEKV

-2484 QREVL
+2484 QRDVL
-2489 KDAASTYAKIIG
+2489 KDSASTYAKIIG

-2526 QYQSG
+2526 QLQSG
-2531 GIDKA
+2531 GINKA

-2564 NSATAMPKDLFD
+2564 NGATAMPKDLFD
-2576 TEMSKQ
+2576 AEMSKQ
-2582 IMLLNNQFNKG
+2582 IMLLNNLFKNG

-2639 FYQKKRDDREIEL
+2639 YYQKKRDDREMEL

-2740 PVNNVVQNAM
+2740 PANNVLQNAM

-2910 LDEQIYYFSQDLAK
+2910 LDEQIYYYTQDLAK

-2938 SDALATAFENGS
+2938 SDALATAFENGT
-2950 NLAEAFDETVTGIL
+2950 NMAEAFKDTVTNIL
-2964 QGLASKMLN
+2964 QSLASKMLN
-2973 IGFIEPMFSQLQSDL
+2973 LAIVEPMLSSLQETL
-2988 FGQKNEDGTYSGG
+2988 FGKLNEDGTITGG
-3001 VIDLNDMKSSAQKVT
+3001 IVDLNNMQGSMQKVT
-3016 DYIADFFGTNGEGQ
+3016 DYIADYFGKDGEGTKV
-3030 EALTLAQQM
+3030 LTAAQQF
-3039 LDAFER
+3039 LDAYER

-3055 NSNLDTLS
+3055 NSDLNTLS

-3070 EETSNLLAGYVNALR
+3070 EETSNLMAGYVNALR

-3099 TEYWSNYV
+3099 TEYWNNYI
-3107 QQITGIQTTLSN
+3107 QQITGIQTTLTN
-3119 IDRNVALIYGLM
+3119 IDRNVALIHGLM
-3131 SQNGALYQ
+3131 SENGALYQ
-3139 AIEDINVRLGRFS
+3139 AIEDINTRLGRFS

>member
-225 NGIRMRYAGMLE
+225 NGIRMRYAGVLE

-307 TNAHAEAVKRLNA
+307 TNAHAEAVK
-320 LLGEQK
+320 
-326 KQETIKSE
+326 
-334 YFKLADE
+334 KLAEAQANYNAVLSNAKSINSPVSDL
-341 EKKLNA
+341 EKNRDSNNQRMRLLNSELQHGTSVVREHEQA
-347 FFAKYT
+347 INSLSESQAWKHLSAKYETLGKISLKNFVLNGREWDT
-353 DQFKRM
+353 DIEKMANVAEGLSQIFQKAKKGIGDFGLFKDIDSVSNDLR
-359 NYKVNESFMLGN
+359 NFLKSVSAKGSALGGLIYNTAFGQDALSLGN
-371 GTSGHS
+371 GTSFGISDLLKIDSH
-377 PFMSVLMGNFNRD
+377 FMDKFFREISEIESKFREYGLKKSEIERMFGLNGGLLQKQIDNVWQKRTNSNNEEEINSLKQANAEIEKNIRI
-390 LADMGGMFNTQII
+390 LAQKEEAEKRLASAQE
-403 AAKQSAEALGDI
+403 AAK
-415 FGRIRDQ
+415 
-422 IKGMFKDTSSTV
+422 
-434 FDDMLKNAKAYRTEY
+434 KA
-449 NRMNYSSDESEKYW
+449 
-463 RYVINLLEKAVE
+463 A
-475 LRRQFEKENP
+475 Q
-485 GFVLPTQKR
+485 
-494 GDVFAALDADKR
+494 
-506 LEELKYSISQAK
+506 
-518 EAEAKASVDLAAAK
+518 DLAAAK

-537 AQAAETTGTKTI
+537 AQAAETTGTKAI

-677 QTTGGRFAKNSQE
+677 QATGGAFAKSSVE
-690 KFDMIRHLWNAISKT
+690 KFDMIRNLWDAISKT
-705 GGDQSYLTSV
+705 GGDQGYLTSV

-735 QINRIKEV
+735 QINRMKQTIS
-743 IKDDNFTAYKT
+743 DDNFTAYKT

-759 AAAMDKLTEA
+759 AAAMNKLTEA

-797 RYNLNSLGEGTNN
+797 RYNLKSLGEGTNN

-834 QEARGKIIEAIAIGK
+834 QEARGKIIEAISIGK

-900 NTSDFMKQA
+900 NTSDFVKQA
-909 NDYQAAATKVKL
+909 NEYQAAATKVINASIDMEGAMSRLTGAIQSGSGRLDVKPLRDLYDEINTLYKKVNAQPNATL
-921 ALIDIESAVKRMDAA
+921 A
-936 LSRSAG
+936 AG
-942 TDTSALSTLRT
+942 
-953 NLVDLQTKIGA
+953 
-964 TSDMNLASKLLGD
+964 LLGSD
-977 NFAQKIQEVNRA
+977 FAQKIGEANRLIAVQADAERNLRRYTAMMEDLIKMEGRIDMAKAISVGLNLPTDHLDAAKKRISDMFDEINKIVTNKTNLGDTQLFGAKQFEYKRMTADTKELTAAQE
-989 IASQD
+989 
-994 TAIDNM
+994 
-1000 RKYQIMLD
+1000 
-1008 NIEQRMSRLA
+1008 
-1018 SVESV
+1018 
-1023 NNKLNR
+1023 KLNR
-1029 SNTQVTD
+1029 ETQKA
-1036 QIDKLDDLKRRI
+1036 IDKSNAEANK
-1048 SEMLST
+1048 
-1054 DKSKLADGGIFSK
+1054 KAAAAA
-1067 IQFEYRR
+1067 
-1074 TSKEADNLA
+1074 KEAAAETNKWA
-1083 KSEERLNRQADS
+1083 ESQRQA
-1095 SGRRWEQSRQDA
+1095 A
-1107 IKEADALSR
+1107 IQADALTR
-1116 LINKWEEISSAGK
+1116 KIDKWSQIADRGAK
-1129 VKGFDTSE
+1129 LGVDTSG
-1137 LDARIAIMKDYL
+1137 LQNAIQIMNNYVQLLNQMSK
-1149 KTLQDMQ
+1149 
-1156 KQGNFAKTTSEY
+1156 GGVWSKTTSEF
-1168 VRQGQFIVDKRKAD
+1168 VSTPNFIIDSRNAEAAAKAVNQQSN
-1182 ESASSISKA
+1182 ELERNANSKSKA
-1191 VKALEQGNSEAKK
+1191 AKA
-1204 WADSQRDA
+1204 
-1212 SAKLSQLIPKMERWK
+1212 
-1227 SLSEVGQRLGI
+1227 
-1238 DTSDLD
+1238 
-1244 KAIIK
+1244 
-1249 LQKWMQTLDDMS
+1249 
-1261 KGGKWNLTTREFLN
+1261 
-1275 QPQFAKDMAEI
+1275 
-1286 TNAAN
+1286 TN
-1291 PIIQQIAAL
+1291 
-1300 RENEKA
+1300 
-1306 KRQAGIASKELTLQ
+1306 ELTLQ

-2088 DIKNKVTALVKQKF
+2088 DIKNKVTALMKQKF
-2102 NIDLDVK
+2102 YIDLDVK

-2270 TAFDKVNNRY
+2270 TALDKVNSRY
-2280 QDIFKEWKTDKL
+2280 ADIFEIWKTDAKL
-2292 LPMDF
+2292 PWKDF
-2297 DVKQVADYAKY
+2297 DVKNIISYAKY
-2308 VRQIKD
+2308 VRQIRD
-2314 DALKRYQAQ
+2314 DAFARYQKQ
-2323 KNDKA
+2323 KDIDKY
-2328 KNNGQEALRVFRQ
+2328 NNGQEALRVFRQ

-2778 LHDKGIERKIDKLRE
+2778 LHDKGIDRKIEKLRE
-2793 EVSKIEGNTAL
+2793 EVTKIADNTAL
-2804 IVSLRQRELGYDSGD
+2804 IVSLRERELGYDSGNI
-2819 TRRAM
+2819 RRSM
-2824 ASMYSPKGIVFK
+2824 ASLYSPNGIVLK

-2841 TWLGQGYKSKA
+2841 TFFGQGFNSKA

-2910 LDEQIYYFSQDLAK
+2910 LDEQIYYYTQDLAK

-2950 NLAEAFDETVTGIL
+2950 NMAEAFNDTVTNIL

-2973 IGFIEPMFSQLQSDL
+2973 LAIIEPMFQSLQDDL
-2988 FGQKNEDGTYSGG
+2988 FGKLDESGNRTG
-3001 VIDLNDMKSSAQKVT
+3001 GIFDANNPLASAQKVT
-3016 DYIADFFGTNGEGQ
+3016 DYIADFFGKNGDGTKMITGAQ
-3030 EALTLAQQM
+3030 EF

-3045 GLNDAGLSIF
+3045 GLNDAGLSLF
-3055 NSNLDTLS
+3055 NSDLNTLS

>member
-307 TNAHAEAVKRLNA
+307 TNAHAEAVK
-320 LLGEQK
+320 
-326 KQETIKSE
+326 
-334 YFKLADE
+334 KLAEAQANYNAVLSNAKSINSPVSDL
-341 EKKLNA
+341 EKNRDSNNQRMRLLNSELQHGTSVVREHEQA
-347 FFAKYT
+347 INSLSESQAWKHLSAKYETLGKISLKNFVLNGREWDT
-353 DQFKRM
+353 DIERMANVAEGLSQIFQKAKKGIGDFGLFKDIDSVSNDLR
-359 NYKVNESFMLGN
+359 NFLKSVSAKGSALGGLIYNTAFGQDALSLGN
-371 GTSGHS
+371 GTSFGISDLLKIDSH
-377 PFMSVLMGNFNRD
+377 FMDKFFREISEIESKFREYGLKKSEIERMFGLNGGLLQKQIDNVWQKRTNSNNEEEINSLKQANAEIEKNIRI
-390 LADMGGMFNTQII
+390 LAQKEEAEKRLASAQE
-403 AAKQSAEALGDI
+403 AAK
-415 FGRIRDQ
+415 
-422 IKGMFKDTSSTV
+422 
-434 FDDMLKNAKAYRTEY
+434 KA
-449 NRMNYSSDESEKYW
+449 
-463 RYVINLLEKAVE
+463 A
-475 LRRQFEKENP
+475 Q
-485 GFVLPTQKR
+485 
-494 GDVFAALDADKR
+494 
-506 LEELKYSISQAK
+506 
-518 EAEAKASVDLAAAK
+518 DLAAAK

-537 AQAAETTGTKTI
+537 AQAAETTGTKAI

-834 QEARGKIIEAIAIGK
+834 QEARGKIIEAISIGK

-900 NTSDFMKQA
+900 NTSDFVKQA
-909 NDYQAAATKVKL
+909 NEYQAAATKVINASIDMEGAMSRLTGAIQSGSGRLDVKPLRDLYDEINTLYKKVNAQPNATL
-921 ALIDIESAVKRMDAA
+921 A
-936 LSRSAG
+936 AG
-942 TDTSALSTLRT
+942 
-953 NLVDLQTKIGA
+953 
-964 TSDMNLASKLLGD
+964 LLGSD
-977 NFAQKIQEVNRA
+977 FAQKIGEANRLIAVQADAERNLRRYTAMMEDLIKMEGRIDMAKAISVGLNIPTDQLDAAKKRISDMFDEINKIVTNKTNLGDTQLFGAKQFEYKRMTADTKELTAAQE
-989 IASQD
+989 
-994 TAIDNM
+994 
-1000 RKYQIMLD
+1000 
-1008 NIEQRMSRLA
+1008 
-1018 SVESV
+1018 
-1023 NNKLNR
+1023 KLNR
-1029 SNTQVTD
+1029 ETQKA
-1036 QIDKLDDLKRRI
+1036 IDKSNAEANK
-1048 SEMLST
+1048 
-1054 DKSKLADGGIFSK
+1054 KAAAAA
-1067 IQFEYRR
+1067 
-1074 TSKEADNLA
+1074 KEAAAETNKWA
-1083 KSEERLNRQADS
+1083 ESQRQA
-1095 SGRRWEQSRQDA
+1095 A
-1107 IKEADALSR
+1107 IQADALTR
-1116 LINKWEEISSAGK
+1116 KIDKWSQIADRGAK
-1129 VKGFDTSE
+1129 LGVDTSG
-1137 LDARIAIMKDYL
+1137 LQNAIQIMNNYVQLLNQMSK
-1149 KTLQDMQ
+1149 
-1156 KQGNFAKTTSEY
+1156 GGVWSKTTSEF
-1168 VRQGQFIVDKRKAD
+1168 VSTPNFIIDSRNAEAAAKAVNQQSN
-1182 ESASSISKA
+1182 ELERNANSKSKA
-1191 VKALEQGNSEAKK
+1191 AKA
-1204 WADSQRDA
+1204 
-1212 SAKLSQLIPKMERWK
+1212 
-1227 SLSEVGQRLGI
+1227 
-1238 DTSDLD
+1238 
-1244 KAIIK
+1244 
-1249 LQKWMQTLDDMS
+1249 
-1261 KGGKWNLTTREFLN
+1261 
-1275 QPQFAKDMAEI
+1275 
-1286 TNAAN
+1286 TN
-1291 PIIQQIAAL
+1291 
-1300 RENEKA
+1300 
-1306 KRQAGIASKELTLQ
+1306 ELTLQ

-1548 IMYGKMAESDLVG
+1548 IMYGKMAESDIVG

-1596 LAVLAYN
+1596 LEVLAYN

-1793 TTNGV
+1793 TTTGV

-2088 DIKNKVTALVKQKF
+2088 DIKNKVTALMKEKF

-2134 DIGVNTDKMADII
+2134 DIGVNTDKMSDII

-2270 TAFDKVNNRY
+2270 TALDKVNSRY
-2280 QDIFKEWKTDKL
+2280 ADIFEIWKTDAKL
-2292 LPMDF
+2292 PWKDF
-2297 DVKQVADYAKY
+2297 DVKNIISYAKY
-2308 VRQIKD
+2308 VRQIRD
-2314 DALKRYQAQ
+2314 DAFARYQKQ
-2323 KNDKA
+2323 KDIDKY
-2328 KNNGQEALRVFRQ
+2328 NNGQEALRVFRQ

-2376 DSYKS
+2376 ESYKNV
-2381 ILEAT
+2381 LEST
-2386 GKVSLATQLSG
+2386 GNAGLAAQVAGLSLG
-2397 LTPNDVADVNIAN
+2397 DVNDVNMAN
-2410 NMRRYIRENMSGDV
+2410 NLRRYIATNMSGNV
-2424 DFNRVYS
+2424 DFGRVFG
-2431 MSEKDIQNYV
+2431 MSEQDIQNYV
-2441 AEELVGTPVQAE
+2441 AEELVGTPVQTE
-2453 GETDEQYRTRLE
+2453 GESDAQYRQRLE

-2471 RGIVEALKEWQKL
+2471 RGIAEALKEWQTL
-2484 QREVL
+2484 QRNVL
-2489 KDAASTYAKIIG
+2489 KDAASTYAKVIG

-2506 RTLIEKNNSKFNED
+2506 ATLTRKNNSEYAENR
-2520 KKKLDI
+2520 
-2526 QYQSG
+2526 
-2531 GIDKA
+2531 KA
-2536 QYQKGIDLLSSQLDY
+2536 LDLLKKRGKISQEQYGKAMEMIAAKRDY
-2551 DNGKLTAE
+2551 SNGQLSGT
-2559 YLRLI
+2559 YLNLME
-2564 NSATAMPKDLFD
+2564 NSTAMTKDVFD
-2576 TEMSKQ
+2576 NAMANQLRNLNKMFETGQ
-2582 IMLLNNQFNKG
+2582 ISVENYTKELEKLR
-2593 KIGIKEYTDELRKLE
+2593 KIQKEYDA
-2608 EIQKKFDSNGL
+2608 NGI
-2619 FGNVSGLSALV
+2619 FGTVSGLSALV
-2630 TGGIPGLRE
+2630 SGGLPGLKAYYE
-2639 FYQKKRDDREIEL
+2639 KKRSERQTEL
-2652 AKEGKT
+2652 ESKGIGQDGFSKDA
-2658 KEDFKNDEEWSK
+2658 EWSK
-2670 ADKWVAKLDKLADAA
+2670 YDKLVSKLDKLADSA
-2685 SDVAAVFG
+2685 SDAAACFD
-2693 VVTGVLDGFQKGFQ
+2693 VVTGVLDGFQKAAQ
-2707 SLADMFDALGN
+2707 SLSDMFDALGN
-2718 EGMANLFSDIS
+2718 EGAANTFSDIA
-2729 DGIGAVTSILT
+2729 DGIGAVSSIFK
-2740 PVNNVVQNAM
+2740 PVQNVLQNAM
-2750 NGNIGGVVSSVI
+2750 SGNVGGLVSSII

-2773 TAFSK
+2773 TGFAK
-2778 LHDKGIERKIDKLRE
+2778 LHDKGLERKIQELKE
-2793 EVSKIEGNTAL
+2793 EVVEISNNTAL
-2804 IVSLRQRELGYDSGD
+2804 IVALRQRELGYDSGNVRLEMARSYNPRK
-2819 TRRAM
+2819 TGGGRANN
-2824 ASMYSPKGIVFK
+2824 A
-2836 GLLSG
+2836 
-2841 TWLGQGYKSKA
+2841 
-2852 QKDMYE
+2852 MYE
-2858 YYTQNSQGSGYSQE
+2858 YYSRGGLSGSGYTQE
-2872 LANLKAERDNY
+2872 LKNLQAERDNY
-2883 MEQLNQQEK
+2883 MSQLDNQLK

-2897 QSDIEATKKKIAE
+2897 DADIEETKKKIAE

-2938 SDALATAFENGS
+2938 SDAMATAFENGT
-2950 NLAEAFDETVTGIL
+2950 NLAEAFDNTVTGIL

-3030 EALTLAQQM
+3030 EAMTLAQQM

>member
-225 NGIRMRYAGMLE
+225 NGIRMRYAGVLE

-834 QEARGKIIEAIAIGK
+834 QEARGKIIEAISIGK

-900 NTSDFMKQA
+900 NTSDFVKQA
-909 NDYQAAATKVKL
+909 NEYQAAATKVINASIDMEGAMSRLTGAIQSGSGRLDVKPLRDLYDEINTLYKKVNAQPNATL
-921 ALIDIESAVKRMDAA
+921 A
-936 LSRSAG
+936 AG
-942 TDTSALSTLRT
+942 
-953 NLVDLQTKIGA
+953 
-964 TSDMNLASKLLGD
+964 LLGSD
-977 NFAQKIQEVNRA
+977 FAQKIGEANRLIAVQADAERNLRRYTAMMEDLIKMEGRIDMAKA
-989 IASQD
+989 I
-994 TAIDNM
+994 
-1000 RKYQIMLD
+1000 
-1008 NIEQRMSRLA
+1008 
-1018 SVESV
+1018 SVG
-1023 NNKLNR
+1023 LNLP
-1029 SNTQVTD
+1029 TD
-1036 QIDKLDDLKRRI
+1036 QLDAAKKRI
-1048 SEMLST
+1048 SDMFDE
-1054 DKSKLADGGIFSK
+1054 INK
-1067 IQFEYRR
+1067 IVTNKTNLGDTQLFGAKQFEYKRM
-1074 TSKEADNLA
+1074 TADTKELTAAQEKLNMETQKAIDKSNAEANKKAAAAAKEAAAETNKWA
-1083 KSEERLNRQADS
+1083 ESQRQA
-1095 SGRRWEQSRQDA
+1095 A
-1107 IKEADALSR
+1107 IQADALTR
-1116 LINKWEEISSAGK
+1116 KIDKWSQIADRGAK
-1129 VKGFDTSE
+1129 LGVDTSG
-1137 LDARIAIMKDYL
+1137 LQNAIQIMNNYVQLLNQMSK
-1149 KTLQDMQ
+1149 
-1156 KQGNFAKTTSEY
+1156 GGVWSKTTSEF
-1168 VRQGQFIVDKRKAD
+1168 VSTPNFIIDSRNAEAAAKAVNQQSN
-1182 ESASSISKA
+1182 ELERNANSKSKA
-1191 VKALEQGNSEAKK
+1191 AKA
-1204 WADSQRDA
+1204 
-1212 SAKLSQLIPKMERWK
+1212 
-1227 SLSEVGQRLGI
+1227 
-1238 DTSDLD
+1238 
-1244 KAIIK
+1244 
-1249 LQKWMQTLDDMS
+1249 
-1261 KGGKWNLTTREFLN
+1261 
-1275 QPQFAKDMAEI
+1275 
-1286 TNAAN
+1286 TN
-1291 PIIQQIAAL
+1291 
-1300 RENEKA
+1300 
-1306 KRQAGIASKELTLQ
+1306 ELTLQ

-1793 TTNGV
+1793 TTTGV

-2088 DIKNKVTALVKQKF
+2088 DIKNKVTALMKEKF

-2134 DIGVNTDKMADII
+2134 DIGVNTDKMSDII

-2270 TAFDKVNNRY
+2270 TALDKVNSRY
-2280 QDIFKEWKTDKL
+2280 ADIFEIWKTDAKL
-2292 LPMDF
+2292 PWKDF
-2297 DVKQVADYAKY
+2297 DVKNIISYAKY
-2308 VRQIKD
+2308 VRQIRD
-2314 DALKRYQAQ
+2314 DAFARYQKQ
-2323 KNDKA
+2323 KDIDKY
-2328 KNNGQEALRVFRQ
+2328 NNGQEALRVFRQ

-2376 DSYKS
+2376 ESYKNV
-2381 ILEAT
+2381 LEST
-2386 GKVSLATQLSG
+2386 GNAGLAAQVAGLSLG
-2397 LTPNDVADVNIAN
+2397 DVNDVNMAN
-2410 NMRRYIRENMSGDV
+2410 NLRRYIATNMSGNV
-2424 DFNRVYS
+2424 DFGRVFG
-2431 MSEKDIQNYV
+2431 MSEQDIQNYV
-2441 AEELVGTPVQAE
+2441 AEELVGTPVQTE
-2453 GETDEQYRTRLE
+2453 GESDAQYRQRLE

-2471 RGIVEALKEWQKL
+2471 RGIAEALKEWQTL
-2484 QREVL
+2484 QRNVL
-2489 KDAASTYAKIIG
+2489 KDAASTYAKVIG

-2506 RTLIEKNNSKFNED
+2506 ATLTRKNNSEYAENR
-2520 KKKLDI
+2520 
-2526 QYQSG
+2526 
-2531 GIDKA
+2531 KA
-2536 QYQKGIDLLSSQLDY
+2536 LDLLKKRGKISQEQYGKAMEMIAAKRDY
-2551 DNGKLTAE
+2551 SNGQLSGT
-2559 YLRLI
+2559 YLNLME
-2564 NSATAMPKDLFD
+2564 NSTAMTKDVFD
-2576 TEMSKQ
+2576 NAMANQLRNLNKMFETGQ
-2582 IMLLNNQFNKG
+2582 ISVENYTKELEKLR
-2593 KIGIKEYTDELRKLE
+2593 KIQKEYDA
-2608 EIQKKFDSNGL
+2608 NGI
-2619 FGNVSGLSALV
+2619 FGTVSGLSALV
-2630 TGGIPGLRE
+2630 SGGLPGLKAYYE
-2639 FYQKKRDDREIEL
+2639 KKRSERQTEL
-2652 AKEGKT
+2652 ESKGIGQDGFSKDA
-2658 KEDFKNDEEWSK
+2658 EWSK
-2670 ADKWVAKLDKLADAA
+2670 YDKLVSKLDKLADSA
-2685 SDVAAVFG
+2685 SDAAACFD
-2693 VVTGVLDGFQKGFQ
+2693 VVTGVLDGFQKAAQ
-2707 SLADMFDALGN
+2707 SLSDMFDALGN
-2718 EGMANLFSDIS
+2718 EGAANTFSDIA
-2729 DGIGAVTSILT
+2729 DGIGAVSSIFK
-2740 PVNNVVQNAM
+2740 PVQNVLQNAM
-2750 NGNIGGVVSSVI
+2750 SGNVGGLVSSII

-2773 TAFSK
+2773 TGFAK
-2778 LHDKGIERKIDKLRE
+2778 LHDKGLERKIQELKE
-2793 EVSKIEGNTAL
+2793 EVVEISNNTAL
-2804 IVSLRQRELGYDSGD
+2804 IVALRQRELGYDSGNVRLEMARSYNPRK
-2819 TRRAM
+2819 TGGGRANN
-2824 ASMYSPKGIVFK
+2824 A
-2836 GLLSG
+2836 
-2841 TWLGQGYKSKA
+2841 
-2852 QKDMYE
+2852 MYE
-2858 YYTQNSQGSGYSQE
+2858 YYSRGGLSGSGYTQE
-2872 LANLKAERDNY
+2872 LKNLQAERDNY
-2883 MEQLNQQEK
+2883 MSQLDNQLK

-2897 QSDIEATKKKIAE
+2897 DADIEETKKKIAE

-2938 SDALATAFENGS
+2938 SDAMATAFENGT
-2950 NLAEAFDETVTGIL
+2950 NLAEAFDNTVTGIL

-3030 EALTLAQQM
+3030 EAMTLAQQM

>member
-377 PFMSVLMGNFNRD
+377 PFISVLMGNFNRD

-1994 ENQGK
+1994 ENQEK

-2134 DIGVNTDKMADII
+2134 DIGVNTDKMSDII

-2176 VKKGEKADMSKASSF
+2176 VKKGQKVDMKIVDSL

-2201 YNAAVDLKESSDK
+2201 YNDAVDLKESSDK
-2214 FYKKLGIEPPEEKNK
+2214 FYKKLGIEPPEEKNN

-2270 TAFDKVNNRY
+2270 TALDKVNSRY
-2280 QDIFKEWKTDKL
+2280 ADIFEIWKTDAKL
-2292 LPMDF
+2292 PWKDF
-2297 DVKQVADYAKY
+2297 DVKNIISYAKY
-2308 VRQIKD
+2308 VRQIRD
-2314 DALKRYQAQ
+2314 DAFARYQKQ
-2323 KNDKA
+2323 KDIDKY
-2328 KNNGQEALRVFRQ
+2328 NNGQEALRVFRQ

-2354 QRKTEEYASTVKRA
+2354 QRRTEEYASTVKRT

-2376 DSYKS
+2376 ESYKNV
-2381 ILEAT
+2381 LEST
-2386 GKVSLATQLSG
+2386 GNAGLAAQVAGLSLG
-2397 LTPNDVADVNIAN
+2397 DVNDVNMAN
-2410 NMRRYIRENMSGDV
+2410 NLRRYIATNMSGNV
-2424 DFNRVYS
+2424 DFGRVFG
-2431 MSEKDIQNYV
+2431 MSEQDIQNYV
-2441 AEELVGTPVQAE
+2441 AEELVGTPVQTE
-2453 GETDEQYRTRLE
+2453 GESDAQYRQRLE

-2471 RGIVEALKEWQKL
+2471 RGIAEALKEWQTL
-2484 QREVL
+2484 QRNVL
-2489 KDAASTYAKIIG
+2489 KDAASTYAKVIG

-2506 RTLIEKNNSKFNED
+2506 ATLTRKNNSEYAENR
-2520 KKKLDI
+2520 
-2526 QYQSG
+2526 
-2531 GIDKA
+2531 KA
-2536 QYQKGIDLLSSQLDY
+2536 LDLLKKRGKISQEQYGKAMEMIAAKRDY
-2551 DNGKLTAE
+2551 SNGQLSGT
-2559 YLRLI
+2559 YLNLME
-2564 NSATAMPKDLFD
+2564 NSTAMTKDVFD
-2576 TEMSKQ
+2576 NAMANQLRNLNKMFETGQ
-2582 IMLLNNQFNKG
+2582 ISVENYTKELEKLR
-2593 KIGIKEYTDELRKLE
+2593 KIQKEYDA
-2608 EIQKKFDSNGL
+2608 NGI
-2619 FGNVSGLSALV
+2619 FGTVSGLSALV
-2630 TGGIPGLRE
+2630 SGGLPGLKAYYE
-2639 FYQKKRDDREIEL
+2639 KKRSERQTEL
-2652 AKEGKT
+2652 ESKGIGQDGFSKDA
-2658 KEDFKNDEEWSK
+2658 EWSK
-2670 ADKWVAKLDKLADAA
+2670 YDKLVSKLDKLADSA
-2685 SDVAAVFG
+2685 SDAAACFD
-2693 VVTGVLDGFQKGFQ
+2693 VVTGVLDGFQKAAQ
-2707 SLADMFDALGN
+2707 SLSDMFDALGN
-2718 EGMANLFSDIS
+2718 EGAANTFSDIA
-2729 DGIGAVTSILT
+2729 DGIGAVSSIFK
-2740 PVNNVVQNAM
+2740 PVQNVLQNAM
-2750 NGNIGGVVSSVI
+2750 SGNVGGLVSSII

-2773 TAFSK
+2773 TGFAK
-2778 LHDKGIERKIDKLRE
+2778 LHDKGLERKIQELKE
-2793 EVSKIEGNTAL
+2793 EVVKISNNTAL
-2804 IVSLRQRELGYDSGD
+2804 IVALRQRELGYDSGNVRLEMARSYNPRK
-2819 TRRAM
+2819 TGGGRANN
-2824 ASMYSPKGIVFK
+2824 A
-2836 GLLSG
+2836 
-2841 TWLGQGYKSKA
+2841 
-2852 QKDMYE
+2852 MYE
-2858 YYTQNSQGSGYSQE
+2858 YYSRGGLSGSGYTQE
-2872 LANLKAERDNY
+2872 LKNLQAERDNY
-2883 MEQLNQQEK
+2883 MSQLDNQLK

-2897 QSDIEATKKKIAE
+2897 DADIEETKKKIAE

-2938 SDALATAFENGS
+2938 SDAMATAFENGT
-2950 NLAEAFDETVTGIL
+2950 NLAEAFDNTVTGIL

-3099 TEYWSNYV
+3099 TEYWSSYM
-3107 QQITGIQTTLSN
+3107 QQITGMQTTLTN
-3119 IDRNVALIYGLM
+3119 IDRNVALIHGLM
-3131 SQNGALYQ
+3131 CESGALYQ
-3139 AIEDINVRLGRFS
+3139 AIEDINIRLGRFS
-3152 TGVEKMH
+3152 TGVEKIH

>member
-11 VDNVSSGLAEI
+11 VDNVSLGLADI
-22 RRNIEKMKDQEIK
+22 RRSIEKMKDQEIK
-35 VKLKVENQEEINK
+35 VRLKVENKEEIEK
-48 LLGGLGNAFSG
+48 LLGGLGGAFSG

-79 AVKETASEL
+79 AVKDTASEL

-172 KKLDDIF
+172 KRLDDIF

-237 GLYDKVPMGA
+237 GMYDKVPMGA

-307 TNAHAEAVKRLNA
+307 TNAHAEAVKRLNS
-320 LLGEQK
+320 LLAEQN
-326 KQETIKSE
+326 QQQQIKTE
-334 YFKLADE
+334 YFNLRAE
-341 EKKLNA
+341 EDKLNA

-353 DQFKRM
+353 DMFKRM
-359 NYKVNESFMLGN
+359 NYEVSNKFILGSGTPGHNPLLNLFRGTGINTDFVNGFGD
-371 GTSGHS
+371 
-377 PFMSVLMGNFNRD
+377 FNR
-390 LADMGGMFNTQII
+390 QII
-403 AAKQSAEALGDI
+403 AIGKSAEALNDI
-415 FGRIRDQ
+415 FGRTRDQ
-422 IKGMFKDTSSTV
+422 AKEMFRTTSASQFEQMV
-434 FDDMLKNAKAYRTEY
+434 EVAKAYRAEY
-449 NRMNYSSDESEKYW
+449 NRQNYRDDDSDKYW
-463 RYVINLLEKAVE
+463 RYIINLLEKAVE

-485 GFVLPTQKR
+485 GYVMPTLKQ
-494 GDVFAALDADKR
+494 GDLMAAYNADRR
-506 LEELKYSISQAK
+506 LSEIEKSVTQAK
-518 EAEAKASVDLAAAK
+518 EAEAKASADLAAAK

-537 AQAAETTGTKTI
+537 AQATEATGSKEIET
-549 EAARQKVKESEEA
+549 ARQKVKESEEA

-599 DLITRLKYMTQLTDK
+599 DLITRLKYMTQLTEK
-614 LKNENLANN
+614 LKDKNLANN

-633 LEALGTAFNKVLG
+633 LEALGSAFNRVLG

-677 QTTGGRFAKNSQE
+677 QATGGAFAKSSVE
-690 KFDMIRHLWNAISKT
+690 KFDMIRNLWDAISKT
-705 GGDQSYLTSV
+705 GGDQGYLTSV

-735 QINRIKEV
+735 QINRMKQTIS
-743 IKDDNFTAYKT
+743 DDNFTAYKT
-754 RIENT
+754 RIENAAT
-759 AAAMDKLTEA
+759 AMNKLTEA
-769 FVKFQGV
+769 FVNFQGV

-797 RYNLNSLGEGTNN
+797 RYNLKSLGEGTNN

-834 QEARGKIIEAIAIGK
+834 QEARGKIIEAISIGK

-900 NTSDFMKQA
+900 NTSDFVKQA
-909 NDYQAAATKVKL
+909 NDYQAAATKVMNASIDMEGAMSRLTGAIQSGSGRLDVKPLRDLYDEINTLYKKVNAQPNATL
-921 ALIDIESAVKRMDAA
+921 A
-936 LSRSAG
+936 AG
-942 TDTSALSTLRT
+942 
-953 NLVDLQTKIGA
+953 
-964 TSDMNLASKLLGD
+964 LLGSD
-977 NFAQKIQEVNRA
+977 FAQKISEANRLIAVQADAERNLRRYTAMMEDLIKMEGRIDMAKAISVGLNLPTDQLDAAKKRISDMFDEINKIVTNKTNLGDTQLFGAKQFEYKRMTADTKELTTAQE
-989 IASQD
+989 
-994 TAIDNM
+994 
-1000 RKYQIMLD
+1000 
-1008 NIEQRMSRLA
+1008 
-1018 SVESV
+1018 
-1023 NNKLNR
+1023 KLNR
-1029 SNTQVTD
+1029 ETQKA
-1036 QIDKLDDLKRRI
+1036 IDKSNAEANK
-1048 SEMLST
+1048 
-1054 DKSKLADGGIFSK
+1054 KAAAAA
-1067 IQFEYRR
+1067 
-1074 TSKEADNLA
+1074 KEAAAETNKWA
-1083 KSEERLNRQADS
+1083 ESQRQA
-1095 SGRRWEQSRQDA
+1095 A
-1107 IKEADALSR
+1107 IQADALTR
-1116 LINKWEEISSAGK
+1116 KIDKWNEIIGR
-1129 VKGFDTSE
+1129 G
-1137 LDARIAIMKDYL
+1137 
-1149 KTLQDMQ
+1149 
-1156 KQGNFAKTTSEY
+1156 AK
-1168 VRQGQFIVDKRKAD
+1168 
-1182 ESASSISKA
+1182 
-1191 VKALEQGNSEAKK
+1191 
-1204 WADSQRDA
+1204 
-1212 SAKLSQLIPKMERWK
+1212 
-1227 SLSEVGQRLGI
+1227 LGI
-1238 DTSDLD
+1238 DTKELEASV
-1244 KAIIK
+1244 IRM
-1249 LQKWMQTLDDMS
+1249 MQYLSMLNQMS
-1261 KGGKWNLTTREFLN
+1261 KGGKWNLTTSEYVAQSDFIISQKSAEAAAKAVN
-1275 QPQFAKDMAEI
+1275 QQSNELERNANSKSKAAKA
-1286 TNAAN
+1286 TN
-1291 PIIQQIAAL
+1291 
-1300 RENEKA
+1300 
-1306 KRQAGIASKELTLQ
+1306 ELTLQ
-1320 EQRLAAEMDKV
+1320 EQRLAAEMEKV

-1342 SDLKSMAMQYLSVY
+1342 SDLKSMAQQYLSVY
-1356 GAQQFINNIIEI
+1356 GTQQFINNIIEI

-1478 KLSEMLSMREGRLV
+1478 KLSEMLSAREGRLV
-1492 STQDIRKRVSNKQI
+1492 STQDIRKRVSQKQI

-1518 TDEGGMFYNMQE
+1518 TNEGGMFYDMQE

-1566 LAGFLTDLT
+1566 LATVLTDLT
-1575 KRWQEIMGVMTAVGT
+1575 KKWERIGAILLTTGTAWGI
-1590 TFLASK
+1590 AK
-1596 LAVLAYN
+1596 LAVMGYNMAIGSNAAQTLKAMKIAQRHDAVNVSIAKHYRTLTAAEQAN
-1603 TSLGQN
+1603 TS
-1609 ATLTF
+1609 ARR
-1614 KAMTAA
+1614 TAI
-1620 KRHEATNLAL
+1620 
-1630 AGTYRTI
+1630 I
-1637 TAKEEALNKSRSL
+1637 TTT
-1650 QAITLTKLAINQGK
+1650 QLAISNKK
-1664 LSAEELSRAVAMGKL
+1664 LSAEELSRAVALGKL
-1679 SKEEARAA
+1679 TKYQAFCAIAQSNLTITQKRYYVEMIKGTKVLGLAQAGILRLRIAFEGLKASFLALAA
-1687 VRASTLNAVQ
+1687 
-1697 KGQMLVMVKNTQILT
+1697 
-1712 RYQRVMLGVTSTLYS
+1712 
-1727 FGAALRTVFFNPMTY
+1727 NPMTWLLAF
-1742 IMVAIS
+1742 VS
-1748 AITELWM
+1748 AATYLWSKHNEQMERAKELQESINTVG
-1755 RNKTEMDA
+1755 REGVKNVKDFVNSNTGTRIVGTVEDT
-1763 MKEAA
+1763 
-1768 DNIAL
+1768 DD
-1773 KGKEGIKNLKEFFNS
+1773 KGKKIKYDADLTDN
-1788 NDIKA
+1788 
-1793 TTNGV
+1793 
-1798 KRVWDGDKAKYET
+1798 YEK
-1811 IQTDVTNEIESYK
+1811 YK
-1824 NFKVAFPVYAE
+1824 NTRLYLPAFDT
-1835 LDKASI
+1835 LDQAKI
-1841 KAVMDNAEQFIREY
+1841 KSVMDNAEQFIKEY
-1855 SSTPNKMLN
+1855 SATPNAMLN
-1864 DAFALKDDGTV
+1864 DAFADHGGVVNNLRA
-1875 PKLEE
+1875 
-1880 QYKSLEKSINTVAMA
+1880 QYDSLEKSLNTLHEAYAIINNDM
-1895 YTRLKNEVSPIV
+1895 KEVMDYSL
-1907 EYALDAT
+1907 EST
-1914 DSGWFNDSLITN
+1914 GGWFNDDLIEN

-1931 KDYKQYSDAITNMM
+1931 KAYRAYKDSITDFISD
-1945 KKHYEYAEA
+1945 HE
-1954 AMKAAEADNAFG
+1954 KAAQEG
-1966 AAVKAKNKEMYES
+1966 LKAA
-1979 ENRYM
+1979 
-1984 TLSEKVRMLV
+1984 LSEKTFGDAVAATNKALKEKGSPAMSNAQML
-1994 ENQGK
+1994 QM
-1999 YANAYS
+1999 
-2005 LFDNNMSWDNGSNIE
+2005 LLDNGKKFAEANEIFKDNIGVWGRINFNSVLSGRASSQE
-2020 TWGEVVSRYHDVG
+2020 TYRVMVD
-2033 ASFTEMNK
+2033 
-2041 DLDIF
+2041 DLD
-2046 VSNVKAKLTEVGWDF
+2046 KAIKSMKEKLKGFGWDF
-2061 TKLSEDQRMALSL
+2061 KNLTEAQKQTVAIALAE
-2074 MLADVVAKASDSTD
+2074 MVGKATDSTD
-2088 DIKNKVTALVKQKF
+2088 EIRDKIVALAKEKMGIKLDVEQAEAIAKLNEVKKQLEAICNKTWMIEVGVTGDIETDLPKVDPKYKKSLEDIKRYGNALK
-2102 NIDLDVK
+2102 NAGI
-2109 EKELIGKISTIK
+2109 IGKVGERAPEVTVNKKPSVLSTEWNPK
-2121 QELEALCGKKWVL
+2121 FEPVS
-2134 DIGVNTDKMADII
+2134 NT
-2147 KSTDTK
+2147 SPFSPTDTNLIQAYNK
-2153 YQEAL
+2153 AL
-2158 GTISRAFASSNSI
+2158 DDKSDA
-2171 LKKMG
+2171 LKWYDTYHMTPPEDS
-2176 VKKGEKADMSKASSF
+2176 KGGKNGGSKAW
-2191 SDSQKQFIQE
+2191 
-2201 YNAAVDLKESSDK
+2201 
-2214 FYKKLGIEPPEEKNK
+2214 
-2229 NKNKNT
+2229 
-2235 KAYKDEFA
+2235 KDEFA

-2270 TAFDKVNNRY
+2270 TAFDKVNSRY

-2397 LTPNDVADVNIAN
+2397 LTPKDVADVNIAN

-2453 GETDEQYRTRLE
+2453 GETDDQYRARLE
-2465 GYKEKV
+2465 SYKEKV

-2484 QREVL
+2484 QRDVL
-2489 KDAASTYAKIIG
+2489 KDSASTYAKIIG

-2520 KKKLDI
+2520 KKKLDL

-2564 NSATAMPKDLFD
+2564 NGATAMPKDLFD
-2576 TEMSKQ
+2576 AEMSKQ
-2582 IMLLNNQFNKG
+2582 IMLLNNQFKNG
-2593 KIGIKEYTDELRKLE
+2593 KIGIKEYTEELRKLE

-2630 TGGIPGLRE
+2630 TGGIPGLKE

-2658 KEDFKNDEEWSK
+2658 KENFKNDEEWSK

-2778 LHDKGIERKIDKLRE
+2778 LHDKGIERKIEKLRE

-2910 LDEQIYYFSQDLAK
+2910 LDEQIYYYTQDLAK
-2924 ELWGIDFKSWGQQL
+2924 ELWGIDFKAWGQQL
-2938 SDALATAFENGS
+2938 SDAIATAFENGT
-2950 NLAEAFDETVTGIL
+2950 NLAEAFDDTVTNIL

-2973 IGFIEPMFSQLQSDL
+2973 LAIVEPMLSSLQETL
-2988 FGQKNEDGTYSGG
+2988 FGKLNEDGTVTGG
-3001 VIDLNDMKSSAQKVT
+3001 IVDLNDMQASAQKVT
-3016 DYIADFFGTNGEGQ
+3016 DYIADYFGKDGEGTKV
-3030 EALTLAQQM
+3030 LTAAQQF
-3039 LDAFER
+3039 LDAYER

-3055 NSNLDTLS
+3055 NSDLNTLS

-3099 TEYWSNYV
+3099 NEYWSSYV
-3107 QQITGIQTTLSN
+3107 QQITGIQTTLTN
-3119 IDRNVALIYGLM
+3119 IDRNVALIHGLM
-3131 SQNGALYQ
+3131 SENGALYQ
-3139 AIEDINVRLGRFS
+3139 AIEDINTRLGRFS

>member
-574 EALAKVEKENASVG
+574 EALAKMEKENASVG

-646 DTPKVEQSSMLEY
+646 DTPKVEQSSMIEY

-834 QEARGKIIEAIAIGK
+834 QEARGKIIEAISIGK

-900 NTSDFMKQA
+900 NTSDFVKQA
-909 NDYQAAATKVKL
+909 NEYQAAATKVINASIDMEGAMSRLTGAIQSGSGRLDVKPLRDLYDEINTLYKKVNAQPNATL
-921 ALIDIESAVKRMDAA
+921 A
-936 LSRSAG
+936 AG
-942 TDTSALSTLRT
+942 
-953 NLVDLQTKIGA
+953 
-964 TSDMNLASKLLGD
+964 LLGSD
-977 NFAQKIQEVNRA
+977 FAQKIGEANRLIAVQADAERNLRRYTAMMEDLIKMEGRIDMAKAISVGLNLPTDQLDAAKKRISDMFDEINKIVTNKTNLGDTQLFGAKQFEYKRMTADTKELTAAQE
-989 IASQD
+989 
-994 TAIDNM
+994 
-1000 RKYQIMLD
+1000 
-1008 NIEQRMSRLA
+1008 
-1018 SVESV
+1018 
-1023 NNKLNR
+1023 KLNR
-1029 SNTQVTD
+1029 ETQKA
-1036 QIDKLDDLKRRI
+1036 IDKSNAEANK
-1048 SEMLST
+1048 
-1054 DKSKLADGGIFSK
+1054 KAAAAA
-1067 IQFEYRR
+1067 
-1074 TSKEADNLA
+1074 KEAAAETNKWA
-1083 KSEERLNRQADS
+1083 ESQRQA
-1095 SGRRWEQSRQDA
+1095 A
-1107 IKEADALSR
+1107 IQADALTR
-1116 LINKWEEISSAGK
+1116 KIDKWSQIADRGAK
-1129 VKGFDTSE
+1129 LGVDTSG
-1137 LDARIAIMKDYL
+1137 LQNAIQIMNNYVQLLNQMSK
-1149 KTLQDMQ
+1149 
-1156 KQGNFAKTTSEY
+1156 GGVWSKTTSEF
-1168 VRQGQFIVDKRKAD
+1168 VSTPNFIIDSRNAEAAAKAVNQQSN
-1182 ESASSISKA
+1182 ELERNANSKSKA
-1191 VKALEQGNSEAKK
+1191 AKA
-1204 WADSQRDA
+1204 
-1212 SAKLSQLIPKMERWK
+1212 
-1227 SLSEVGQRLGI
+1227 
-1238 DTSDLD
+1238 
-1244 KAIIK
+1244 
-1249 LQKWMQTLDDMS
+1249 
-1261 KGGKWNLTTREFLN
+1261 
-1275 QPQFAKDMAEI
+1275 
-1286 TNAAN
+1286 TN
-1291 PIIQQIAAL
+1291 
-1300 RENEKA
+1300 
-1306 KRQAGIASKELTLQ
+1306 ELTLQ

-1478 KLSEMLSMREGRLV
+1478 KLSEMLSAREGRLV
-1492 STQDIRKRVSNKQI
+1492 STQDIRKRVSQKQI

-1518 TDEGGMFYNMQE
+1518 TNEGGMFYNMQE

-1548 IMYGKMAESDLVG
+1548 IMYGKMAESDFVG

-1566 LAGFLTDLT
+1566 LATMLTDLT
-1575 KRWQEIMGVMTAVGT
+1575 KKWERIGAILLTTGTAWGI
-1590 TFLASK
+1590 AK
-1596 LAVLAYN
+1596 LAVMGYNMAIGSNAAQTLKAMKIAQRHDAVNVSIAKHYRTLTAAEQAN
-1603 TSLGQN
+1603 TS
-1609 ATLTF
+1609 ARR
-1614 KAMTAA
+1614 TAI
-1620 KRHEATNLAL
+1620 
-1630 AGTYRTI
+1630 I
-1637 TAKEEALNKSRSL
+1637 TTT
-1650 QAITLTKLAINQGK
+1650 QLAISNKK
-1664 LSAEELSRAVAMGKL
+1664 LSAEELSRAVALGKL
-1679 SKEEARAA
+1679 TKYQAFCAIAQSNLTITQKRYYAEMIKGTKVLGLAQAGVLRLRIAFEGLKASFLALAA
-1687 VRASTLNAVQ
+1687 
-1697 KGQMLVMVKNTQILT
+1697 
-1712 RYQRVMLGVTSTLYS
+1712 
-1727 FGAALRTVFFNPMTY
+1727 NPMTWLLAF
-1742 IMVAIS
+1742 VS
-1748 AITELWM
+1748 AATYLWSKHNEQMERAKELQESINTVG
-1755 RNKTEMDA
+1755 REGVKNVKDFVNS
-1763 MKEAA
+1763 
-1768 DNIAL
+1768 NIGTHIVGTVEDTDD
-1773 KGKEGIKNLKEFFNS
+1773 KGKKIKYDVDLTDN
-1788 NDIKA
+1788 
-1793 TTNGV
+1793 
-1798 KRVWDGDKAKYET
+1798 YEK
-1811 IQTDVTNEIESYK
+1811 YK
-1824 NFKVAFPVYAE
+1824 NTRLYLPAFDT
-1835 LDKASI
+1835 LDQANI
-1841 KAVMDNAEQFIREY
+1841 KSVMDNAEQFIKEY
-1855 SSTPNKMLN
+1855 SATPNAMLN
-1864 DAFALKDDGTV
+1864 DAFADHGGVVNNLRA
-1875 PKLEE
+1875 
-1880 QYKSLEKSINTVAMA
+1880 QYDSLEKSLNTLHEAYAIINNDM
-1895 YTRLKNEVSPIV
+1895 KEVMDYSL
-1907 EYALDAT
+1907 EST
-1914 DSGWFNDSLITN
+1914 GGWFNDDLIEN

-1931 KDYKQYSDAITNMM
+1931 KAYRAYKDSITDFISD
-1945 KKHYEYAEA
+1945 HE
-1954 AMKAAEADNAFG
+1954 KAAQEG
-1966 AAVKAKNKEMYES
+1966 LKAA
-1979 ENRYM
+1979 
-1984 TLSEKVRMLV
+1984 LSEKTFGDAVAATNKALKEKGSPAMSNAQML
-1994 ENQGK
+1994 QM
-1999 YANAYS
+1999 
-2005 LFDNNMSWDNGSNIE
+2005 LLDNGNKFAEANEIFKDNIGVWGRINFNSVLSGRASSQE
-2020 TWGEVVSRYHDVG
+2020 TYRVMVD
-2033 ASFTEMNK
+2033 
-2041 DLDIF
+2041 DLD
-2046 VSNVKAKLTEVGWDF
+2046 KAIKSMKEKLKGFGWDF
-2061 TKLSEDQRMALSL
+2061 KNLTEAQKQAVAIALAE
-2074 MLADVVAKASDSTD
+2074 MVGKATDSTD
-2088 DIKNKVTALVKQKF
+2088 EIRDKVVALAKEKMGIK
-2102 NIDLDVK
+2102 LDVEQAEAIAK
-2109 EKELIGKISTIK
+2109 LNEVKKQLEAICNKTWMIEVGISGDIETDLPKVDPKYKKSLEDIERYGNALKNAGIIGKVGERAPEVTVN
-2121 QELEALCGKKWVL
+2121 KKPSVL
-2134 DIGVNTDKMADII
+2134 
-2147 KSTDTK
+2147 STDWNPKFEPVSNTSPFSPTDTNLIQAYNK
-2153 YQEAL
+2153 AL
-2158 GTISRAFASSNSI
+2158 DDKSDA
-2171 LKKMG
+2171 LKWYDTYHMT
-2176 VKKGEKADMSKASSF
+2176 
-2191 SDSQKQFIQE
+2191 
-2201 YNAAVDLKESSDK
+2201 
-2214 FYKKLGIEPPEEKNK
+2214 PPEDSKGGKNGG
-2229 NKNKNT
+2229 NK
-2235 KAYKDEFA
+2235 AWKDEFA

-2270 TAFDKVNNRY
+2270 TALDKVNSRY
-2280 QDIFKEWKTDKL
+2280 ADIFEIWKTDAKL
-2292 LPMDF
+2292 PWKDF
-2297 DVKQVADYAKY
+2297 DVKNIISYAKY
-2308 VRQIKD
+2308 VRQIRD
-2314 DALKRYQAQ
+2314 DAFARYQKQ
-2323 KNDKA
+2323 KDIDKY
-2328 KNNGQEALRVFRQ
+2328 NNGQEALRVFRQ

-2376 DSYKS
+2376 ESYKNV
-2381 ILEAT
+2381 LEST
-2386 GKVSLATQLSG
+2386 GNAGLAAQVAGLSLG
-2397 LTPNDVADVNIAN
+2397 DVNDVNMAN
-2410 NMRRYIRENMSGDV
+2410 NLRRYIATNMSGNV
-2424 DFNRVYS
+2424 DFGRVFG
-2431 MSEKDIQNYV
+2431 MSEQDIQNYV
-2441 AEELVGTPVQAE
+2441 AEELVGTPVQTE
-2453 GETDEQYRTRLE
+2453 GESDAQYRQRLE

-2471 RGIVEALKEWQKL
+2471 RGIAEALKEWQTL
-2484 QREVL
+2484 QRNVL
-2489 KDAASTYAKIIG
+2489 KDAASTYAKVIG

-2506 RTLIEKNNSKFNED
+2506 ATLTRKNNSEYAENR
-2520 KKKLDI
+2520 
-2526 QYQSG
+2526 
-2531 GIDKA
+2531 KA
-2536 QYQKGIDLLSSQLDY
+2536 LDLLKKRGKISQEQYGKAMEMIAAKRDY
-2551 DNGKLTAE
+2551 SNGQLSGT
-2559 YLRLI
+2559 YLNLME
-2564 NSATAMPKDLFD
+2564 NSTAMTKDVFD
-2576 TEMSKQ
+2576 NAMANQLRNLNKMFETGQ
-2582 IMLLNNQFNKG
+2582 ISVENYTKELEKLR
-2593 KIGIKEYTDELRKLE
+2593 KIQKEYDA
-2608 EIQKKFDSNGL
+2608 NGI
-2619 FGNVSGLSALV
+2619 FGTVSGLSALV
-2630 TGGIPGLRE
+2630 SGGLPGLKAYYE
-2639 FYQKKRDDREIEL
+2639 KKRSERQTEL
-2652 AKEGKT
+2652 ESKGIGQDGFSKDA
-2658 KEDFKNDEEWSK
+2658 EWSK
-2670 ADKWVAKLDKLADAA
+2670 YDKLVSKLDKLADSA
-2685 SDVAAVFG
+2685 SDAAACFD
-2693 VVTGVLDGFQKGFQ
+2693 VVTGVLDGFQKAAQ
-2707 SLADMFDALGN
+2707 SLSDMFDALGN
-2718 EGMANLFSDIS
+2718 EGAANTFSDIA
-2729 DGIGAVTSILT
+2729 DGIGAVSSIFK
-2740 PVNNVVQNAM
+2740 PVQNVLQNAM
-2750 NGNIGGVVSSVI
+2750 SGNVGGLVSSII

-2773 TAFSK
+2773 TGFAK
-2778 LHDKGIERKIDKLRE
+2778 LHDKGLERKIQELKE
-2793 EVSKIEGNTAL
+2793 EVVKISNNTAL
-2804 IVSLRQRELGYDSGD
+2804 IVALRQRELGYDSGNVRLEMARSYNPRK
-2819 TRRAM
+2819 TGGGRANN
-2824 ASMYSPKGIVFK
+2824 A
-2836 GLLSG
+2836 
-2841 TWLGQGYKSKA
+2841 
-2852 QKDMYE
+2852 MYE
-2858 YYTQNSQGSGYSQE
+2858 YYSRGGLSGSGYTQE
-2872 LANLKAERDNY
+2872 LKNLQAERDNY
-2883 MEQLNQQEK
+2883 MSQLDNQLK

-2897 QSDIEATKKKIAE
+2897 DADIEETKKKIAE

-2938 SDALATAFENGS
+2938 SDAMATAFENGT
-2950 NLAEAFDETVTGIL
+2950 NLAEAFDNTVTGIL

-3030 EALTLAQQM
+3030 EAMTLAQQM

>member
-11 VDNVSSGLAEI
+11 VDNVSLGLADI
-22 RRNIEKMKDQEIK
+22 RRSIEKMKDQEIK
-35 VKLKVENQEEINK
+35 VRLKVENQEEINK

-112 NTLLAAESGSAVAEK
+112 NNLLAAESGSAVAEK

-307 TNAHAEAVKRLNA
+307 TNAHAEAVK
-320 LLGEQK
+320 
-326 KQETIKSE
+326 
-334 YFKLADE
+334 KLAEAQANYNAVLSNAKSINSPVSDL
-341 EKKLNA
+341 EKNRDSNNQRMRLLNSELQHGTSVVREHEQA
-347 FFAKYT
+347 INSLSESQAWKHLSAKYETLGKISLKNFVLNGREWDT
-353 DQFKRM
+353 DIERMANVAEGLSQIFQKAKKGIGDFGLFKDIDSVSNDLR
-359 NYKVNESFMLGN
+359 NFLKSVSAKGSALGGLIYNTAFGQDALSLGN
-371 GTSGHS
+371 GTSFGISDLLKIDSH
-377 PFMSVLMGNFNRD
+377 FMDKFFREISEIESKFREYGLKKSEIERMFGLNGGLLQKQIDNVWQKRTNSNNEEEINSLKQANAEIEKNIRI
-390 LADMGGMFNTQII
+390 LAQKEEAEKRLASAQE
-403 AAKQSAEALGDI
+403 AAK
-415 FGRIRDQ
+415 
-422 IKGMFKDTSSTV
+422 
-434 FDDMLKNAKAYRTEY
+434 KA
-449 NRMNYSSDESEKYW
+449 
-463 RYVINLLEKAVE
+463 A
-475 LRRQFEKENP
+475 Q
-485 GFVLPTQKR
+485 
-494 GDVFAALDADKR
+494 
-506 LEELKYSISQAK
+506 
-518 EAEAKASVDLAAAK
+518 DLAAAK
-532 ENLAK
+532 ENLAR
-537 AQAAETTGTKTI
+537 AQATEATGSKEI

-588 KKKWSEVESMN
+588 KKKWSDVESMN
-599 DLITRLKYMTQLTDK
+599 DLITKLKYMTQLTEK
-614 LKNENLANN
+614 LKDKNLANN

-633 LEALGTAFNKVLG
+633 LEALGSAFNRVLG

-659 INKVRAA
+659 INKLRAA

-677 QTTGGRFAKNSQE
+677 QATGGAFAKSSVE
-690 KFDMIRHLWNAISKT
+690 KFDMIRNLWDAISKT
-705 GGDQSYLTSV
+705 GGDQGYLTSV

-735 QINRIKEV
+735 QINRMKQTIS
-743 IKDDNFTAYKT
+743 DDNFTAYKT

-759 AAAMDKLTEA
+759 AAAMNKLTEA

-776 VGKDEGMK
+776 VGKDEGME

-797 RYNLNSLGEGTNN
+797 RYNLKSLGEGTNN

-834 QEARGKIIEAIAIGK
+834 QEARGKIIEAISIGK

-900 NTSDFMKQA
+900 NTSDFVKQA
-909 NDYQAAATKVKL
+909 NEYQAAATKVINASIDMEGTMSRLTGAIQSGSGRLDVKPLRDLYDEINTLYKKVNAQPNATL
-921 ALIDIESAVKRMDAA
+921 A
-936 LSRSAG
+936 AG
-942 TDTSALSTLRT
+942 
-953 NLVDLQTKIGA
+953 
-964 TSDMNLASKLLGD
+964 LLGSD
-977 NFAQKIQEVNRA
+977 FAQKIGEANRLIAVQADAERNLRRYTAMMEDLIKMEGRIDMAKA
-989 IASQD
+989 ISVG
-994 TAIDNM
+994 
-1000 RKYQIMLD
+1000 L
-1008 NIEQRMSRLA
+1008 NIP
-1018 SVESV
+1018 
-1023 NNKLNR
+1023 
-1029 SNTQVTD
+1029 TD
-1036 QIDKLDDLKRRI
+1036 QLDAAKKRI
-1048 SEMLST
+1048 SDMFDE
-1054 DKSKLADGGIFSK
+1054 INK
-1067 IQFEYRR
+1067 IVTNKTNLGDTQLFGAKQFEYKRM
-1074 TSKEADNLA
+1074 TADTKELTAAQEKLNKETQKAIDKSNAEANKKAAAAAKEAAAETNKWA
-1083 KSEERLNRQADS
+1083 ESQRQAIIQ
-1095 SGRRWEQSRQDA
+1095 G
-1107 IKEADALSR
+1107 DALIR
-1116 LINKWEEISSAGK
+1116 KLDQWTKIADRGTKLGVDTTDLLNAIGVMTKYAQLLNQMGK
-1129 VKGFDTSE
+1129 GGTWS
-1137 LDARIAIMKDYL
+1137 
-1149 KTLQDMQ
+1149 
-1156 KQGNFAKTTSEY
+1156 KTTSEF
-1168 VRQGQFIVDKRKAD
+1168 VSSPNFVIDSRNAEAAAKAVNQQSN
-1182 ESASSISKA
+1182 ELERNANSKSKA
-1191 VKALEQGNSEAKK
+1191 AKA
-1204 WADSQRDA
+1204 
-1212 SAKLSQLIPKMERWK
+1212 
-1227 SLSEVGQRLGI
+1227 
-1238 DTSDLD
+1238 
-1244 KAIIK
+1244 
-1249 LQKWMQTLDDMS
+1249 
-1261 KGGKWNLTTREFLN
+1261 
-1275 QPQFAKDMAEI
+1275 
-1286 TNAAN
+1286 TN
-1291 PIIQQIAAL
+1291 
-1300 RENEKA
+1300 
-1306 KRQAGIASKELTLQ
+1306 ELTLQ

-1793 TTNGV
+1793 TTTGV

-2088 DIKNKVTALVKQKF
+2088 DIKNKVTALMKEKF

-2134 DIGVNTDKMADII
+2134 DIGVNTDKMSDII

-2270 TAFDKVNNRY
+2270 TALDKVNSRY
-2280 QDIFKEWKTDKL
+2280 ADIFEIWKTDAKL
-2292 LPMDF
+2292 PWKDF
-2297 DVKQVADYAKY
+2297 DVKNIISYAKY
-2308 VRQIKD
+2308 VRQIRD
-2314 DALKRYQAQ
+2314 DAFARYQKQ
-2323 KNDKA
+2323 KDIDKY
-2328 KNNGQEALRVFRQ
+2328 NNGQEALRVFRQ

-2376 DSYKS
+2376 ESYKNV
-2381 ILEAT
+2381 LEST
-2386 GKVSLATQLSG
+2386 GNAGLAAQVAGLSLG
-2397 LTPNDVADVNIAN
+2397 DVNDVNMAN
-2410 NMRRYIRENMSGDV
+2410 NLRRYIATNMSGNV
-2424 DFNRVYS
+2424 DFGRVFG
-2431 MSEKDIQNYV
+2431 MSEQDIQNYV
-2441 AEELVGTPVQAE
+2441 AEELVGTPVQTE
-2453 GETDEQYRTRLE
+2453 GESDAQYRQRLE

-2471 RGIVEALKEWQKL
+2471 RGIAEALKEWQTL
-2484 QREVL
+2484 QRNVL
-2489 KDAASTYAKIIG
+2489 KDAASTYAKVIG

-2506 RTLIEKNNSKFNED
+2506 ATLTRKNNSEYAENR
-2520 KKKLDI
+2520 
-2526 QYQSG
+2526 
-2531 GIDKA
+2531 KA
-2536 QYQKGIDLLSSQLDY
+2536 LDLLKKRGKISQEQYGKAMEMIAAKRDY
-2551 DNGKLTAE
+2551 SNGQLSGT
-2559 YLRLI
+2559 YLNLME
-2564 NSATAMPKDLFD
+2564 NSTAMTKDVFD
-2576 TEMSKQ
+2576 NAMANQLRNLNKMFETGQ
-2582 IMLLNNQFNKG
+2582 ISVENYTKELEKLR
-2593 KIGIKEYTDELRKLE
+2593 KIQKEYDA
-2608 EIQKKFDSNGL
+2608 NGI
-2619 FGNVSGLSALV
+2619 FGTVSGLSALV
-2630 TGGIPGLRE
+2630 SGGLPGLKAYYE
-2639 FYQKKRDDREIEL
+2639 KKRSERQTEL
-2652 AKEGKT
+2652 ESKGIGQDGFSKDA
-2658 KEDFKNDEEWSK
+2658 EWSK
-2670 ADKWVAKLDKLADAA
+2670 YDKLVSKLDKLADSA
-2685 SDVAAVFG
+2685 SDAAACFD
-2693 VVTGVLDGFQKGFQ
+2693 VVTGVLDGFQKAAQ
-2707 SLADMFDALGN
+2707 SLSDMFDALGN
-2718 EGMANLFSDIS
+2718 EGAANTFSDIA
-2729 DGIGAVTSILT
+2729 DGIGAVSSIFK
-2740 PVNNVVQNAM
+2740 PVQNVLQNAM
-2750 NGNIGGVVSSVI
+2750 SGNVGGLVSSII

-2773 TAFSK
+2773 TGFAK
-2778 LHDKGIERKIDKLRE
+2778 LHDKGLERKIQELKE
-2793 EVSKIEGNTAL
+2793 EVVEISNNTAL
-2804 IVSLRQRELGYDSGD
+2804 IVALRQRELGYDSGNVRLEMARSYNPRK
-2819 TRRAM
+2819 TGGGRANN
-2824 ASMYSPKGIVFK
+2824 A
-2836 GLLSG
+2836 
-2841 TWLGQGYKSKA
+2841 
-2852 QKDMYE
+2852 MYE
-2858 YYTQNSQGSGYSQE
+2858 YYSRGGLSGSGYTQE
-2872 LANLKAERDNY
+2872 LKNLQAERDNY
-2883 MEQLNQQEK
+2883 MSQLDNQLK

-2897 QSDIEATKKKIAE
+2897 DADIEETKKKIAE

-2938 SDALATAFENGS
+2938 SDAMATAFENGT
-2950 NLAEAFDETVTGIL
+2950 NLAEAFDNTVTGIL

-3030 EALTLAQQM
+3030 EAMTLAQQM

>member
-11 VDNVSSGLAEI
+11 VDNVSLGLADI
-22 RRNIEKMKDQEIK
+22 RRSIEKMKDQEIK
-35 VKLKVENQEEINK
+35 VRLKVENKEEIEK

-79 AVKETASEL
+79 AVKETANEL

-142 MEINRLLASP
+142 MEINKLLASP

-307 TNAHAEAVKRLNA
+307 TNAHAEAVKKLAEAQRESQELSKKSVHSKDSWGKAVGSLEDAIKRRSIRIERLNEA
-320 LLGEQK
+320 EKQAIQTRERYNNQRTILGSSSD
-326 KQETIKSE
+326 SE
-334 YFKLADE
+334 KLDAMI
-341 EKKLNA
+341 
-347 FFAKYT
+347 AKYEVLSKAFEKMRGKLESGLDDT
-353 DQFKRM
+353 RLLAFANTHLGILRKVKEGMMEFSGRNLTEEMRDIYKKAAGDSFGKGLVSLNERSGLDTVLFGDSKNNPLEGFLKLDMNMMQAYNYALESIIN
-359 NYKVNESFMLGN
+359 NYKQFALTKKDIDKLLSAGN
-371 GTSGHS
+371 GYNAKQMEVATTFSTMR
-377 PFMSVLMGNFNRD
+377 FDARQ
-390 LADMGGMFNTQII
+390 ADSLRSSLRTLEEDIKLLTQQEQATKNVAAAEE
-403 AAKQSAEALGDI
+403 AAK
-415 FGRIRDQ
+415 
-422 IKGMFKDTSSTV
+422 
-434 FDDMLKNAKAYRTEY
+434 KA
-449 NRMNYSSDESEKYW
+449 
-463 RYVINLLEKAVE
+463 A
-475 LRRQFEKENP
+475 Q
-485 GFVLPTQKR
+485 
-494 GDVFAALDADKR
+494 
-506 LEELKYSISQAK
+506 
-518 EAEAKASVDLAAAK
+518 DLAAAK

-537 AQAAETTGTKTI
+537 AQATEATGSKEI

-599 DLITRLKYMTQLTDK
+599 DLITRLKYMTQLTEK
-614 LKNENLANN
+614 LKDKNLANN

-633 LEALGTAFNKVLG
+633 LEALGSAFNRVLG

-677 QTTGGRFAKNSQE
+677 QATGGAFATSSFE
-690 KFDMIRHLWNAISKT
+690 KFDMIRHLWDAISKT
-705 GGDQSYLTSV
+705 GGDQGYLTSV

-735 QINRIKEV
+735 QINRMKET
-743 IKDDNFTAYKT
+743 ISDDNFTAYKT

-759 AAAMDKLTEA
+759 AAAMNKLTEA

-797 RYNLNSLGEGTNN
+797 RYNLKSLGEGANN

-834 QEARGKIIEAIAIGK
+834 QEARGKIIEAISIGK

-900 NTSDFMKQA
+900 NTSDFVKQA
-909 NDYQAAATKVKL
+909 NDYQAAATKVMNASIDMEGAMSRLTGAIQSGSGRLDVKPLRDLYDEINALYKKVNAQPNATL
-921 ALIDIESAVKRMDAA
+921 A
-936 LSRSAG
+936 AG
-942 TDTSALSTLRT
+942 
-953 NLVDLQTKIGA
+953 
-964 TSDMNLASKLLGD
+964 LLGSD
-977 NFAQKIQEVNRA
+977 FAQKISEANRLIAVQADAERNLRRYTAMMEDLIKMEGRIDMAKAISVGLNIPTDQLDAAKKRISDMFDEINKIVTTKTNLGDTQLFGAKQFEYKRMIADTKELTAAQE
-989 IASQD
+989 
-994 TAIDNM
+994 
-1000 RKYQIMLD
+1000 
-1008 NIEQRMSRLA
+1008 
-1018 SVESV
+1018 
-1023 NNKLNR
+1023 KLNR
-1029 SNTQVTD
+1029 ETQKA
-1036 QIDKLDDLKRRI
+1036 IDKSNAEANK
-1048 SEMLST
+1048 
-1054 DKSKLADGGIFSK
+1054 KAAAAA
-1067 IQFEYRR
+1067 
-1074 TSKEADNLA
+1074 KEAAAETNKWA
-1083 KSEERLNRQADS
+1083 ESQRQA
-1095 SGRRWEQSRQDA
+1095 A
-1107 IKEADALSR
+1107 IQADALTR
-1116 LINKWEEISSAGK
+1116 KIDKWSQIADRGAK
-1129 VKGFDTSE
+1129 LGVDTSG
-1137 LDARIAIMKDYL
+1137 LQNAIQIMNNYVQLLNQMSK
-1149 KTLQDMQ
+1149 
-1156 KQGNFAKTTSEY
+1156 GGVWSKTTSEF
-1168 VRQGQFIVDKRKAD
+1168 VSTPNFIIDSRNAEAAAKAVNQQSN
-1182 ESASSISKA
+1182 ELERNANSKSKA
-1191 VKALEQGNSEAKK
+1191 AKA
-1204 WADSQRDA
+1204 
-1212 SAKLSQLIPKMERWK
+1212 
-1227 SLSEVGQRLGI
+1227 
-1238 DTSDLD
+1238 
-1244 KAIIK
+1244 
-1249 LQKWMQTLDDMS
+1249 
-1261 KGGKWNLTTREFLN
+1261 
-1275 QPQFAKDMAEI
+1275 
-1286 TNAAN
+1286 TN
-1291 PIIQQIAAL
+1291 
-1300 RENEKA
+1300 
-1306 KRQAGIASKELTLQ
+1306 ELTLQ

-1342 SDLKSMAMQYLSVY
+1342 SDLKSMALQYLSVY
-1356 GAQQFINNIIEI
+1356 GAQQFTNNIIEI

-1478 KLSEMLSMREGRLV
+1478 KLSEMLSAREGRLV

-1548 IMYGKMAESDLVG
+1548 IMYGKMAESDFVG

-1566 LAGFLTDLT
+1566 LATILTDLT
-1575 KRWQEIMGVMTAVGT
+1575 KKWERIGAILLTTGTAWGI
-1590 TFLASK
+1590 AK
-1596 LAVLAYN
+1596 LAVMGYNMAIGSNAAQTLKAMKIAQRHDAVNVSIAKHYRTLTAAEQAN
-1603 TSLGQN
+1603 TS
-1609 ATLTF
+1609 ARR
-1614 KAMTAA
+1614 TAI
-1620 KRHEATNLAL
+1620 
-1630 AGTYRTI
+1630 I
-1637 TAKEEALNKSRSL
+1637 TTT
-1650 QAITLTKLAINQGK
+1650 QLAISNKK
-1664 LSAEELSRAVAMGKL
+1664 LSAEELSRAVALGKL
-1679 SKEEARAA
+1679 TKYQAFCAIAQSNLTITQKRYYAEMIKGTKVLGLAQAGVLRLRIAFEGLKASFLALAA
-1687 VRASTLNAVQ
+1687 
-1697 KGQMLVMVKNTQILT
+1697 
-1712 RYQRVMLGVTSTLYS
+1712 
-1727 FGAALRTVFFNPMTY
+1727 NPMTWLLAF
-1742 IMVAIS
+1742 VS
-1748 AITELWM
+1748 AATYLWSKHNEQMERAKELQESINTVG
-1755 RNKTEMDA
+1755 REGVKNVKDFVNS
-1763 MKEAA
+1763 
-1768 DNIAL
+1768 NIGTRIVGTVEDTDD
-1773 KGKEGIKNLKEFFNS
+1773 KGKKIKYNADLTDN
-1788 NDIKA
+1788 
-1793 TTNGV
+1793 
-1798 KRVWDGDKAKYET
+1798 YEK
-1811 IQTDVTNEIESYK
+1811 YK
-1824 NFKVAFPVYAE
+1824 NTRLYLPAFDT
-1835 LDKASI
+1835 LDQANI
-1841 KAVMDNAEQFIREY
+1841 KSVMDNAEQFIKEY
-1855 SSTPNKMLN
+1855 SATPNAMLN
-1864 DAFALKDDGTV
+1864 DAFADHGGVVNNLRA
-1875 PKLEE
+1875 
-1880 QYKSLEKSINTVAMA
+1880 QYDSLERSLNTLHKAYAIINNDM
-1895 YTRLKNEVSPIV
+1895 KEVMDYSL
-1907 EYALDAT
+1907 EST
-1914 DSGWFNDSLITN
+1914 GGWFNDDLIEN

-1931 KDYKQYSDAITNMM
+1931 KAYRAYKDSITDFISD
-1945 KKHYEYAEA
+1945 HE
-1954 AMKAAEADNAFG
+1954 KAAQEG
-1966 AAVKAKNKEMYES
+1966 LKAA
-1979 ENRYM
+1979 
-1984 TLSEKVRMLV
+1984 LSEKTFGDAVAATNKALKEKGSPAMSNAQML
-1994 ENQGK
+1994 QM
-1999 YANAYS
+1999 
-2005 LFDNNMSWDNGSNIE
+2005 LLDNGKKFAEANEIFKDNIGVWGRINFNSVLSGRASSQE
-2020 TWGEVVSRYHDVG
+2020 TYRVMVD
-2033 ASFTEMNK
+2033 
-2041 DLDIF
+2041 DLDEAIK
-2046 VSNVKAKLTEVGWDF
+2046 SMKEKLKGFGWDF
-2061 TKLSEDQRMALSL
+2061 KNLTEAQKQAVAIALAE
-2074 MLADVVAKASDSTD
+2074 MVGKATDSTD
-2088 DIKNKVTALVKQKF
+2088 EIRDKVVALAKEKMGIK
-2102 NIDLDVK
+2102 LDVEQAEAIAK
-2109 EKELIGKISTIK
+2109 LNEVKKQLEAICNKTWMIEVGVTGDIETDLPKVDPKYKKSLEDIERYGNALKNAGIIGKVGERAPEVTVNKKPSVLSTKWNPQYEPIS
-2121 QELEALCGKKWVL
+2121 
-2134 DIGVNTDKMADII
+2134 NT
-2147 KSTDTK
+2147 SPFSPTDTNLIQAYNK
-2153 YQEAL
+2153 AL
-2158 GTISRAFASSNSI
+2158 DDKSDA
-2171 LKKMG
+2171 LKWYDTYHMT
-2176 VKKGEKADMSKASSF
+2176 
-2191 SDSQKQFIQE
+2191 
-2201 YNAAVDLKESSDK
+2201 
-2214 FYKKLGIEPPEEKNK
+2214 PPEDSKGGKNGG
-2229 NKNKNT
+2229 NK
-2235 KAYKDEFA
+2235 AWKDEFA

-2270 TAFDKVNNRY
+2270 TAFDKVNSRY

-2314 DALKRYQAQ
+2314 DALKRYQEQ

-2368 IDDMSQRW
+2368 IDDMSQKW
-2376 DSYKS
+2376 DNYKS

-2386 GKVSLATQLSG
+2386 GNVSLATQLSG
-2397 LTPNDVADVNIAN
+2397 LTPKDVADVNIAN

-2431 MSEKDIQNYV
+2431 MSERDIQNYV
-2441 AEELVGTPVQAE
+2441 AEELVGTPVQTE
-2453 GETDEQYRTRLE
+2453 GETDEQYRARLE
-2465 GYKEKV
+2465 SYKEKV

-2484 QREVL
+2484 QRDVL
-2489 KDAASTYAKIIG
+2489 KDSASTYAKIIG

-2526 QYQSG
+2526 QLQSG

-2564 NSATAMPKDLFD
+2564 NGATAMPKDLFD
-2576 TEMSKQ
+2576 AEMSKQ
-2582 IMLLNNQFNKG
+2582 IMLLNNQFKNG

-2630 TGGIPGLRE
+2630 TGGIPGLKE

-2778 LHDKGIERKIDKLRE
+2778 LHDKGIERKIEKLRE

-2804 IVSLRQRELGYDSGD
+2804 IVSLRKRELGYDSGD

-2858 YYTQNSQGSGYSQE
+2858 YYTQSSQGSGYSQE

-2910 LDEQIYYFSQDLAK
+2910 LDEQIYYYTQDLAK
-2924 ELWGIDFKSWGQQL
+2924 ELWGIDFKAWGQQL
-2938 SDALATAFENGS
+2938 SDAIATAFENGT
-2950 NLAEAFDETVTGIL
+2950 NLAEAFDDTVTNIL

-2973 IGFIEPMFSQLQSDL
+2973 LAIVEPMLSSLQEKL
-2988 FGQKNEDGTYSGG
+2988 FGKLNEDGTVTGG
-3001 VIDLNDMKSSAQKVT
+3001 IVDINNMQASAQKVT
-3016 DYIADFFGTNGEGQ
+3016 DYIADYFGKDGEGTKV
-3030 EALTLAQQM
+3030 LTAAQQF
-3039 LDAFER
+3039 LDAYER
-3045 GLNDAGLSIF
+3045 GLNDADLSMF
-3055 NSNLDTLS
+3055 NSDLNTLS

-3099 TEYWSNYV
+3099 TEYWSSYM
-3107 QQITGIQTTLSN
+3107 QQITAMQTTLTN
-3119 IDRNVALIYGLM
+3119 IDRNVALIHGLM
-3131 SQNGALYQ
+3131 SENGALYQ
-3139 AIEDINVRLGRFS
+3139 AIEDINTRLGRFS

>member
-834 QEARGKIIEAIAIGK
+834 QEARGKIIEAISIGK

-900 NTSDFMKQA
+900 NTSDFVKQA
-909 NDYQAAATKVKL
+909 NEYQAAATKVINASIDMEGAMSRLTGAIQSGSGRLDVKPLRDLYDEINTLYKKVNAQPNATL
-921 ALIDIESAVKRMDAA
+921 A
-936 LSRSAG
+936 AG
-942 TDTSALSTLRT
+942 
-953 NLVDLQTKIGA
+953 
-964 TSDMNLASKLLGD
+964 LLGSD
-977 NFAQKIQEVNRA
+977 FAQKIGEANRLIAVQADAERNLRRYTAMMEDLIKMEGRIDMAKA
-989 IASQD
+989 I
-994 TAIDNM
+994 
-1000 RKYQIMLD
+1000 
-1008 NIEQRMSRLA
+1008 
-1018 SVESV
+1018 SVG
-1023 NNKLNR
+1023 LNLP
-1029 SNTQVTD
+1029 TD
-1036 QIDKLDDLKRRI
+1036 QLDAAKKRI
-1048 SEMLST
+1048 SDMFDE
-1054 DKSKLADGGIFSK
+1054 INK
-1067 IQFEYRR
+1067 IVTNKTNLGDTQLFGAKQFEYKRM
-1074 TSKEADNLA
+1074 TADTKELTAAQEKLNKETQKAIDKSNAEANKKAAAAAKEAAAETNKWA
-1083 KSEERLNRQADS
+1083 ESQRQAIIQ
-1095 SGRRWEQSRQDA
+1095 G
-1107 IKEADALSR
+1107 DALIR
-1116 LINKWEEISSAGK
+1116 KLDQWTKIADRGTKLGVDTTDLLNAIGVMTKYAQLLNQMGK
-1129 VKGFDTSE
+1129 GGTWS
-1137 LDARIAIMKDYL
+1137 
-1149 KTLQDMQ
+1149 
-1156 KQGNFAKTTSEY
+1156 KTTSEF
-1168 VRQGQFIVDKRKAD
+1168 VSSPNFVIDSRNAEAAAKAVNQQSN
-1182 ESASSISKA
+1182 ELERNANSKSKA
-1191 VKALEQGNSEAKK
+1191 AKA
-1204 WADSQRDA
+1204 
-1212 SAKLSQLIPKMERWK
+1212 
-1227 SLSEVGQRLGI
+1227 
-1238 DTSDLD
+1238 
-1244 KAIIK
+1244 
-1249 LQKWMQTLDDMS
+1249 
-1261 KGGKWNLTTREFLN
+1261 
-1275 QPQFAKDMAEI
+1275 
-1286 TNAAN
+1286 TN
-1291 PIIQQIAAL
+1291 
-1300 RENEKA
+1300 
-1306 KRQAGIASKELTLQ
+1306 ELTLQ

-2088 DIKNKVTALVKQKF
+2088 DIKNKVTALMKEKF

-2134 DIGVNTDKMADII
+2134 DIGVNTDKMSDII

-2465 GYKEKV
+2465 CYKEKV

-2778 LHDKGIERKIDKLRE
+2778 LHDKGIDRKIEKLRE
-2793 EVSKIEGNTAL
+2793 EVTKIADNTAL
-2804 IVSLRQRELGYDSGD
+2804 IVSLRERELGYDSGNI
-2819 TRRAM
+2819 RRSM
-2824 ASMYSPKGIVFK
+2824 ASLYSPNGIVLK

-2841 TWLGQGYKSKA
+2841 TFFGQGFNSKA

-2910 LDEQIYYFSQDLAK
+2910 LDEQIYYYTQDLAK

-2950 NLAEAFDETVTGIL
+2950 NMAEAFNDTVTNIL

-2973 IGFIEPMFSQLQSDL
+2973 LAIIEPMFQSLQDDL
-2988 FGQKNEDGTYSGG
+2988 FGKLDESGNRTG
-3001 VIDLNDMKSSAQKVT
+3001 GIFDANNPLASAQKVT
-3016 DYIADFFGTNGEGQ
+3016 DYIADFFGKNGDGTKMITGAQ
-3030 EALTLAQQM
+3030 EF

-3045 GLNDAGLSIF
+3045 GLNDAGLSLF
-3055 NSNLDTLS
+3055 NSDLNTLS

>member
-11 VDNVSSGLAEI
+11 VDNVSLGLADI
-22 RRNIEKMKDQEIK
+22 RRSIEKMKDQEIK
-35 VKLKVENQEEINK
+35 VRLKVENQEEINK

-97 LASATAKRAKEQSKL
+97 LVSATAKRAKEQSKL

-307 TNAHAEAVKRLNA
+307 TNAHAEAVKKLAEAQRESQELSKKSVHSTYAWGKAVGGLEEAIKRRSIRMERLNEA
-320 LLGEQK
+320 EKQAVETRERYNNQRTILG
-326 KQETIKSE
+326 
-334 YFKLADE
+334 
-341 EKKLNA
+341 
-347 FFAKYT
+347 
-353 DQFKRM
+353 
-359 NYKVNESFMLGN
+359 
-371 GTSGHS
+371 
-377 PFMSVLMGNFNRD
+377 
-390 LADMGGMFNTQII
+390 
-403 AAKQSAEALGDI
+403 
-415 FGRIRDQ
+415 
-422 IKGMFKDTSSTV
+422 
-434 FDDMLKNAKAYRTEY
+434 
-449 NRMNYSSDESEKYW
+449 YSSDSEKLDAMIAKYE
-463 RYVINLLEKAVE
+463 VLSKA
-475 LRRQFEKENP
+475 FEKMRGKLESGLDDTRLLAFANTHLGILRKVKEGMMEFPARNLTEEMRKIYRNAAEDSFGKGSVSLNERFGLDTVLFGDSKNNP
-485 GFVLPTQKR
+485 LGGFLKLDMNMMQ
-494 GDVFAALDADKR
+494 AYNNALESIINNYKQFGLTKKDINKLLSAGSGYNAKQMEVATTFSTMRFDARQTDSLR
-506 LEELKYSISQAK
+506 SSLRTLEEDIKLLTQQEQATK
-518 EAEAKASVDLAAAK
+518 NVAAAEEAAKKAAQDLAAAK

-537 AQAAETTGTKTI
+537 AQATEATGSKAI

-588 KKKWSEVESMN
+588 KKKWSDVESMN
-599 DLITRLKYMTQLTDK
+599 DLITKLKYMTQLTEK
-614 LKNENLANN
+614 LKDKNLANN

-633 LEALGTAFNKVLG
+633 LEALGSAFNRVLG

-677 QTTGGRFAKNSQE
+677 QATGGAFAKSSVE
-690 KFDMIRHLWNAISKT
+690 KFDMIRNLWDAISKT
-705 GGDQSYLTSV
+705 GGDQGYLTSV

-735 QINRIKEV
+735 QINRMKQTIS
-743 IKDDNFTAYKT
+743 DDNFTAYKT

-759 AAAMDKLTEA
+759 AAAMNKLTEA

-797 RYNLNSLGEGTNN
+797 RYNLKSLGEGTNN

-834 QEARGKIIEAIAIGK
+834 QEARGKIIEAISIGK

-900 NTSDFMKQA
+900 NTSDFVKQA
-909 NDYQAAATKVKL
+909 NEYQAAATKVINASIDMEGAMSRLTGAIQSGSGRLDVKPLRDLYDEINTLYKKVNAQPNATL
-921 ALIDIESAVKRMDAA
+921 A
-936 LSRSAG
+936 AG
-942 TDTSALSTLRT
+942 
-953 NLVDLQTKIGA
+953 
-964 TSDMNLASKLLGD
+964 LLGSD
-977 NFAQKIQEVNRA
+977 FAQKIGEANRFIAVQADAERNLRRYTAMMEDLIKMEGRIDMAKA
-989 IASQD
+989 ISVG
-994 TAIDNM
+994 
-1000 RKYQIMLD
+1000 L
-1008 NIEQRMSRLA
+1008 NIP
-1018 SVESV
+1018 
-1023 NNKLNR
+1023 
-1029 SNTQVTD
+1029 TD
-1036 QIDKLDDLKRRI
+1036 QLDAAKKRI
-1048 SEMLST
+1048 SDMFDE
-1054 DKSKLADGGIFSK
+1054 INK
-1067 IQFEYRR
+1067 IVTNKTNLGDTQLFGAKQFEYKRM
-1074 TSKEADNLA
+1074 TADTKELTAAQEKLNKETQKAIDKSNAEANKKAAAAAKEAAAETNKWA
-1083 KSEERLNRQADS
+1083 ESQRQAIIQ
-1095 SGRRWEQSRQDA
+1095 G
-1107 IKEADALSR
+1107 DALIR
-1116 LINKWEEISSAGK
+1116 KLDQWTKIADRGTKLGVDTTDLLNAIGVMTKYAQLLNQMGK
-1129 VKGFDTSE
+1129 GGTWS
-1137 LDARIAIMKDYL
+1137 
-1149 KTLQDMQ
+1149 
-1156 KQGNFAKTTSEY
+1156 KTTSEF
-1168 VRQGQFIVDKRKAD
+1168 VSSPNFVIDSRNAEAAAKAVNQQSN
-1182 ESASSISKA
+1182 ELERNANSKSKA
-1191 VKALEQGNSEAKK
+1191 AKA
-1204 WADSQRDA
+1204 
-1212 SAKLSQLIPKMERWK
+1212 
-1227 SLSEVGQRLGI
+1227 
-1238 DTSDLD
+1238 
-1244 KAIIK
+1244 
-1249 LQKWMQTLDDMS
+1249 
-1261 KGGKWNLTTREFLN
+1261 
-1275 QPQFAKDMAEI
+1275 
-1286 TNAAN
+1286 TN
-1291 PIIQQIAAL
+1291 
-1300 RENEKA
+1300 
-1306 KRQAGIASKELTLQ
+1306 ELTLQ

-1478 KLSEMLSMREGRLV
+1478 KLSEMLSAREGRLV
-1492 STQDIRKRVSNKQI
+1492 STQDIRKRVSQKQI

-1518 TDEGGMFYNMQE
+1518 TNEGGMFYNMQE

-1755 RNKTEMDA
+1755 SNKTEMDA

-1793 TTNGV
+1793 TTTGV

-1855 SSTPNKMLN
+1855 SSTPKKMMN

-1979 ENRYM
+1979 EDRYM

-2088 DIKNKVTALVKQKF
+2088 DIKNKVTALMKQKF
-2102 NIDLDVK
+2102 YIDLDVK

-2270 TAFDKVNNRY
+2270 TAFDKVNSRY

-2484 QREVL
+2484 QRDVL
-2489 KDAASTYAKIIG
+2489 KDSASTYAKIIG

-2526 QYQSG
+2526 QLQSG
-2531 GIDKA
+2531 GINKA

-2564 NSATAMPKDLFD
+2564 NGATAMPKDLFD
-2576 TEMSKQ
+2576 AEMSKQ
-2582 IMLLNNQFNKG
+2582 IMLLNNLFKNG

-2630 TGGIPGLRE
+2630 TGGIPGLKE
-2639 FYQKKRDDREIEL
+2639 YYQKKRDDREMEL

-2670 ADKWVAKLDKLADAA
+2670 ADKWVSKLDKLADAA

-2778 LHDKGIERKIDKLRE
+2778 LHDKGIERKIEKLRE
-2793 EVSKIEGNTAL
+2793 EVSKIESNTAL
-2804 IVSLRQRELGYDSGD
+2804 IVSLRKRELGYDSGD
-2819 TRRAM
+2819 TRRAI

-2910 LDEQIYYFSQDLAK
+2910 LDEQIYYYTQDLAK
-2924 ELWGIDFKSWGQQL
+2924 ELWGIDFKAWGQQL
-2938 SDALATAFENGS
+2938 SDAIATAFENGT
-2950 NLAEAFDETVTGIL
+2950 NLAEAFDDTVTNIL

-2973 IGFIEPMFSQLQSDL
+2973 LAIVEPMLSSLQETL
-2988 FGQKNEDGTYSGG
+2988 FGKLNEDGTVTGG
-3001 VIDLNDMKSSAQKVT
+3001 IVDLNNMQASAQKVT
-3016 DYIADFFGTNGEGQ
+3016 DYIADYFGKDGEGTKV
-3030 EALTLAQQM
+3030 LTAAQQF
-3039 LDAFER
+3039 LDAYER
-3045 GLNDAGLSIF
+3045 GLNDAGLSMF
-3055 NSNLDTLS
+3055 NSDLNTLS

-3070 EETSNLLAGYVNALR
+3070 EETSNLMAGYVNALR

-3099 TEYWSNYV
+3099 TEYWSSYM
-3107 QQITGIQTTLSN
+3107 QQITGMQTTLTN
-3119 IDRNVALIYGLM
+3119 IDRNVALIHGLM
-3131 SQNGALYQ
+3131 SENGALYQ
-3139 AIEDINVRLGRFS
+3139 AIEDINTRLGRFS

>member
-11 VDNVSSGLAEI
+11 VDNVSLGLADI
-22 RRNIEKMKDQEIK
+22 RRSIEKMKDQEIK
-35 VKLKVENQEEINK
+35 VRLKVENQEEINK

-97 LASATAKRAKEQSKL
+97 LVSATAKRAKEQSKL

-485 GFVLPTQKR
+485 GYVLPTQKR
-494 GDVFAALDADKR
+494 VDVFAALDADKR

-518 EAEAKASVDLAAAK
+518 EAEAKASADLAAAK

-537 AQAAETTGTKTI
+537 AQTTEATGSKEI

-588 KKKWSEVESMN
+588 KKKWSEVDSMN

-633 LEALGTAFNKVLG
+633 LEALGSAFNRVLG

-677 QTTGGRFAKNSQE
+677 QATGGAFAKSSFE
-690 KFDMIRHLWNAISKT
+690 KFDMIRNLWDAISKT
-705 GGDQSYLTSV
+705 GGDQGYLTSV

-735 QINRIKEV
+735 QINRMKQTIS
-743 IKDDNFTAYKT
+743 DDNFTAYKT

-759 AAAMDKLTEA
+759 AAAMNKLTEA

-797 RYNLNSLGEGTNN
+797 RYNLKSLGEGTNN

-834 QEARGKIIEAIAIGK
+834 QEARGKIIEAISIGK

-900 NTSDFMKQA
+900 NTSDFVKQA
-909 NDYQAAATKVKL
+909 NDYQAAATKVINASIDMEGAMSRLTGAIQSGSGRLDVKPLRDLYDEINTLYKKVNAQPNATL
-921 ALIDIESAVKRMDAA
+921 A
-936 LSRSAG
+936 AG
-942 TDTSALSTLRT
+942 
-953 NLVDLQTKIGA
+953 
-964 TSDMNLASKLLGD
+964 LLGSD
-977 NFAQKIQEVNRA
+977 FAQKIGEANRFIAVQADAERNLRRYTAMMEDLIKMEGRIDMAKA
-989 IASQD
+989 ISVG
-994 TAIDNM
+994 
-1000 RKYQIMLD
+1000 L
-1008 NIEQRMSRLA
+1008 NIP
-1018 SVESV
+1018 
-1023 NNKLNR
+1023 
-1029 SNTQVTD
+1029 TD
-1036 QIDKLDDLKRRI
+1036 QLDAAKKRI
-1048 SEMLST
+1048 SDMFDE
-1054 DKSKLADGGIFSK
+1054 INK
-1067 IQFEYRR
+1067 IVTNKTNLGDTQLFGAKQFEYKRM
-1074 TSKEADNLA
+1074 TADTKELTAAQEKLNKETQKAIDKSNAEANKKAAAAAKEAAAETNKWA
-1083 KSEERLNRQADS
+1083 ESQRQAIIQ
-1095 SGRRWEQSRQDA
+1095 G
-1107 IKEADALSR
+1107 DALIR
-1116 LINKWEEISSAGK
+1116 KLDQWTKIADRGTKLGVDTTDLLNAIGVMTKYAQLLNQMGK
-1129 VKGFDTSE
+1129 GGTWS
-1137 LDARIAIMKDYL
+1137 
-1149 KTLQDMQ
+1149 
-1156 KQGNFAKTTSEY
+1156 KTTSEF
-1168 VRQGQFIVDKRKAD
+1168 VSSPNFVIDSRNAEAAAKAVNHQSN
-1182 ESASSISKA
+1182 ELERNANSKSKA
-1191 VKALEQGNSEAKK
+1191 AKA
-1204 WADSQRDA
+1204 
-1212 SAKLSQLIPKMERWK
+1212 
-1227 SLSEVGQRLGI
+1227 
-1238 DTSDLD
+1238 
-1244 KAIIK
+1244 
-1249 LQKWMQTLDDMS
+1249 
-1261 KGGKWNLTTREFLN
+1261 
-1275 QPQFAKDMAEI
+1275 
-1286 TNAAN
+1286 TN
-1291 PIIQQIAAL
+1291 
-1300 RENEKA
+1300 
-1306 KRQAGIASKELTLQ
+1306 ELTLQ

-1478 KLSEMLSMREGRLV
+1478 KLSEMLSAREGRLV
-1492 STQDIRKRVSNKQI
+1492 STRDIRKRVSQKQI

-1548 IMYGKMAESDLVG
+1548 IMYGKMAKSDFVG

-1566 LAGFLTDLT
+1566 LATMLTDLT
-1575 KRWQEIMGVMTAVGT
+1575 KKWERIGAILLTTGTAWGI
-1590 TFLASK
+1590 AK
-1596 LAVLAYN
+1596 LAVMGYNMAIGSNAAQTLKAMKIAQRHDAVNVSIAKHYRTLTAAEQAN
-1603 TSLGQN
+1603 TS
-1609 ATLTF
+1609 ARR
-1614 KAMTAA
+1614 TAI
-1620 KRHEATNLAL
+1620 
-1630 AGTYRTI
+1630 I
-1637 TAKEEALNKSRSL
+1637 TTT
-1650 QAITLTKLAINQGK
+1650 QLAISNKK
-1664 LSAEELSRAVAMGKL
+1664 LSAEELSRAVALGKL
-1679 SKEEARAA
+1679 TKYQAFCAIAQSNLTITQKRYYVEMIKGTKVLGLAQAGVLRLRIAFESLKASFLALAA
-1687 VRASTLNAVQ
+1687 
-1697 KGQMLVMVKNTQILT
+1697 
-1712 RYQRVMLGVTSTLYS
+1712 
-1727 FGAALRTVFFNPMTY
+1727 NPMTWLLAF
-1742 IMVAIS
+1742 VS
-1748 AITELWM
+1748 AATYLWSKHNEQMERAKELQESINTVG
-1755 RNKTEMDA
+1755 REGVKNVKDFVNS
-1763 MKEAA
+1763 
-1768 DNIAL
+1768 NIGTHIVGTVEDTDD
-1773 KGKEGIKNLKEFFNS
+1773 KGKKIKYDVDLTDN
-1788 NDIKA
+1788 
-1793 TTNGV
+1793 
-1798 KRVWDGDKAKYET
+1798 YEK
-1811 IQTDVTNEIESYK
+1811 YK
-1824 NFKVAFPVYAE
+1824 NTRLYLPAFDT
-1835 LDKASI
+1835 LDQANI
-1841 KAVMDNAEQFIREY
+1841 KSVMDNAEQFIKEY
-1855 SSTPNKMLN
+1855 SATPNAMLN
-1864 DAFALKDDGTV
+1864 DAFADHGGVVNNLRA
-1875 PKLEE
+1875 
-1880 QYKSLEKSINTVAMA
+1880 QYDSLEKSLNTLHKAYAIINNDM
-1895 YTRLKNEVSPIV
+1895 KEVMDYSL
-1907 EYALDAT
+1907 EST
-1914 DSGWFNDSLITN
+1914 GGWFNDDLIEN

-1931 KDYKQYSDAITNMM
+1931 KAYRAYKDSITDFISD
-1945 KKHYEYAEA
+1945 HE
-1954 AMKAAEADNAFG
+1954 KAAQEG
-1966 AAVKAKNKEMYES
+1966 LKAA
-1979 ENRYM
+1979 
-1984 TLSEKVRMLV
+1984 LSEKTFGDAVAATNKALKEKGSPAMSNAQML
-1994 ENQGK
+1994 QM
-1999 YANAYS
+1999 
-2005 LFDNNMSWDNGSNIE
+2005 LLDNGKKFAEANEIFKDNIGVWGRINFNSVLSGRASSQE
-2020 TWGEVVSRYHDVG
+2020 TYRVMID
-2033 ASFTEMNK
+2033 
-2041 DLDIF
+2041 DLD
-2046 VSNVKAKLTEVGWDF
+2046 KAIKSMKEKLKGFGWDF
-2061 TKLSEDQRMALSL
+2061 KNLTEDQKQAVAIALAE
-2074 MLADVVAKASDSTD
+2074 MVGKATDSTD
-2088 DIKNKVTALVKQKF
+2088 EIRDKVVALAKEKMGIK
-2102 NIDLDVK
+2102 LDVEQAEAIAK
-2109 EKELIGKISTIK
+2109 LNEVKKQLEAICNKTWMIEVGISGDIETDLPKVDPKYKKSLEDIERYGNALKNAGIIGKVGERAPEVTVN
-2121 QELEALCGKKWVL
+2121 KKPSVL
-2134 DIGVNTDKMADII
+2134 
-2147 KSTDTK
+2147 STDWNPKFEPVSNTSPFSPTDTNLIQAYNK
-2153 YQEAL
+2153 AL
-2158 GTISRAFASSNSI
+2158 DDKSDA
-2171 LKKMG
+2171 LKWYDTYHMT
-2176 VKKGEKADMSKASSF
+2176 
-2191 SDSQKQFIQE
+2191 
-2201 YNAAVDLKESSDK
+2201 
-2214 FYKKLGIEPPEEKNK
+2214 PPEDSKGGKNGG
-2229 NKNKNT
+2229 NK
-2235 KAYKDEFA
+2235 AWKDEFA

-2270 TAFDKVNNRY
+2270 TAFDKVNSRY

-2314 DALKRYQAQ
+2314 DALKRYQEQ

-2376 DSYKS
+2376 DNYKS

-2386 GKVSLATQLSG
+2386 GNVSLATQLSG
-2397 LTPNDVADVNIAN
+2397 LTPKDVADVNIAN

-2506 RTLIEKNNSKFNED
+2506 RTLIKKNNSKFNED

-2531 GIDKA
+2531 DIDKA

-2559 YLRLI
+2559 YPRLI
-2564 NSATAMPKDLFD
+2564 NGATAMPKDLFD
-2576 TEMSKQ
+2576 AEMSKQ
-2582 IMLLNNQFNKG
+2582 KMLLNNQFKNG

-2630 TGGIPGLRE
+2630 TGGIPGLKE
-2639 FYQKKRDDREIEL
+2639 YYQKKRDDRKMEL

-2658 KEDFKNDEEWSK
+2658 EEDFKNDEEWSK
-2670 ADKWVAKLDKLADAA
+2670 ADKWVSKLDKLADAA

-2693 VVTGVLDGFQKGFQ
+2693 VVTGVLGGFQKGFQ

-2778 LHDKGIERKIDKLRE
+2778 LHDKGIERKIEKLRE
-2793 EVSKIEGNTAL
+2793 EVSKIESNTAL
-2804 IVSLRQRELGYDSGD
+2804 IVSLRKRELGYDSGD
-2819 TRRAM
+2819 TRRAI

-2910 LDEQIYYFSQDLAK
+2910 LDEQIYYYTQDLAK
-2924 ELWGIDFKSWGQQL
+2924 ELWGIDFKAWGQQL
-2938 SDALATAFENGS
+2938 SDAIATAFENGT
-2950 NLAEAFDETVTGIL
+2950 NLAEAFDDTVTNIL

-2973 IGFIEPMFSQLQSDL
+2973 LAIVEPMLSSLQETL
-2988 FGQKNEDGTYSGG
+2988 FGKLNEDGTVTGG
-3001 VIDLNDMKSSAQKVT
+3001 IVDLNNMQASAQKVT
-3016 DYIADFFGTNGEGQ
+3016 DYIADYFGKDGEGTKV
-3030 EALTLAQQM
+3030 LTAAQQF
-3039 LDAFER
+3039 LDAYER
-3045 GLNDAGLSIF
+3045 GLNDADLSMF
-3055 NSNLDTLS
+3055 NSDLNTLS

-3070 EETSNLLAGYVNALR
+3070 EETSNLMAGYVNALR

-3099 TEYWSNYV
+3099 TEYWNNYI
-3107 QQITGIQTTLSN
+3107 QQITGIQTTLTN
-3119 IDRNVALIYGLM
+3119 IDRNVALIHGLM
-3131 SQNGALYQ
+3131 CESGALYQ
-3139 AIEDINVRLGRFS
+3139 AIEDINTRLGRFS

>member
-79 AVKETASEL
+79 AVKETAIEL

-834 QEARGKIIEAIAIGK
+834 QEARGKIIEAISIGK

-900 NTSDFMKQA
+900 NTSDFVKQA
-909 NDYQAAATKVKL
+909 NEYQAAATKVINASIDMEGAMSRLTGAIQSGSGRLDVKPLRDLYDEINTLYKKVNAQPNATL
-921 ALIDIESAVKRMDAA
+921 A
-936 LSRSAG
+936 AG
-942 TDTSALSTLRT
+942 
-953 NLVDLQTKIGA
+953 
-964 TSDMNLASKLLGD
+964 LLGSD
-977 NFAQKIQEVNRA
+977 FAQKIGEANRLIAVQADAERNLRRYTAMMEDLIKMEGRIDMAKAISVGLNLPTDQLDAAKKRISDMFDEINKIVTNKTNLGDTQLFGAKQFEYKRMTADTKELTAAQE
-989 IASQD
+989 
-994 TAIDNM
+994 
-1000 RKYQIMLD
+1000 
-1008 NIEQRMSRLA
+1008 
-1018 SVESV
+1018 
-1023 NNKLNR
+1023 KLNR
-1029 SNTQVTD
+1029 ETQKA
-1036 QIDKLDDLKRRI
+1036 IDKSNAEANK
-1048 SEMLST
+1048 
-1054 DKSKLADGGIFSK
+1054 KAAAAA
-1067 IQFEYRR
+1067 
-1074 TSKEADNLA
+1074 KEAAAETNKWA
-1083 KSEERLNRQADS
+1083 ESQRQA
-1095 SGRRWEQSRQDA
+1095 A
-1107 IKEADALSR
+1107 IQADALTR
-1116 LINKWEEISSAGK
+1116 KIDKWSQIADRGAK
-1129 VKGFDTSE
+1129 LGVDTSG
-1137 LDARIAIMKDYL
+1137 LQNAIQIMNNYVQLLNQMSK
-1149 KTLQDMQ
+1149 
-1156 KQGNFAKTTSEY
+1156 GGVWSKTTSEF
-1168 VRQGQFIVDKRKAD
+1168 VSTPNFIIDSRNAEAAAKAVNQQSN
-1182 ESASSISKA
+1182 ELERNANSKSKA
-1191 VKALEQGNSEAKK
+1191 AKA
-1204 WADSQRDA
+1204 
-1212 SAKLSQLIPKMERWK
+1212 
-1227 SLSEVGQRLGI
+1227 
-1238 DTSDLD
+1238 
-1244 KAIIK
+1244 
-1249 LQKWMQTLDDMS
+1249 
-1261 KGGKWNLTTREFLN
+1261 
-1275 QPQFAKDMAEI
+1275 
-1286 TNAAN
+1286 TN
-1291 PIIQQIAAL
+1291 
-1300 RENEKA
+1300 
-1306 KRQAGIASKELTLQ
+1306 ELTLQ

-1793 TTNGV
+1793 TTTGV

-2088 DIKNKVTALVKQKF
+2088 DIKNKVTALMKEKF

-2134 DIGVNTDKMADII
+2134 DIGVNTDKMSDII

-2270 TAFDKVNNRY
+2270 TALDKVNSRY
-2280 QDIFKEWKTDKL
+2280 ADIFEIWKTDAKL
-2292 LPMDF
+2292 PWKDF
-2297 DVKQVADYAKY
+2297 DVKNIISYAKY
-2308 VRQIKD
+2308 VRQIRD
-2314 DALKRYQAQ
+2314 DAFARYQKQ
-2323 KNDKA
+2323 KDIDKY
-2328 KNNGQEALRVFRQ
+2328 NNGQEALRVFRQ

-2376 DSYKS
+2376 ESYKNV
-2381 ILEAT
+2381 LEST
-2386 GKVSLATQLSG
+2386 GNAGLAAQVAGLSLG
-2397 LTPNDVADVNIAN
+2397 DVNDVNMAN
-2410 NMRRYIRENMSGDV
+2410 NLRRYIATNMSGNV
-2424 DFNRVYS
+2424 DFGRVFG
-2431 MSEKDIQNYV
+2431 MSEQDIQNYV
-2441 AEELVGTPVQAE
+2441 AEELVGTPVQTE
-2453 GETDEQYRTRLE
+2453 GESDAQYRQRLE

-2471 RGIVEALKEWQKL
+2471 RGIAEALKEWQTL
-2484 QREVL
+2484 QRNVL
-2489 KDAASTYAKIIG
+2489 KDAASTYAKVIG

-2506 RTLIEKNNSKFNED
+2506 ATLTRKNNSEYAENR
-2520 KKKLDI
+2520 
-2526 QYQSG
+2526 
-2531 GIDKA
+2531 KA
-2536 QYQKGIDLLSSQLDY
+2536 LDLLKKRGKISQEQYGKAMEMIAAKRDY
-2551 DNGKLTAE
+2551 SNGQLSGT
-2559 YLRLI
+2559 YLNLME
-2564 NSATAMPKDLFD
+2564 NSTAMTKDVFD
-2576 TEMSKQ
+2576 NAMANQLRNLNKMFETGQ
-2582 IMLLNNQFNKG
+2582 ISVENYTKELEKLR
-2593 KIGIKEYTDELRKLE
+2593 KIQKEYDA
-2608 EIQKKFDSNGL
+2608 NGI
-2619 FGNVSGLSALV
+2619 FGTVSGLSALV
-2630 TGGIPGLRE
+2630 SGGLPGLKAYYE
-2639 FYQKKRDDREIEL
+2639 KKRSERQTEL
-2652 AKEGKT
+2652 ESKGIGQDGFSKDA
-2658 KEDFKNDEEWSK
+2658 EWSK
-2670 ADKWVAKLDKLADAA
+2670 YDKLVSKLDKLADSA
-2685 SDVAAVFG
+2685 SDAAACFD
-2693 VVTGVLDGFQKGFQ
+2693 VVTGVLDGFQKAAQ
-2707 SLADMFDALGN
+2707 SLSDMFDALGN
-2718 EGMANLFSDIS
+2718 EGAANTFSDIA
-2729 DGIGAVTSILT
+2729 DGIGAVSSIFK
-2740 PVNNVVQNAM
+2740 PVQNVLQNAM
-2750 NGNIGGVVSSVI
+2750 SGNVGGLVSSII

-2773 TAFSK
+2773 TGFAK
-2778 LHDKGIERKIDKLRE
+2778 LHDKGLERKIQELKE
-2793 EVSKIEGNTAL
+2793 EVVEISNNTAL
-2804 IVSLRQRELGYDSGD
+2804 IVALRQRELGYDSGNVRLEMARSYNPRK
-2819 TRRAM
+2819 TGGGRANN
-2824 ASMYSPKGIVFK
+2824 A
-2836 GLLSG
+2836 
-2841 TWLGQGYKSKA
+2841 
-2852 QKDMYE
+2852 MYE
-2858 YYTQNSQGSGYSQE
+2858 YYSRGGLSGSGYTQE
-2872 LANLKAERDNY
+2872 LKNLQAERDNY
-2883 MEQLNQQEK
+2883 MSQLDNQLK

-2897 QSDIEATKKKIAE
+2897 DADIEETKKKIAE

-2938 SDALATAFENGS
+2938 SDAMATAFENGT
-2950 NLAEAFDETVTGIL
+2950 NLAEAFDNTVTGIL

-3030 EALTLAQQM
+3030 EAMTLAQQM

>member
-79 AVKETASEL
+79 AVKETANEL

-112 NTLLAAESGSAVAEK
+112 NTLLAAESSSAVAEK

-307 TNAHAEAVKRLNA
+307 TNAHAEAVKKLAEAQRESQELSKKSVHSTDAWGKAVGGLEEAIKRRSIRMERLNEA
-320 LLGEQK
+320 EKQAVQTRERYNNQRTILG
-326 KQETIKSE
+326 
-334 YFKLADE
+334 
-341 EKKLNA
+341 
-347 FFAKYT
+347 
-353 DQFKRM
+353 
-359 NYKVNESFMLGN
+359 
-371 GTSGHS
+371 
-377 PFMSVLMGNFNRD
+377 
-390 LADMGGMFNTQII
+390 
-403 AAKQSAEALGDI
+403 
-415 FGRIRDQ
+415 
-422 IKGMFKDTSSTV
+422 
-434 FDDMLKNAKAYRTEY
+434 
-449 NRMNYSSDESEKYW
+449 YSSDSEKLDAMIAKYE
-463 RYVINLLEKAVE
+463 VLSKA
-475 LRRQFEKENP
+475 FEKMRGKLESGLDDTRLLAFANTHLGILRKVKEGMMEFSGRNLTEEMRDIYKKAAEDSFGKGLVSLNERSGLDTVLFGDSKNNP
-485 GFVLPTQKR
+485 LEGFLKLDMNLMQAYNYALESIINNYKQ
-494 GDVFAALDADKR
+494 FALTKKDIDRLLSAGNGYNAKQMEVATTFSTMRFDARQTDSLR
-506 LEELKYSISQAK
+506 SSLRTLEEDIKLLTQQEQATK
-518 EAEAKASVDLAAAK
+518 NVAAAEEAAKKAAQDLAAAK

-537 AQAAETTGTKTI
+537 AQAAETTGTKAI

-599 DLITRLKYMTQLTDK
+599 DLITRLKYMTQLTEK
-614 LKNENLANN
+614 LKDKNLANN

-633 LEALGTAFNKVLG
+633 LEALGTAFNRVLG

-659 INKVRAA
+659 INKLRAA

-677 QTTGGRFAKNSQE
+677 QATGGAFATSSFE
-690 KFDMIRHLWNAISKT
+690 KFDMIRHLWDAISKT
-705 GGDQSYLTSV
+705 GGDQGYLTSV

-735 QINRIKEV
+735 QINRMKQTIS
-743 IKDDNFTAYKT
+743 DDNFTAYKT
-754 RIENT
+754 RIENA
-759 AAAMDKLTEA
+759 AAAMNKLTEA

-797 RYNLNSLGEGTNN
+797 RYNLKSLGEGANN

-834 QEARGKIIEAIAIGK
+834 QEARGKIIEAISIGK

-900 NTSDFMKQA
+900 NTSDFVKQA
-909 NDYQAAATKVKL
+909 NEYQAAATKVINASIDMEGAMSRLTGAIQSGSGRLDVKPLRDLYDEINTLYKKVNAQPNATL
-921 ALIDIESAVKRMDAA
+921 A
-936 LSRSAG
+936 AG
-942 TDTSALSTLRT
+942 
-953 NLVDLQTKIGA
+953 
-964 TSDMNLASKLLGD
+964 LLGSD
-977 NFAQKIQEVNRA
+977 FAQKIGEANRFIAVQADAERNLRRYTAMMEDLIKMEGRIDMAKA
-989 IASQD
+989 ISV
-994 TAIDNM
+994 
-1000 RKYQIMLD
+1000 RL
-1008 NIEQRMSRLA
+1008 NIP
-1018 SVESV
+1018 
-1023 NNKLNR
+1023 
-1029 SNTQVTD
+1029 TD
-1036 QIDKLDDLKRRI
+1036 QLDAAKKRI
-1048 SEMLST
+1048 SDMFDE
-1054 DKSKLADGGIFSK
+1054 INK
-1067 IQFEYRR
+1067 IVTNKTNLGDTQLFGAKQFEYKRM
-1074 TSKEADNLA
+1074 TADTKELTAAQEKLNKETQKAIDKSNAEANKKAAAAAKEAAAETNKWA
-1083 KSEERLNRQADS
+1083 ESQRQAIIQ
-1095 SGRRWEQSRQDA
+1095 G
-1107 IKEADALSR
+1107 DALIR
-1116 LINKWEEISSAGK
+1116 KLDQWTKIADRGTKLGVDTTDLLNAIGVMTKYAQLLNQMGK
-1129 VKGFDTSE
+1129 GGTWS
-1137 LDARIAIMKDYL
+1137 
-1149 KTLQDMQ
+1149 
-1156 KQGNFAKTTSEY
+1156 KTTSEF
-1168 VRQGQFIVDKRKAD
+1168 VSSPNFVIDSRNAEAAAKAVNQQSN
-1182 ESASSISKA
+1182 ELERNANSKSKA
-1191 VKALEQGNSEAKK
+1191 AKA
-1204 WADSQRDA
+1204 
-1212 SAKLSQLIPKMERWK
+1212 
-1227 SLSEVGQRLGI
+1227 
-1238 DTSDLD
+1238 
-1244 KAIIK
+1244 
-1249 LQKWMQTLDDMS
+1249 
-1261 KGGKWNLTTREFLN
+1261 
-1275 QPQFAKDMAEI
+1275 
-1286 TNAAN
+1286 TN
-1291 PIIQQIAAL
+1291 
-1300 RENEKA
+1300 
-1306 KRQAGIASKELTLQ
+1306 ELTLQ

-1478 KLSEMLSMREGRLV
+1478 KLSEMLSAREGRLV
-1492 STQDIRKRVSNKQI
+1492 STQDIRKRVSQKQI

-1518 TDEGGMFYNMQE
+1518 TNEGGMFYNMQE

-1548 IMYGKMAESDLVG
+1548 IMYGKMAESDFVG

-1566 LAGFLTDLT
+1566 LATMLTDLT
-1575 KRWQEIMGVMTAVGT
+1575 KKWERIGAILLTTGTAWGI
-1590 TFLASK
+1590 AK
-1596 LAVLAYN
+1596 LAVMGYNMAIGSNAAQTLKAMKIAQRHDAVNVSIAKHYRTLTAAEQAN
-1603 TSLGQN
+1603 TS
-1609 ATLTF
+1609 ARR
-1614 KAMTAA
+1614 TAI
-1620 KRHEATNLAL
+1620 
-1630 AGTYRTI
+1630 I
-1637 TAKEEALNKSRSL
+1637 TTT
-1650 QAITLTKLAINQGK
+1650 QLAISNKK
-1664 LSAEELSRAVAMGKL
+1664 LSAEELSRAVALGKL
-1679 SKEEARAA
+1679 TKYQAFCAIAQSNLTITQKRYYAEMIKGTKVLGLAQAGILRLRIAFEGLKASFLALAA
-1687 VRASTLNAVQ
+1687 
-1697 KGQMLVMVKNTQILT
+1697 
-1712 RYQRVMLGVTSTLYS
+1712 
-1727 FGAALRTVFFNPMTY
+1727 NPMTWLLAF
-1742 IMVAIS
+1742 VS
-1748 AITELWM
+1748 AATYLWSKHNEQMERAKELQESINTVG
-1755 RNKTEMDA
+1755 REGVKNVKDFVNS
-1763 MKEAA
+1763 
-1768 DNIAL
+1768 NIGTHIVGTVEDTDD
-1773 KGKEGIKNLKEFFNS
+1773 KGKKIKYDVDLTDN
-1788 NDIKA
+1788 
-1793 TTNGV
+1793 
-1798 KRVWDGDKAKYET
+1798 YEK
-1811 IQTDVTNEIESYK
+1811 YK
-1824 NFKVAFPVYAE
+1824 NTRLYLPAFDT
-1835 LDKASI
+1835 LDQANI
-1841 KAVMDNAEQFIREY
+1841 KSVMDNAEQFIKEY
-1855 SSTPNKMLN
+1855 SATPNAMLN
-1864 DAFALKDDGTV
+1864 DAFADHGGVVNNLRA
-1875 PKLEE
+1875 
-1880 QYKSLEKSINTVAMA
+1880 QYDSLEKSLNTLHEAYAIINNDM
-1895 YTRLKNEVSPIV
+1895 KEVMDYSL
-1907 EYALDAT
+1907 EST
-1914 DSGWFNDSLITN
+1914 GGWFNDDLIEN

-1931 KDYKQYSDAITNMM
+1931 KAYRDYKDSITDFISD
-1945 KKHYEYAEA
+1945 HE
-1954 AMKAAEADNAFG
+1954 KAAQEG
-1966 AAVKAKNKEMYES
+1966 LKAA
-1979 ENRYM
+1979 
-1984 TLSEKVRMLV
+1984 LSEKTFGDAVAATNKALKEKGSPAMSNAQML
-1994 ENQGK
+1994 QM
-1999 YANAYS
+1999 
-2005 LFDNNMSWDNGSNIE
+2005 LLDNGNKFAEANEIFKDNIGVWGRINFNSVLSGRASSQE
-2020 TWGEVVSRYHDVG
+2020 TYRVMVD
-2033 ASFTEMNK
+2033 
-2041 DLDIF
+2041 DLD
-2046 VSNVKAKLTEVGWDF
+2046 KAIKSMKEKLKGFGWDF
-2061 TKLSEDQRMALSL
+2061 KNLTEAQKQAVAIALAE
-2074 MLADVVAKASDSTD
+2074 MVGKATDSTD
-2088 DIKNKVTALVKQKF
+2088 EIRDKVVALAKEKMGIK
-2102 NIDLDVK
+2102 LDVEQAEAIAK
-2109 EKELIGKISTIK
+2109 LNEVKKQLEAICNKTWMIEVGISGDIETDLPKVDPKYKKSLEDIERYGNALKNAGIIGKVGERAPEVTVN
-2121 QELEALCGKKWVL
+2121 KKPSVL
-2134 DIGVNTDKMADII
+2134 
-2147 KSTDTK
+2147 STDWNPKFEPVSNTSPFSPTDTNLIQAYNK
-2153 YQEAL
+2153 AL
-2158 GTISRAFASSNSI
+2158 DDKSDA
-2171 LKKMG
+2171 LKWYDTYHMT
-2176 VKKGEKADMSKASSF
+2176 
-2191 SDSQKQFIQE
+2191 
-2201 YNAAVDLKESSDK
+2201 
-2214 FYKKLGIEPPEEKNK
+2214 PPEDSKGGKNGG
-2229 NKNKNT
+2229 NK
-2235 KAYKDEFA
+2235 AWKDEFA

-2270 TAFDKVNNRY
+2270 TAFDKVNSRY

-2410 NMRRYIRENMSGDV
+2410 NMRRYIRENMSRDV

-2431 MSEKDIQNYV
+2431 MSERDIQNYV
-2441 AEELVGTPVQAE
+2441 AEELIGTPVQAE
-2453 GETDEQYRTRLE
+2453 GETDEQYRARLE
-2465 GYKEKV
+2465 SYKEKV

-2484 QREVL
+2484 QRDVL
-2489 KDAASTYAKIIG
+2489 KDSASTYAKIIG

-2526 QYQSG
+2526 QLQSG

-2564 NSATAMPKDLFD
+2564 NGATAMPKDLFD
-2576 TEMSKQ
+2576 AEMSKQ
-2582 IMLLNNQFNKG
+2582 IMLLNNLFKNG

-2639 FYQKKRDDREIEL
+2639 YYQKKRDDREMEL

-2685 SDVAAVFG
+2685 SDVASVFG

-2740 PVNNVVQNAM
+2740 PANNVLQNAM

-2910 LDEQIYYFSQDLAK
+2910 LDEQIYYYTQDLAK

-2938 SDALATAFENGS
+2938 SDALATAFENGT
-2950 NLAEAFDETVTGIL
+2950 NMAEAFKDTVTNIL
-2964 QGLASKMLN
+2964 QSLASKMLN
-2973 IGFIEPMFSQLQSDL
+2973 LAIVEPMLSSLQETL
-2988 FGQKNEDGTYSGG
+2988 FGKLNEDGTITGG
-3001 VIDLNDMKSSAQKVT
+3001 IVDLNNMQGSMQKVT
-3016 DYIADFFGTNGEGQ
+3016 DYIADYFGKDGEGTKV
-3030 EALTLAQQM
+3030 LTAAQQF
-3039 LDAFER
+3039 LDAYER

-3055 NSNLDTLS
+3055 NSDLNTLS

-3070 EETSNLLAGYVNALR
+3070 EETSNLMAGYVNALR

-3091 RILLTQFT
+3091 RILLAQFT
-3099 TEYWSNYV
+3099 TEYWNNYI
-3107 QQITGIQTTLSN
+3107 QQITGIQTTLTN
-3119 IDRNVALIYGLM
+3119 IDRNVALIHGLM
-3131 SQNGALYQ
+3131 SENGALYQ
-3139 AIEDINVRLGRFS
+3139 AIEDINTRLGRFS